1 MGNKSIQKFFA
12 DQNSVIDLSSLGNA
26 KGAKVSLS
34 GPDMNITTPRGSV
47 IIVNGALYS
56 SIKGNNLAVKFKDK
70 TITGAK
76 ILGSVDLKDI
86 QLERIDSSL
95 VDSAQVEK
103 KGNGKRR
110 NKKEEEEL
118 KKQLDDAENA
128 KKEADKAKEEA
139 EKAKEAAEKAL
150 NEAFE
155 VQNSSKQIE
164 EMLQNFLADNVAKD
178 NLAQQSDASQQ
189 NTQAKATQASKQND
203 AEKVLPQPI
212 NKNTSTGK
220 SNSSKN
226 EENKL
231 DAESVKEPLKVTLA
245 LAAES
250 NSGSK
255 DDSITNFTKP
265 QFVGSTAPNATVII
279 KINGI
284 AVGQAVADSLGN
296 FTFTA
301 PETLTDGTYNLEA
314 EAKTADGSGSA
325 KLVITIDS
333 VTDKPTF
340 ELSPESSVSGH
351 KGLTPTLTPSIV
363 GTAEENAKVDI
374 YVDNKLVASVD
385 VDKDGNWSYEFKD
398 NELSEGENSIKVV
411 AVDKA
416 GNKNETTDS
425 IITDT
430 IAPEKPTIELDD
442 SSDSGIKNDNITNST
457 LPTFIGVAEPGS
469 TVSIYLGL
477 KHLGEVIVAKD
488 GTWSYTL
495 TTPLKDG
502 EYNITATATDIA
514 GHTSATANLPFTI
527 DTRIS
532 YFSAEIET
540 TNDSGI
546 VGDNV
551 TNNTRPTFTG
561 KTEPNAIISVI
572 NSETGEEVIF
582 KANDK
587 GEWTFNFTSDSV
599 EGINNLTFTVEDVAG
614 NKKDFSFSYVIDT
627 IAPVPPTVSLE
638 DYVVLPNGIILSGND
653 LPALVGTAEPKST
666 ILLMRDGKLYD
677 SIEVDSNGTWNYQ
690 FSNKFLQGAYDIE
703 IISQDAAG
711 NKSSTVKYSFTIQTE
726 VVPPKAELDA
736 SDDSGAKGDWITNK
750 HNALTLLGTADRFAT
765 VNILIDGKTI
775 GVTTADADGNW
786 NFDISRNLS
795 DNVYKI
801 TVESIDPLGRTSSV
815 DYQLT
820 IDSFTPI
827 PTVMLHDSADSG
839 VKGDMITKI
848 NTPLFTG
855 MAEANAKVSIYVDG
869 VLSGEAIA
877 GDDGVWNFQFTTA
890 LSDGSHDVTVK
901 VEDIAGNTASSSA
914 YNFQIVTQTQ
924 KPTIE
929 LVNDTGVDNT
939 DHIINEKNPA
949 LTGTAA
955 PYSTVKLY
963 IDGALIAEVRTN
975 KDGRWEYTLKA
986 DQGLV
991 DGDHRITASVED
1003 IAGNIAHSDPFLISV
1018 DTAISIPIVSLSP
1031 DSDSGISDDNL
1042 TNIVKPTLHLK
1053 DIDPDIISV
1062 QVWDAMS
1069 DTQIGVA
1076 TQQPDGSWAYTFTS
1090 DLTEG
1095 LHQVYVK
1102 VEDIAGNKANS
1113 AIFDFTIDTTVSTPV
1128 ISLLSK
1134 DDTGVT
1140 GDNLTN
1146 INKPG
1151 FAISGVDADAHRVV
1165 VQVMHNGVSEE
1176 IELSH
1181 LNGSWL
1187 FIPGNT
1193 WADGSYTLTVK
1204 VEDKA
1209 GNTNYSAPLTV
1220 VIDTQIAIDGVEL
1233 VNDSGVKGDNM
1244 TNDDRPHFRVT
1255 VPTDVNEVRL
1265 SIDGGN
1271 SWVQATPGVAG
1282 SWEYIWPTDLA
1293 DGQYTLTV
1301 EATDKAGNTVT
1312 KTIDFA
1318 VDTTLSVPVIVLDSA
1333 DDTGIQGDNMTN
1345 STQPTFALQHIDD
1358 DAVRVTVS
1366 VEHGG
1371 VTTTFDATKGTGG
1384 WTFTPPTSWADG
1396 DYTLSVSVEDKAG
1409 NTSHSASL
1417 TVTVD
1422 TQIAINNIE
1431 LVNDSGIPD
1440 DNLTNNV
1447 RPHFQV
1453 TVPTD
1458 VNVVRLSIDGG
1469 KTWFNATQSATPGV
1483 WDYIWPDDVADGG
1496 YTLTVEATDEAGNKA
1511 TQTLDFTIDT
1521 TLSVPTLSLDSA
1533 DDSGI
1538 AGDNITN
1545 VKTPGF
1551 TLNNIDTDVS
1561 RVIVEVMHNGIKQE
1575 VPLVQTGGQWR
1586 FAPTS
1591 DWADGDYI
1599 LTVKVEDRAGNVKQ
1613 SAPLTVTVDTHIAID
1628 RIELVNDSGIPGD
1641 NLTNEARP
1649 HFQVTVPADVNG
1661 VRLSIDGGKTWFDA
1675 TQSATSGVWD
1685 YTWLTNVANGPHTL
1699 MVEASD
1705 KAGNKTTQ
1713 KLDFT
1718 IDTILSEP
1726 TITLDSADDSAA
1738 GDNITN
1744 VKMPGFTL
1752 GNIDA
1757 DVTKVVVTVAHD
1769 GKNQQIELIKNG
1781 GVWRFTP
1788 GAAWTDGDYTLT
1800 VKVEDKAG
1808 NTNYSAP
1815 LTVTIDTQTSI
1826 DRIELLNDTGI
1837 VGDNLTNEAR
1847 PQFHIT
1853 VPTDVNSVQ
1862 LSLDGGINWV
1872 NATLTSD
1879 GVWEYIWPTDLVE
1892 NTYTLTVKA
1901 TDVAGNT
1908 ATETLNFIIDTT
1920 LSTPTITLDSADDSG
1935 TANDNKTN
1943 VKTPGFIIG
1952 GIDSDVTQVVVQVM
1966 RDGHSE
1972 EVELTQTNGQWRF
1985 VPGSAWTDG
1994 DYTLTVTVKD
2004 EAGNIRHSAPLT
2016 VTIDTQITIDHI
2028 ELVNDSGIP
2037 DDNLTNNV
2045 RPHFQVT
2052 VPTDVNVVRLSI
2064 DGGKTWFNATQSATP
2079 GVWDY
2084 TWLAD
2089 VGEGKHTLTVEAT
2102 DKAGNKTTQQLDFI
2116 IDTLLSEPTIVL
2128 DNTDDSGT
2136 KGDHLTNVNKPT
2148 FLLGNIDADARYV
2161 TVEVQHG
2168 GTKEVLTATKD
2179 ATGNWSVTP
2188 TGTWAD
2194 GDYTLTVRVEDEAG
2208 NEKHSASLTVT
2219 VDTQITIDVI
2229 ELVNDNGI
2237 PGDNMTNDAHPQFR
2251 VTVPGDVNEV
2261 SLSIDG
2267 GVTWVKATQS
2277 ATPGVWNY
2285 TWPGTVPDGDYT
2297 LNVKATDN
2305 AGNTVTETLHFTI
2318 DTTLST
2324 PVIVLDSADD
2334 SGVHG
2339 DNMTNH
2345 TQPTFALQHID
2356 DDAVRVTVSVEHG
2369 GVTTTFDATKDAG
2382 GWTFTPT
2389 GAWADGDY
2397 TLSVSVEDKAGN
2409 TSHSASLT
2417 VTVDTQI
2424 AINNIEL
2431 VNDSG
2436 IPDDNLTNNVRP
2448 HFQVTV
2454 PTDVNVVRLSIDG
2467 GKTWFNATQSATPG
2481 VWDYIWPDDVADG
2494 GYTLTVEATDEAG
2507 NKATQTLDFT
2517 IDTTLSVPTLSLDS
2531 ADDSGIAGDN
2541 ITNVKTPGF
2550 TLNNIDTDV
2559 SRVIVEVMHNGI
2571 KQEVPLV
2578 QTGGQWRFA
2587 PTSDWADGD
2596 YILTVK
2602 VEDRAGNVKQSAPLT
2617 VTVDTHIAIDRI
2629 ELVNDSGIPGDNLTN
2644 EARPHFQVTVPAD
2657 VNGVRL
2663 SIDGGKTWFDATQ
2676 SATSGVWDYT
2686 WLTNVANGPHTLMVE
2701 ASDKAGNKTTQK
2713 LDFTIDTILSEPTIT
2728 LDSADDSA
2736 AGDNITNVKMP
2747 GFTLGNID
2755 ADVTKVVVTVAH
2767 DGKNQ
2772 QIELIKNGGVWRFT
2786 PGAAWTDGDY
2796 TLTVKV
2802 EDKAGNTNYS
2812 APLTVTI
2819 DTQTSIDRIELLN
2832 DTGIVGDNLTNEARP
2847 QFHIT
2852 VPTDVN
2858 SVQLSLDGGINWVN
2872 ATLTSDGVWEYI
2884 WPTDLVEN
2892 TYTLT
2897 VKATDVAGNTATE
2910 TLNFIIDTTLSTPT
2924 ITLDSA
2930 DDSGTAND
2938 NKTNV
2943 KTPGFIIG
2951 GIDSDVTQVVVQ
2963 VMRDGHSEEVELTQ
2977 TNGQW
2982 RFVPG
2987 SAWTDGDYT
2996 LTVTVK
3002 DEAGNIRH
3010 SAPLTVTI
3018 DTQITIDHIELVN
3031 DSGIPDDNLTN
3042 NVRPHFQ
3049 VTVPTDVNVV
3059 RLSID
3064 GGKTWFNATQ
3074 SATPGVWDYTWL
3086 ADVGEGKHTLTVEAT
3101 DKAGNKTTQQLDFII
3116 DTLLSEPTIVLDN
3129 TDDSGTKG
3137 DNLTNVNKPTF
3148 LLGNIDAD
3156 ARYVTVEVQHGGT
3169 KEVLTATKGA
3179 TGIWS
3184 VTPTGTWADGDY
3196 TLTVRVEDD
3205 AGNVKYSAPLTVTV
3219 DTQITID
3226 VIELVNDNGIPGD
3239 NLTNDVR
3246 PHFRV
3251 TVPGDVNEVRLSID
3265 GGNTWVRATQGTAG
3279 IWDYTWPKDVTD
3291 GLHTLTVEATDK
3303 AGNKT
3308 TQTLDFTIDTRLS
3321 TPTIAMD
3328 SRDDTGAIGDHITSV
3343 KRPGF
3348 TIGNI
3353 DADAHSVILRITQ
3366 GGNSQEVTL
3375 TQVGGQWRFTPD
3387 ADWADGSYTLTV
3399 EVTDNAGNVRQ
3410 STPLVV
3416 TVDTQT
3422 SITDITLVNDHGVP
3436 DDNLTN
3442 STRPQFE
3449 ITVPADVNSVQLSID
3464 GGANWVSAT
3473 QGIEGVWGYTWPTD
3487 MGDGKHTL
3495 TVMVTDRAGNTATQ
3509 TLEFFIDTRL
3519 STPTIA
3525 LDSTDDTGTPGD
3537 DMTNRTRPT
3546 FILQNIDS
3554 DVINVTVSVTHN
3566 GTTTSFTATQGAG
3579 GWSFTP
3585 PAPWGDGDYTLT
3597 VTVEDRAGNTRPST
3611 PLTVTVDTQIAIDR
3625 IELVNDSGVPGDNV
3639 TKHVRPQFQI
3649 SVPDDVEKVLLS
3661 IDGGTT
3667 WVTAIKSSTAGIWDY
3682 TWPTDMPEGQHTL
3695 TVEVT
3700 DGAGNKMTETLNFT
3714 IDITLLTPT
3723 IELAPDQDTGQN
3735 KNDNLTSVTQP
3746 VFVLGSI
3753 DKDVRH
3759 VELSIEHNGTF
3770 KTVVLTESAD
3780 GWRYRP
3786 DSALADGSYTFTVTV
3801 TDVAGNQ
3808 QTSAPL
3814 KVTIDGTLTTPVI
3827 ELAAGEDSGTVGDR
3841 LTNHDRPVFD
3851 IHQVD
3856 SDVTRV
3862 MVKVTY
3868 NGKTHEEA
3876 AVFTNGQW
3884 RFTPSASWADG
3895 SYQLAVVVEDL
3906 AGNVKE
3912 SAPFEVRI
3920 DTTTTINNIV
3930 LLNDTGVQND
3940 QLTNVAKPSFRIDVP
3955 GDVVQVRVT
3964 LDGGANWNVIRKN
3977 ADGQWIF
3984 DSPNTLVDGTYTLR
3998 VEATDEAGNIANK
4011 DLVFNIDTNI
4021 QVPTIALDAGQ
4032 DTGANTADNITNIS
4046 RPTFTIG
4053 NVDPDV
4059 IKVVV
4064 TIDGH
4069 DYNATKVGAG
4079 WQFTPG
4085 NAIPDGS
4092 YNITVTVEDKA
4103 GNTATSKPLPVVID
4117 TTAEI
4122 ESVTLVTDSGDSD
4135 VDNITKVDKP
4145 QFSIVT
4151 ADDITH
4157 VRVKIDNAANWIELT
4172 KGGDGRWIFNVGS
4185 ALPDGQHTL
4194 LVDVTDIAGN
4204 VAQETLQFTIDT
4216 TLREPTIVLDPTHDT
4231 GDDTNDN
4238 LTRINKPVFI
4248 IGNVDNDVSHIVVH
4262 IDGRDYTI
4270 ENTGGNLTF
4279 TPDQP
4284 LSDGQHTIS
4293 VTVTDIAGN
4302 TKTSAELR
4310 IEIDTQ
4316 VQIDSVTLTTDSG
4329 VNDHDNVTNATRPSF
4344 EIATPDDVTSVLVS
4358 FDGVNWTPIS
4368 KNAAGQWEFT
4378 AGSALPDGHYTLH
4391 VQATD
4396 RAGNT
4401 ANSTLGFTVDT
4412 QIDGL
4417 SVVMLDDAGKDS
4429 TDGITNITSP
4439 RFEISAREPLQS
4451 VTVILNGKSSTLT
4464 QGAGN
4469 KWLFTPDTPLV
4480 DGTYKIEIVAEDI
4493 AGNKISKEV
4502 SFTIDTIVSDPSIDL
4517 LDADD
4522 TGESAVDNITS
4533 VTTPRFVI
4541 GNVPADIDTVVI
4553 RINGV
4558 SYSVTANGN
4567 NLWEFQVP
4575 VALNDGV
4582 YEAVVVFRDIAGN
4595 TSETKLPFTI
4605 DTTTS
4610 VSVRMEPASDTGN
4623 SNSDNLTNK
4632 QNPKFEGTAEPNAK
4646 LVITIVDD
4654 KSGRE
4659 VLKQTITVGA
4669 DGNWSVTPN
4678 ILPDGMYT
4686 INVVATDVAGNTAQT
4701 QERFTIDTV
4710 TIDPTIRLSDPSIDD
4725 QHEATS
4731 LRPEFK
4737 GFAEAFSTIMIQ
4749 WDGKVVGSANANAN
4763 GEWSWTPPS
4772 VLAPGSYVVSIVAK
4786 DKAGNESSQVD
4797 FPVVIPVIDVT
4808 PPTIKLSEESDSG
4821 ALGDFTTNNKTPTL
4835 IGSTLPNTIVSIYV
4849 DGVKVGEA
4857 TADTA
4862 GRYTFQLSEMKDGH
4876 YVVQVGIV
4884 NPRDNSELRST
4895 AVDVTIDTEVAELVW
4910 NISGMHEGGYINT
4923 VTPEIGG
4930 TSEPNSKITI
4940 FVNGVE
4946 KAIAYTTGAGHW
4958 GVVLPALGNDGNY
4971 ELTFKVEDVAGNIRE
4986 FGPQNVILDTVISP
5000 LTVVLR
5006 EADDSGKVGDWI
5018 TNKSHVTID
5027 GTAEAGSTL
5036 TIRNPQGVVIATLV
5050 VGNDGRWSAEL
5061 DLREGSN
5068 AFVVVSE
5075 DKAGNSQQKEILIEH
5090 DTQIEISDIS
5100 LSRDTNSGDKYD
5112 LITNNKSPV
5121 LVAMTDPGATV
5132 QVYIN
5137 GVLQGTVEAS
5147 SSGNISYTMP
5157 ANSADGEYQVQ
5168 FVATDTAGNRVES
5181 AITTVTIDSQIAV
5194 FDIDEDSL
5202 PALSNNRALS
5212 VSGVGEAGSQVS
5224 IFVDGK
5230 LVNVVMVEADG
5241 TWRAPILL
5249 QDDGTFNIHFSITD
5263 VAGNTEV
5270 SKDYSVDVDSST
5282 DFPTLNLEDASNS
5295 GSLDDLIT
5303 NHNKPVLV
5311 GTAEAGA
5318 TIHIYVDEKI
5328 VANVLVLEDGTWSY
5342 QFDNALKDGEYS
5354 IRVVAEDPAGNT
5366 AESPRL
5372 LVTIDTSTFID
5383 NPAMVAG
5390 SDNGIFSNDSIT
5402 SQTRPTFSIFGE
5414 MNQSVQ
5420 IFIDG
5425 VLVDTITVTDRNQ
5438 VYRPESPLGDGSHS
5452 IYYVITDKAGNTA
5465 TSKTLNFTIDTF
5477 NTTPVAIDSIGGQT
5491 LAEMTGSDGKIYITD
5506 TTRNLLFSG
5515 SAEPNS
5521 KIEIIINGLNVGE
5534 VWVNEKGHWQMP
5546 VNPLYFTE
5554 GQLDITVK
5562 STDRA
5567 GNVNQEKYSIWVD
5580 THIKVFTSELDDNKS
5595 SSKTEWWSNSDL
5607 ITMRGTG
5614 EIGATV
5620 SLIVAGVTLAT
5631 AVVAATGRWELS
5643 TDKLP
5648 EGTYDIS
5655 LVIEDSA
5662 GNRWEDVRE
5671 IFIDRTPPN
5680 APVVTYSDI
5689 VNDLIIMQGTA
5700 EAKSQL
5706 IITDSEGNTYTLTV
5720 PDNGKWSMAI
5730 PYPSEGKF
5738 TITSV
5743 DAIGNRSDDVPLD
5756 IMKEVPVISLSP
5768 DSDSGTVGDNITR
5781 DKQPTFIIGNLES
5794 DVVVVQVD
5802 INGTVYNAE
5811 KNADGVWFF
5820 TPGTPLA
5827 DGSYTISVIASDAAG
5842 NQKNS
5847 LPITVTIDS
5856 TLTVPEIA
5864 LAAGEDNGASDSD
5877 NVTNHTQPKFTLQH
5891 IDADVTGVTVN
5902 VTHNGVTD
5910 IYQATQGADGWTF
5923 TPPAAWNDGN
5933 YTLSVT
5939 VVDRAGNSQQSASLA
5954 VTVDSTVTVTADS
5967 QHDDASDDAT
5977 ATAVT
5982 PPESETVNAESATHL
5997 RTEPSAAEESVVKVT
6012 AYSIT
6017 LLNADSGDEI
6027 DRSIS
6032 QTPSFEISVPENIV
6046 NVSIMFEGE
6055 EFTLPITNQKA
6066 IFEVPLSLEDGE
6078 YTMDVKFIDKDNDF
6092 LIKEK
6097 TFSVDHSSA
6106 DIVNAMN
6113 VRGKTEDDINDS
6125 PSTSSVGHNNNG
6137 AIDVFAVN
6145 EVTLPVDNQEEH
6157 A

>member
-2128 DNTDDSGT
+2128 DSTDDSGT

-2424 AINNIEL
+2424 AINN
-2431 VNDSG
+2431 
-2436 IPDDNLTNNVRP
+2436 
-2448 HFQVTV
+2448 
-2454 PTDVNVVRLSIDG
+2454 
-2467 GKTWFNATQSATPG
+2467 
-2481 VWDYIWPDDVADG
+2481 
-2494 GYTLTVEATDEAG
+2494 
-2507 NKATQTLDFT
+2507 
-2517 IDTTLSVPTLSLDS
+2517 
-2531 ADDSGIAGDN
+2531 
-2541 ITNVKTPGF
+2541 
-2550 TLNNIDTDV
+2550 
-2559 SRVIVEVMHNGI
+2559 
-2571 KQEVPLV
+2571 
-2578 QTGGQWRFA
+2578 
-2587 PTSDWADGD
+2587 
-2596 YILTVK
+2596 
-2602 VEDRAGNVKQSAPLT
+2602 
-2617 VTVDTHIAIDRI
+2617 
-2629 ELVNDSGIPGDNLTN
+2629 
-2644 EARPHFQVTVPAD
+2644 
-2657 VNGVRL
+2657 
-2663 SIDGGKTWFDATQ
+2663 
-2676 SATSGVWDYT
+2676 
-2686 WLTNVANGPHTLMVE
+2686 
-2701 ASDKAGNKTTQK
+2701 
-2713 LDFTIDTILSEPTIT
+2713 
-2728 LDSADDSA
+2728 
-2736 AGDNITNVKMP
+2736 
-2747 GFTLGNID
+2747 
-2755 ADVTKVVVTVAH
+2755 
-2767 DGKNQ
+2767 
-2772 QIELIKNGGVWRFT
+2772 
-2786 PGAAWTDGDY
+2786 
-2796 TLTVKV
+2796 
-2802 EDKAGNTNYS
+2802 
-2812 APLTVTI
+2812 
-2819 DTQTSIDRIELLN
+2819 
-2832 DTGIVGDNLTNEARP
+2832 
-2847 QFHIT
+2847 
-2852 VPTDVN
+2852 
-2858 SVQLSLDGGINWVN
+2858 
-2872 ATLTSDGVWEYI
+2872 
-2884 WPTDLVEN
+2884 
-2892 TYTLT
+2892 
-2897 VKATDVAGNTATE
+2897 
-2910 TLNFIIDTTLSTPT
+2910 
-2924 ITLDSA
+2924 
-2930 DDSGTAND
+2930 
-2938 NKTNV
+2938 
-2943 KTPGFIIG
+2943 
-2951 GIDSDVTQVVVQ
+2951 
-2963 VMRDGHSEEVELTQ
+2963 
-2977 TNGQW
+2977 
-2982 RFVPG
+2982 
-2987 SAWTDGDYT
+2987 
-2996 LTVTVK
+2996 
-3002 DEAGNIRH
+3002 
-3010 SAPLTVTI
+3010 
-3018 DTQITIDHIELVN
+3018 IELVN

-4558 SYSVTANGN
+4558 SYPVTANGN

-5706 IITDSEGNTYTLTV
+5706 IITDSEENTYTLTV

>member
-34 GPDMNITTPRGSV
+34 GPDMNITTPHGSV

-430 IAPEKPTIELDD
+430 IPPEKPTIELDD
-442 SSDSGIKNDNITNST
+442 SSDSGIKNDNVTNST

-540 TNDSGI
+540 TDDSGI

-599 EGINNLTFTVEDVAG
+599 EGVNNLTFTVEDVAG

-627 IAPVPPTVSLE
+627 VAPVPPTVSLE
-638 DYVVLPNGIILSGND
+638 DFVVLPNGIILSGND

-1031 DSDSGISDDNL
+1031 DSDSGIADDNL

-1062 QVWDAMS
+1062 QVWDAAS

-1113 AIFDFTIDTTVSTPV
+1113 AVFDFTIDTTVSTPV

-1181 LNGSWL
+1181 LNDSWL

-1333 DDTGIQGDNMTN
+1333 DDTGVQGDNMTN
-1345 STQPTFALQHIDD
+1345 RTQPTFALQHIDD

-1431 LVNDSGIPD
+1431 LVNDSGIPN

-1469 KTWFNATQSATPGV
+1469 KTWFNATQSATTGV

-2128 DNTDDSGT
+2128 DSTDDSGT
-2136 KGDHLTNVNKPT
+2136 KGDNLTNVNKPT
-2148 FLLGNIDADARYV
+2148 FLLGNIDSDARYV

-2318 DTTLST
+2318 DTTLSV
-2324 PVIVLDSADD
+2324 PVIVLNSADD
-2334 SGVHG
+2334 TGVQG
-2339 DNMTNH
+2339 DNMTNS

-2369 GVTTTFDATKDAG
+2369 GVTTTFDATKGVG
-2382 GWTFTPT
+2382 GWSFTPT

-2448 HFQVTV
+2448 HFQVKV
-2454 PTDVNVVRLSIDG
+2454 PTDVN
-2467 GKTWFNATQSATPG
+2467 
-2481 VWDYIWPDDVADG
+2481 
-2494 GYTLTVEATDEAG
+2494 E
-2507 NKATQTLDFT
+2507 
-2517 IDTTLSVPTLSLDS
+2517 
-2531 ADDSGIAGDN
+2531 
-2541 ITNVKTPGF
+2541 
-2550 TLNNIDTDV
+2550 
-2559 SRVIVEVMHNGI
+2559 
-2571 KQEVPLV
+2571 
-2578 QTGGQWRFA
+2578 
-2587 PTSDWADGD
+2587 
-2596 YILTVK
+2596 
-2602 VEDRAGNVKQSAPLT
+2602 
-2617 VTVDTHIAIDRI
+2617 
-2629 ELVNDSGIPGDNLTN
+2629 
-2644 EARPHFQVTVPAD
+2644 
-2657 VNGVRL
+2657 
-2663 SIDGGKTWFDATQ
+2663 
-2676 SATSGVWDYT
+2676 
-2686 WLTNVANGPHTLMVE
+2686 
-2701 ASDKAGNKTTQK
+2701 
-2713 LDFTIDTILSEPTIT
+2713 
-2728 LDSADDSA
+2728 
-2736 AGDNITNVKMP
+2736 
-2747 GFTLGNID
+2747 
-2755 ADVTKVVVTVAH
+2755 
-2767 DGKNQ
+2767 
-2772 QIELIKNGGVWRFT
+2772 
-2786 PGAAWTDGDY
+2786 
-2796 TLTVKV
+2796 
-2802 EDKAGNTNYS
+2802 
-2812 APLTVTI
+2812 
-2819 DTQTSIDRIELLN
+2819 
-2832 DTGIVGDNLTNEARP
+2832 
-2847 QFHIT
+2847 
-2852 VPTDVN
+2852 
-2858 SVQLSLDGGINWVN
+2858 
-2872 ATLTSDGVWEYI
+2872 
-2884 WPTDLVEN
+2884 
-2892 TYTLT
+2892 
-2897 VKATDVAGNTATE
+2897 
-2910 TLNFIIDTTLSTPT
+2910 
-2924 ITLDSA
+2924 
-2930 DDSGTAND
+2930 
-2938 NKTNV
+2938 
-2943 KTPGFIIG
+2943 
-2951 GIDSDVTQVVVQ
+2951 
-2963 VMRDGHSEEVELTQ
+2963 
-2977 TNGQW
+2977 
-2982 RFVPG
+2982 
-2987 SAWTDGDYT
+2987 
-2996 LTVTVK
+2996 
-3002 DEAGNIRH
+3002 
-3010 SAPLTVTI
+3010 
-3018 DTQITIDHIELVN
+3018 
-3031 DSGIPDDNLTN
+3031 
-3042 NVRPHFQ
+3042 
-3049 VTVPTDVNVV
+3049 V

-3101 DKAGNKTTQQLDFII
+3101 DKAGNQTTQKLDFII
-3116 DTLLSEPTIVLDN
+3116 DTLLSEPTIVLDS

-3137 DNLTNVNKPTF
+3137 DNLTNANKPTF
-3148 LLGNIDAD
+3148 ILGNIDAD

-3279 IWDYTWPKDVTD
+3279 TWDYTWPKDVTD

-3353 DADAHSVILRITQ
+3353 DSDAQSVILRITQ

-3410 STPLVV
+3410 STPLIV

-3611 PLTVTVDTQIAIDR
+3611 PLTVTVDTQIAIDH

-3714 IDITLLTPT
+3714 IDITLMTPT

-3786 DSALADGSYTFTVTV
+3786 DSALVDGSYTFTVTV

-4533 VTTPRFVI
+4533 VTKPRFVI

-4558 SYSVTANGN
+4558 SYPVTANGN

-4654 KSGRE
+4654 KSGQE

-4895 AVDVTIDTEVAELVW
+4895 AVDLTIDTEVAELVW

-5303 NHNKPVLV
+5303 SHNKPVLV

-5383 NPAMVAG
+5383 NPVMMAG

-5402 SQTRPTFSIFGE
+5402 SQTRPAFSIYGE

-5465 TSKTLNFTIDTF
+5465 TSKTLNFTIDTL

-5534 VWVNEKGHWQMP
+5534 VWVNDKGHWQMP

-5580 THIKVFTSELDDNKS
+5580 THIQVFTSELDDNKS
-5595 SSKTEWWSNSDL
+5595 SSKTDWWSNSST
-5607 ITMRGTG
+5607 ITMRGMG

-5631 AVVAATGRWELS
+5631 AVVAANGQWELS
-5643 TDKLP
+5643 TDQLP
-5648 EGTYDIS
+5648 EGKYDITLS
-5655 LVIEDSA
+5655 IEDNA
-5662 GNRWEDVRE
+5662 GNRKEEVHE

-5706 IITDSEGNTYTLTV
+5706 IITDSNGNTYTLTV

-5743 DAIGNRSDDVPLD
+5743 DAIGNRSDDVSLD

-5864 LAAGEDNGASDSD
+5864 LAAGEDNGVSDSD

-5910 IYQATQGADGWTF
+5910 TYQATQGADGWTF
-5923 TPPAAWNDGN
+5923 TPPAAWNDGT

-5997 RTEPSAAEESVVKVT
+5997 RTVPSAAEESVVKET

-6113 VRGKTEDDINDS
+6113 ARGKTEDDINDS

>member
-118 KKQLDDAENA
+118 KKQLDEAENA

-155 VQNSSKQIE
+155 VQNSSKQME
-164 EMLQNFLADNVAKD
+164 EMLQEFLADNVAKD

-442 SSDSGIKNDNITNST
+442 SSDSGIKNDSITNST

-540 TNDSGI
+540 TDDSGI

-599 EGINNLTFTVEDVAG
+599 EGVNNLTFTVEDVAG

-627 IAPVPPTVSLE
+627 VAPVPPTVSLE
-638 DYVVLPNGIILSGND
+638 DFVVLPNGIILSGND

-1031 DSDSGISDDNL
+1031 DSDSGIADDNL

-1113 AIFDFTIDTTVSTPV
+1113 AVFDFTIDTTVSTPV

-1187 FIPGNT
+1187 FTPGNT

-1384 WTFTPPTSWADG
+1384 WSFTPTGAWADG

-1431 LVNDSGIPD
+1431 LVNDSGIPN

-1469 KTWFNATQSATPGV
+1469 KTWFNATQSATPGA

-1496 YTLTVEATDEAGNKA
+1496 YTLTVEATDKAGNKT
-1511 TQTLDFTIDT
+1511 TQELDFTIDT

-1561 RVIVEVMHNGIKQE
+1561 RVTVEVMHNGIKQE

-1675 TQSATSGVWD
+1675 TQSATPGVWD

-1713 KLDFT
+1713 KLDFI
-1718 IDTILSEP
+1718 IDTMLSEP

-2016 VTIDTQITIDHI
+2016 VTIDTQIAIDHI

-2037 DDNLTNNV
+2037 DDNLTN
-2045 RPHFQVT
+2045 
-2052 VPTDVNVVRLSI
+2052 
-2064 DGGKTWFNATQSATP
+2064 
-2079 GVWDY
+2079 
-2084 TWLAD
+2084 
-2089 VGEGKHTLTVEAT
+2089 EA
-2102 DKAGNKTTQQLDFI
+2102 
-2116 IDTLLSEPTIVL
+2116 
-2128 DNTDDSGT
+2128 
-2136 KGDHLTNVNKPT
+2136 
-2148 FLLGNIDADARYV
+2148 
-2161 TVEVQHG
+2161 
-2168 GTKEVLTATKD
+2168 
-2179 ATGNWSVTP
+2179 
-2188 TGTWAD
+2188 
-2194 GDYTLTVRVEDEAG
+2194 
-2208 NEKHSASLTVT
+2208 
-2219 VDTQITIDVI
+2219 
-2229 ELVNDNGI
+2229 
-2237 PGDNMTNDAHPQFR
+2237 
-2251 VTVPGDVNEV
+2251 
-2261 SLSIDG
+2261 
-2267 GVTWVKATQS
+2267 
-2277 ATPGVWNY
+2277 
-2285 TWPGTVPDGDYT
+2285 
-2297 LNVKATDN
+2297 
-2305 AGNTVTETLHFTI
+2305 
-2318 DTTLST
+2318 
-2324 PVIVLDSADD
+2324 
-2334 SGVHG
+2334 
-2339 DNMTNH
+2339 
-2345 TQPTFALQHID
+2345 
-2356 DDAVRVTVSVEHG
+2356 
-2369 GVTTTFDATKDAG
+2369 
-2382 GWTFTPT
+2382 
-2389 GAWADGDY
+2389 
-2397 TLSVSVEDKAGN
+2397 
-2409 TSHSASLT
+2409 
-2417 VTVDTQI
+2417 
-2424 AINNIEL
+2424 
-2431 VNDSG
+2431 
-2436 IPDDNLTNNVRP
+2436 
-2448 HFQVTV
+2448 
-2454 PTDVNVVRLSIDG
+2454 
-2467 GKTWFNATQSATPG
+2467 
-2481 VWDYIWPDDVADG
+2481 
-2494 GYTLTVEATDEAG
+2494 
-2507 NKATQTLDFT
+2507 
-2517 IDTTLSVPTLSLDS
+2517 
-2531 ADDSGIAGDN
+2531 
-2541 ITNVKTPGF
+2541 
-2550 TLNNIDTDV
+2550 
-2559 SRVIVEVMHNGI
+2559 
-2571 KQEVPLV
+2571 
-2578 QTGGQWRFA
+2578 
-2587 PTSDWADGD
+2587 
-2596 YILTVK
+2596 
-2602 VEDRAGNVKQSAPLT
+2602 
-2617 VTVDTHIAIDRI
+2617 
-2629 ELVNDSGIPGDNLTN
+2629 
-2644 EARPHFQVTVPAD
+2644 
-2657 VNGVRL
+2657 
-2663 SIDGGKTWFDATQ
+2663 
-2676 SATSGVWDYT
+2676 
-2686 WLTNVANGPHTLMVE
+2686 
-2701 ASDKAGNKTTQK
+2701 
-2713 LDFTIDTILSEPTIT
+2713 
-2728 LDSADDSA
+2728 
-2736 AGDNITNVKMP
+2736 
-2747 GFTLGNID
+2747 
-2755 ADVTKVVVTVAH
+2755 
-2767 DGKNQ
+2767 
-2772 QIELIKNGGVWRFT
+2772 
-2786 PGAAWTDGDY
+2786 
-2796 TLTVKV
+2796 
-2802 EDKAGNTNYS
+2802 
-2812 APLTVTI
+2812 
-2819 DTQTSIDRIELLN
+2819 
-2832 DTGIVGDNLTNEARP
+2832 
-2847 QFHIT
+2847 
-2852 VPTDVN
+2852 
-2858 SVQLSLDGGINWVN
+2858 
-2872 ATLTSDGVWEYI
+2872 
-2884 WPTDLVEN
+2884 
-2892 TYTLT
+2892 
-2897 VKATDVAGNTATE
+2897 
-2910 TLNFIIDTTLSTPT
+2910 
-2924 ITLDSA
+2924 
-2930 DDSGTAND
+2930 
-2938 NKTNV
+2938 
-2943 KTPGFIIG
+2943 
-2951 GIDSDVTQVVVQ
+2951 
-2963 VMRDGHSEEVELTQ
+2963 
-2977 TNGQW
+2977 
-2982 RFVPG
+2982 
-2987 SAWTDGDYT
+2987 
-2996 LTVTVK
+2996 
-3002 DEAGNIRH
+3002 
-3010 SAPLTVTI
+3010 
-3018 DTQITIDHIELVN
+3018 
-3031 DSGIPDDNLTN
+3031 
-3042 NVRPHFQ
+3042 RPHFQ

-3169 KEVLTATKGA
+3169 KEVLTATKDATGNWSVTPTGTWADGDYTLTVRVEDEAGNEKHSASLTVTVDTQITIDAIELVNDNGIPGDNMTNDAHPQFRVTVPGDVNEVSLSIDGGVTWVKATQSATPGVWNYTWPGTVPDGDYTLNVKATDNAGNTVTETLHFTIDTTLSTPVIVLDSADDTGIQGDNMTNRTQPTFNLQHIDDDAVRVTVSVEHGGVTTTFDATKGVGGWTFTPPTSWGAGDYTLSVSVEDKAGNTSHSASLTVTVDTQIAINNIELVNDSGIPDDNLTNNVRPQFQVKVPTDVNEVRLSIDGGKTWFNATQSATPGVWDYTWLADVGEGKHTLTVEATDKAGNQTTQKLDFIIDTLLSEPTIVLDSTDDSGTKGDNLTNANKPTFLLGNIDADARYVTVEVQHGSTKEVLTATKGA

-3196 TLTVRVEDD
+3196 TLTVRVEDE

-3226 VIELVNDNGIPGD
+3226 AIELVNDNGIPGD

-3321 TPTIAMD
+3321 TPTITMD

-3343 KRPGF
+3343 ERPGF

-3353 DADAHSVILRITQ
+3353 DSDAQSVILRITQ

-3410 STPLVV
+3410 STPLIV

-3464 GGANWVSAT
+3464 GGANWVSAA

-3487 MGDGKHTL
+3487 MGDGKHIL

-3611 PLTVTVDTQIAIDR
+3611 PLTVTVDTQIAIDH

-3695 TVEVT
+3695 IVEVT
-3700 DGAGNKMTETLNFT
+3700 DGAGNKMTGTLDFT

-3746 VFVLGSI
+3746 IFVLGSI

-3851 IHQVD
+3851 IRQVD

-3955 GDVVQVRVT
+3955 GDVIQVRVT

-3998 VEATDEAGNIANK
+3998 VEATDQAGNIANK

-4185 ALPDGQHTL
+4185 ALPDGKHTL

-4302 TKTSAELR
+4302 TKTSAELQ

-4533 VTTPRFVI
+4533 VTKPRFVI

-4558 SYSVTANGN
+4558 SYPVTANGN

-4610 VSVRMEPASDTGN
+4610 VSVRMEPASDTGS

-4659 VLKQTITVGA
+4659 VLKHTITVGA

-4725 QHEATS
+4725 QYEATS

-4737 GFAEAFSTIMIQ
+4737 GLAEAFSTIMIQ

-4835 IGSTLPNTIVSIYV
+4835 VGNTLPNAIVSIYV

-4971 ELTFKVEDVAGNIRE
+4971 VLTFKVEDVAGNIRE

-5075 DKAGNSQQKEILIEH
+5075 DKAGNSQQKDILIEH

-5303 NHNKPVLV
+5303 SHNKPVLV

-5383 NPAMVAG
+5383 NPVMMAG

-5402 SQTRPTFSIFGE
+5402 SQTRPAFSIYGE

-5534 VWVNEKGHWQMP
+5534 VWVNDKGHWQMP

-5580 THIKVFTSELDDNKS
+5580 THIQVFTSELDDNKS
-5595 SSKTEWWSNSDL
+5595 SSKTDWWSNSST
-5607 ITMRGTG
+5607 ITMRGMG

-5631 AVVAATGRWELS
+5631 AVVAANGQWELS
-5643 TDKLP
+5643 TDQLP
-5648 EGTYDIS
+5648 EGKYDITLS
-5655 LVIEDSA
+5655 IEDNA
-5662 GNRWEDVRE
+5662 GNRKEEVHE

-5706 IITDSEGNTYTLTV
+5706 IITDSNGNTYTLTV

-5756 IMKEVPVISLSP
+5756 IMKETPVISLSP

-5781 DKQPTFIIGNLES
+5781 DNQPTFIIGNLES

-5864 LAAGEDNGASDSD
+5864 LAAGEGNGASDSD
-5877 NVTNHTQPKFTLQH
+5877 NVTNHNHTQPKFTLQH

-5923 TPPAAWNDGN
+5923 TPPAAWNDGT

-5939 VVDRAGNSQQSASLA
+5939 VVDRAGNSLQSASLE

-5997 RTEPSAAEESVVKVT
+5997 RTVPSAAEESVVKET

-6046 NVSIMFEGE
+6046 NVSVMFEGE

-6078 YTMDVKFIDKDNDF
+6078 YTMDVKFIDKDDDF

-6113 VRGKTEDDINDS
+6113 ARGKTEDDINDS

>member
-118 KKQLDDAENA
+118 KKQLDEAENA

-155 VQNSSKQIE
+155 VQNSSKQME
-164 EMLQNFLADNVAKD
+164 EMLQEFLADNVAKD

-212 NKNTSTGK
+212 NKNTSAGK

-442 SSDSGIKNDNITNST
+442 SSDSGIKNDSITNST

-540 TNDSGI
+540 TDDSGI

-599 EGINNLTFTVEDVAG
+599 EGVNNLTFTVEDVAG

-627 IAPVPPTVSLE
+627 VAPVPPTVSLE
-638 DYVVLPNGIILSGND
+638 DFVVLPNGIILSGND

-1031 DSDSGISDDNL
+1031 DSDSGIADDNL

-1113 AIFDFTIDTTVSTPV
+1113 AVFDFTIDTTVSTPV

-1187 FIPGNT
+1187 FTPGNT

-1384 WTFTPPTSWADG
+1384 WSFTPTGAWADG

-1431 LVNDSGIPD
+1431 LVNDSGIPN

-1469 KTWFNATQSATPGV
+1469 KTWFNATQSATPGA

-1496 YTLTVEATDEAGNKA
+1496 YTLTVEATDKAGNKT
-1511 TQTLDFTIDT
+1511 TQELDFTIDT

-1561 RVIVEVMHNGIKQE
+1561 RVTVEVMHNGIKQE

-1675 TQSATSGVWD
+1675 TQSATPGVWD

-1713 KLDFT
+1713 KLDFI
-1718 IDTILSEP
+1718 IDTMLSEP

-2016 VTIDTQITIDHI
+2016 VTIDTQIAIDHI

-2037 DDNLTNNV
+2037 DDNLTN
-2045 RPHFQVT
+2045 
-2052 VPTDVNVVRLSI
+2052 
-2064 DGGKTWFNATQSATP
+2064 
-2079 GVWDY
+2079 
-2084 TWLAD
+2084 
-2089 VGEGKHTLTVEAT
+2089 EA
-2102 DKAGNKTTQQLDFI
+2102 
-2116 IDTLLSEPTIVL
+2116 
-2128 DNTDDSGT
+2128 
-2136 KGDHLTNVNKPT
+2136 
-2148 FLLGNIDADARYV
+2148 
-2161 TVEVQHG
+2161 
-2168 GTKEVLTATKD
+2168 
-2179 ATGNWSVTP
+2179 
-2188 TGTWAD
+2188 
-2194 GDYTLTVRVEDEAG
+2194 
-2208 NEKHSASLTVT
+2208 
-2219 VDTQITIDVI
+2219 
-2229 ELVNDNGI
+2229 
-2237 PGDNMTNDAHPQFR
+2237 
-2251 VTVPGDVNEV
+2251 
-2261 SLSIDG
+2261 
-2267 GVTWVKATQS
+2267 
-2277 ATPGVWNY
+2277 
-2285 TWPGTVPDGDYT
+2285 
-2297 LNVKATDN
+2297 
-2305 AGNTVTETLHFTI
+2305 
-2318 DTTLST
+2318 
-2324 PVIVLDSADD
+2324 
-2334 SGVHG
+2334 
-2339 DNMTNH
+2339 
-2345 TQPTFALQHID
+2345 
-2356 DDAVRVTVSVEHG
+2356 
-2369 GVTTTFDATKDAG
+2369 
-2382 GWTFTPT
+2382 
-2389 GAWADGDY
+2389 
-2397 TLSVSVEDKAGN
+2397 
-2409 TSHSASLT
+2409 
-2417 VTVDTQI
+2417 
-2424 AINNIEL
+2424 
-2431 VNDSG
+2431 
-2436 IPDDNLTNNVRP
+2436 
-2448 HFQVTV
+2448 
-2454 PTDVNVVRLSIDG
+2454 
-2467 GKTWFNATQSATPG
+2467 
-2481 VWDYIWPDDVADG
+2481 
-2494 GYTLTVEATDEAG
+2494 
-2507 NKATQTLDFT
+2507 
-2517 IDTTLSVPTLSLDS
+2517 
-2531 ADDSGIAGDN
+2531 
-2541 ITNVKTPGF
+2541 
-2550 TLNNIDTDV
+2550 
-2559 SRVIVEVMHNGI
+2559 
-2571 KQEVPLV
+2571 
-2578 QTGGQWRFA
+2578 
-2587 PTSDWADGD
+2587 
-2596 YILTVK
+2596 
-2602 VEDRAGNVKQSAPLT
+2602 
-2617 VTVDTHIAIDRI
+2617 
-2629 ELVNDSGIPGDNLTN
+2629 
-2644 EARPHFQVTVPAD
+2644 
-2657 VNGVRL
+2657 
-2663 SIDGGKTWFDATQ
+2663 
-2676 SATSGVWDYT
+2676 
-2686 WLTNVANGPHTLMVE
+2686 
-2701 ASDKAGNKTTQK
+2701 
-2713 LDFTIDTILSEPTIT
+2713 
-2728 LDSADDSA
+2728 
-2736 AGDNITNVKMP
+2736 
-2747 GFTLGNID
+2747 
-2755 ADVTKVVVTVAH
+2755 
-2767 DGKNQ
+2767 
-2772 QIELIKNGGVWRFT
+2772 
-2786 PGAAWTDGDY
+2786 
-2796 TLTVKV
+2796 
-2802 EDKAGNTNYS
+2802 
-2812 APLTVTI
+2812 
-2819 DTQTSIDRIELLN
+2819 
-2832 DTGIVGDNLTNEARP
+2832 
-2847 QFHIT
+2847 
-2852 VPTDVN
+2852 
-2858 SVQLSLDGGINWVN
+2858 
-2872 ATLTSDGVWEYI
+2872 
-2884 WPTDLVEN
+2884 
-2892 TYTLT
+2892 
-2897 VKATDVAGNTATE
+2897 
-2910 TLNFIIDTTLSTPT
+2910 
-2924 ITLDSA
+2924 
-2930 DDSGTAND
+2930 
-2938 NKTNV
+2938 
-2943 KTPGFIIG
+2943 
-2951 GIDSDVTQVVVQ
+2951 
-2963 VMRDGHSEEVELTQ
+2963 
-2977 TNGQW
+2977 
-2982 RFVPG
+2982 
-2987 SAWTDGDYT
+2987 
-2996 LTVTVK
+2996 
-3002 DEAGNIRH
+3002 
-3010 SAPLTVTI
+3010 
-3018 DTQITIDHIELVN
+3018 
-3031 DSGIPDDNLTN
+3031 
-3042 NVRPHFQ
+3042 RPHFQ

-3169 KEVLTATKGA
+3169 KEVLTATKDATGNWSVTPTGTWADGDYTLTVRVEDEAGNEKHSASLTVTVDTQITIDAIELVNDNGIPGDNMTNDAHPQFRVTVPGDVNEVSLSIDGGVTWVKATQSATPGVWNYTWPGTVPDGDYTLNVKATDNAGNTVTETLHFTIDTTLSTPVIVLDSADDTGIQGDNMTNRTQPTFNLQHIDDDAVRVTVSVEHGGVTTTFDATKGVGGWTFTPPTSWGAGDYTLSVSVEDKAGNTSHSASLTVTVDTQIAINNIELVNDSGIPDDNLTNNVRPQFQVKVPTDVNEVRLSIDGGKTWFNATQSATPGVWDYTWLADVGEGKHTLTVEATDKAGNQTTQKLDFIIDTLLSEPTIVLDSTDDSGTKGDNLTNANKPTFLLGNIDADARYVTVEVQHGSTKEVLTATKGA

-3196 TLTVRVEDD
+3196 TLTVRVEDE

-3226 VIELVNDNGIPGD
+3226 AIELVNDNGIPGD

-3321 TPTIAMD
+3321 TPTITMD

-3353 DADAHSVILRITQ
+3353 DSDAQSVILRITQ

-3410 STPLVV
+3410 STPLIV

-3464 GGANWVSAT
+3464 GGANWVSAA

-3487 MGDGKHTL
+3487 MGDGKHIL

-3611 PLTVTVDTQIAIDR
+3611 PLTVTVDTQIAIDH

-3695 TVEVT
+3695 IVEVT
-3700 DGAGNKMTETLNFT
+3700 DGAGNKMTGTLDFT

-3746 VFVLGSI
+3746 IFVLGSI

-3851 IHQVD
+3851 IRQVD

-3955 GDVVQVRVT
+3955 GDVIQVRVT

-3998 VEATDEAGNIANK
+3998 VEATDQAGNIANK

-4185 ALPDGQHTL
+4185 ALPDGKHTL

-4302 TKTSAELR
+4302 TKTSAELQ

-4533 VTTPRFVI
+4533 VTKPRFVI

-4558 SYSVTANGN
+4558 SYPVTANGN

-4610 VSVRMEPASDTGN
+4610 VSVRMEPASDTGS

-4659 VLKQTITVGA
+4659 VLKHTITVGA

-4725 QHEATS
+4725 QYEATS

-4737 GFAEAFSTIMIQ
+4737 GLAEAFSTIMIQ

-4835 IGSTLPNTIVSIYV
+4835 VGNTLPNAIVSIYV

-4971 ELTFKVEDVAGNIRE
+4971 VLTFKVEDVAGNIRE

-5075 DKAGNSQQKEILIEH
+5075 DKAGNSQQKDILIEH

-5303 NHNKPVLV
+5303 SHNKPVLV

-5383 NPAMVAG
+5383 NPVMMAG

-5402 SQTRPTFSIFGE
+5402 SQTRPAFSIYGE

-5534 VWVNEKGHWQMP
+5534 VWVNDKGHWQMP

-5580 THIKVFTSELDDNKS
+5580 THIQVFTSELDDNKS
-5595 SSKTEWWSNSDL
+5595 SSKTDWWSNSST
-5607 ITMRGTG
+5607 ITMRGMG

-5631 AVVAATGRWELS
+5631 AVVAANGQWELS
-5643 TDKLP
+5643 TDQLP
-5648 EGTYDIS
+5648 EGKYDITLS
-5655 LVIEDSA
+5655 IEDNA
-5662 GNRWEDVRE
+5662 GNRKEEVHE

-5706 IITDSEGNTYTLTV
+5706 IITDSNGNTYTLTV

-5756 IMKEVPVISLSP
+5756 IMKETPVISLSP

-5781 DKQPTFIIGNLES
+5781 DNQPTFIIGNLES

-5864 LAAGEDNGASDSD
+5864 LAAGEGNGASDSD
-5877 NVTNHTQPKFTLQH
+5877 NVTNHNHTQPKFTLQH

-5923 TPPAAWNDGN
+5923 TPPAAWNDGT

-5939 VVDRAGNSQQSASLA
+5939 VVDRAGNSLQSASLE

-5997 RTEPSAAEESVVKVT
+5997 RTVPSAAEESVVKET

-6046 NVSIMFEGE
+6046 NVSVMFEGE

-6078 YTMDVKFIDKDNDF
+6078 YTMDVKFIDKDDDF

-6113 VRGKTEDDINDS
+6113 ARGKTEDDINDS

>member
-2128 DNTDDSGT
+2128 DSTDDSGT

-2424 AINNIEL
+2424 AINN
-2431 VNDSG
+2431 
-2436 IPDDNLTNNVRP
+2436 
-2448 HFQVTV
+2448 
-2454 PTDVNVVRLSIDG
+2454 
-2467 GKTWFNATQSATPG
+2467 
-2481 VWDYIWPDDVADG
+2481 
-2494 GYTLTVEATDEAG
+2494 
-2507 NKATQTLDFT
+2507 
-2517 IDTTLSVPTLSLDS
+2517 
-2531 ADDSGIAGDN
+2531 
-2541 ITNVKTPGF
+2541 
-2550 TLNNIDTDV
+2550 
-2559 SRVIVEVMHNGI
+2559 
-2571 KQEVPLV
+2571 
-2578 QTGGQWRFA
+2578 
-2587 PTSDWADGD
+2587 
-2596 YILTVK
+2596 
-2602 VEDRAGNVKQSAPLT
+2602 
-2617 VTVDTHIAIDRI
+2617 
-2629 ELVNDSGIPGDNLTN
+2629 
-2644 EARPHFQVTVPAD
+2644 
-2657 VNGVRL
+2657 
-2663 SIDGGKTWFDATQ
+2663 
-2676 SATSGVWDYT
+2676 
-2686 WLTNVANGPHTLMVE
+2686 
-2701 ASDKAGNKTTQK
+2701 
-2713 LDFTIDTILSEPTIT
+2713 
-2728 LDSADDSA
+2728 
-2736 AGDNITNVKMP
+2736 
-2747 GFTLGNID
+2747 
-2755 ADVTKVVVTVAH
+2755 
-2767 DGKNQ
+2767 
-2772 QIELIKNGGVWRFT
+2772 
-2786 PGAAWTDGDY
+2786 
-2796 TLTVKV
+2796 
-2802 EDKAGNTNYS
+2802 
-2812 APLTVTI
+2812 
-2819 DTQTSIDRIELLN
+2819 
-2832 DTGIVGDNLTNEARP
+2832 
-2847 QFHIT
+2847 
-2852 VPTDVN
+2852 
-2858 SVQLSLDGGINWVN
+2858 
-2872 ATLTSDGVWEYI
+2872 
-2884 WPTDLVEN
+2884 
-2892 TYTLT
+2892 
-2897 VKATDVAGNTATE
+2897 
-2910 TLNFIIDTTLSTPT
+2910 
-2924 ITLDSA
+2924 
-2930 DDSGTAND
+2930 
-2938 NKTNV
+2938 
-2943 KTPGFIIG
+2943 
-2951 GIDSDVTQVVVQ
+2951 
-2963 VMRDGHSEEVELTQ
+2963 
-2977 TNGQW
+2977 
-2982 RFVPG
+2982 
-2987 SAWTDGDYT
+2987 
-2996 LTVTVK
+2996 
-3002 DEAGNIRH
+3002 
-3010 SAPLTVTI
+3010 
-3018 DTQITIDHIELVN
+3018 IELVN

-4558 SYSVTANGN
+4558 SYPVTANGN

-6106 DIVNAMN
+6106 DIVNTMN

>member
-653 LPALVGTAEPKST
+653 LPALVGTTEPKST

-1333 DDTGIQGDNMTN
+1333 DDTGIPGDNMTN

-2128 DNTDDSGT
+2128 DSTDDSGT

-2424 AINNIEL
+2424 AINN
-2431 VNDSG
+2431 
-2436 IPDDNLTNNVRP
+2436 
-2448 HFQVTV
+2448 
-2454 PTDVNVVRLSIDG
+2454 
-2467 GKTWFNATQSATPG
+2467 
-2481 VWDYIWPDDVADG
+2481 
-2494 GYTLTVEATDEAG
+2494 
-2507 NKATQTLDFT
+2507 
-2517 IDTTLSVPTLSLDS
+2517 
-2531 ADDSGIAGDN
+2531 
-2541 ITNVKTPGF
+2541 
-2550 TLNNIDTDV
+2550 
-2559 SRVIVEVMHNGI
+2559 
-2571 KQEVPLV
+2571 
-2578 QTGGQWRFA
+2578 
-2587 PTSDWADGD
+2587 
-2596 YILTVK
+2596 
-2602 VEDRAGNVKQSAPLT
+2602 
-2617 VTVDTHIAIDRI
+2617 
-2629 ELVNDSGIPGDNLTN
+2629 
-2644 EARPHFQVTVPAD
+2644 
-2657 VNGVRL
+2657 
-2663 SIDGGKTWFDATQ
+2663 
-2676 SATSGVWDYT
+2676 
-2686 WLTNVANGPHTLMVE
+2686 
-2701 ASDKAGNKTTQK
+2701 
-2713 LDFTIDTILSEPTIT
+2713 
-2728 LDSADDSA
+2728 
-2736 AGDNITNVKMP
+2736 
-2747 GFTLGNID
+2747 
-2755 ADVTKVVVTVAH
+2755 
-2767 DGKNQ
+2767 
-2772 QIELIKNGGVWRFT
+2772 
-2786 PGAAWTDGDY
+2786 
-2796 TLTVKV
+2796 
-2802 EDKAGNTNYS
+2802 
-2812 APLTVTI
+2812 
-2819 DTQTSIDRIELLN
+2819 
-2832 DTGIVGDNLTNEARP
+2832 
-2847 QFHIT
+2847 
-2852 VPTDVN
+2852 
-2858 SVQLSLDGGINWVN
+2858 
-2872 ATLTSDGVWEYI
+2872 
-2884 WPTDLVEN
+2884 
-2892 TYTLT
+2892 
-2897 VKATDVAGNTATE
+2897 
-2910 TLNFIIDTTLSTPT
+2910 
-2924 ITLDSA
+2924 
-2930 DDSGTAND
+2930 
-2938 NKTNV
+2938 
-2943 KTPGFIIG
+2943 
-2951 GIDSDVTQVVVQ
+2951 
-2963 VMRDGHSEEVELTQ
+2963 
-2977 TNGQW
+2977 
-2982 RFVPG
+2982 
-2987 SAWTDGDYT
+2987 
-2996 LTVTVK
+2996 
-3002 DEAGNIRH
+3002 
-3010 SAPLTVTI
+3010 
-3018 DTQITIDHIELVN
+3018 IELVN

-4558 SYSVTANGN
+4558 SYPVTANGN

>member
-1 MGNKSIQKFFA
+1 
-12 DQNSVIDLSSLGNA
+12 A

-430 IAPEKPTIELDD
+430 IPPEKPTIELDD

-638 DYVVLPNGIILSGND
+638 DFVVLPNGIILSGND

-1062 QVWDAMS
+1062 QVWDAAS

-1113 AIFDFTIDTTVSTPV
+1113 AVFDFTIDTTVSTPV

-1371 VTTTFDATKGTGG
+1371 VTTTLDATKGTGG
-1384 WTFTPPTSWADG
+1384 WSFTPTGAWADG

-1431 LVNDSGIPD
+1431 LVNDSGIPN

-1469 KTWFNATQSATPGV
+1469 KTWFNATQSATPGA

-1496 YTLTVEATDEAGNKA
+1496 YTLTVEATDKAGNKT
-1511 TQTLDFTIDT
+1511 TQELDFTIDT

-1628 RIELVNDSGIPGD
+1628 RIELVNDSGIPDD

-2128 DNTDDSGT
+2128 DSTDDSGT

-2334 SGVHG
+2334 TGIQG
-2339 DNMTNH
+2339 DNMTNR
-2345 TQPTFALQHID
+2345 TQPTFNLQHID

-2369 GVTTTFDATKDAG
+2369 GVTTTFDATKGVG
-2382 GWTFTPT
+2382 GWTFTPPT
-2389 GAWADGDY
+2389 SWGAGDY

-2448 HFQVTV
+2448 HFQVKV
-2454 PTDVNVVRLSIDG
+2454 PTDVN
-2467 GKTWFNATQSATPG
+2467 
-2481 VWDYIWPDDVADG
+2481 
-2494 GYTLTVEATDEAG
+2494 E
-2507 NKATQTLDFT
+2507 
-2517 IDTTLSVPTLSLDS
+2517 
-2531 ADDSGIAGDN
+2531 
-2541 ITNVKTPGF
+2541 
-2550 TLNNIDTDV
+2550 
-2559 SRVIVEVMHNGI
+2559 
-2571 KQEVPLV
+2571 
-2578 QTGGQWRFA
+2578 
-2587 PTSDWADGD
+2587 
-2596 YILTVK
+2596 
-2602 VEDRAGNVKQSAPLT
+2602 
-2617 VTVDTHIAIDRI
+2617 
-2629 ELVNDSGIPGDNLTN
+2629 
-2644 EARPHFQVTVPAD
+2644 
-2657 VNGVRL
+2657 
-2663 SIDGGKTWFDATQ
+2663 
-2676 SATSGVWDYT
+2676 
-2686 WLTNVANGPHTLMVE
+2686 
-2701 ASDKAGNKTTQK
+2701 
-2713 LDFTIDTILSEPTIT
+2713 
-2728 LDSADDSA
+2728 
-2736 AGDNITNVKMP
+2736 
-2747 GFTLGNID
+2747 
-2755 ADVTKVVVTVAH
+2755 
-2767 DGKNQ
+2767 
-2772 QIELIKNGGVWRFT
+2772 
-2786 PGAAWTDGDY
+2786 
-2796 TLTVKV
+2796 
-2802 EDKAGNTNYS
+2802 
-2812 APLTVTI
+2812 
-2819 DTQTSIDRIELLN
+2819 
-2832 DTGIVGDNLTNEARP
+2832 
-2847 QFHIT
+2847 
-2852 VPTDVN
+2852 
-2858 SVQLSLDGGINWVN
+2858 
-2872 ATLTSDGVWEYI
+2872 
-2884 WPTDLVEN
+2884 
-2892 TYTLT
+2892 
-2897 VKATDVAGNTATE
+2897 
-2910 TLNFIIDTTLSTPT
+2910 
-2924 ITLDSA
+2924 
-2930 DDSGTAND
+2930 
-2938 NKTNV
+2938 
-2943 KTPGFIIG
+2943 
-2951 GIDSDVTQVVVQ
+2951 
-2963 VMRDGHSEEVELTQ
+2963 
-2977 TNGQW
+2977 
-2982 RFVPG
+2982 
-2987 SAWTDGDYT
+2987 
-2996 LTVTVK
+2996 
-3002 DEAGNIRH
+3002 
-3010 SAPLTVTI
+3010 
-3018 DTQITIDHIELVN
+3018 
-3031 DSGIPDDNLTN
+3031 
-3042 NVRPHFQ
+3042 
-3049 VTVPTDVNVV
+3049 V

-3101 DKAGNKTTQQLDFII
+3101 DKAGNQTTQKLDFII
-3116 DTLLSEPTIVLDN
+3116 DTLLSEPTIVLDS

-3137 DNLTNVNKPTF
+3137 DNLTNANKPTF
-3148 LLGNIDAD
+3148 ILGNIDAD

-3279 IWDYTWPKDVTD
+3279 TWDYTWPKDVTD

-3321 TPTIAMD
+3321 TPTITMD

-3399 EVTDNAGNVRQ
+3399 EVQDNAGNVRQ
-3410 STPLVV
+3410 STPLIV

-3464 GGANWVSAT
+3464 GGANWVSAA

-3611 PLTVTVDTQIAIDR
+3611 PLTVTVDTQIAIDH

-3714 IDITLLTPT
+3714 IDITLMTPT

-3851 IHQVD
+3851 IRQVD

-3998 VEATDEAGNIANK
+3998 VEATDEAGNIAN
-4011 DLVFNIDTNI
+4011 
-4021 QVPTIALDAGQ
+4021 
-4032 DTGANTADNITNIS
+4032 
-4046 RPTFTIG
+4046 
-4053 NVDPDV
+4053 
-4059 IKVVV
+4059 
-4064 TIDGH
+4064 
-4069 DYNATKVGAG
+4069 
-4079 WQFTPG
+4079 
-4085 NAIPDGS
+4085 
-4092 YNITVTVEDKA
+4092 
-4103 GNTATSKPLPVVID
+4103 
-4117 TTAEI
+4117 
-4122 ESVTLVTDSGDSD
+4122 
-4135 VDNITKVDKP
+4135 
-4145 QFSIVT
+4145 
-4151 ADDITH
+4151 
-4157 VRVKIDNAANWIELT
+4157 
-4172 KGGDGRWIFNVGS
+4172 
-4185 ALPDGQHTL
+4185 
-4194 LVDVTDIAGN
+4194 
-4204 VAQETLQFTIDT
+4204 
-4216 TLREPTIVLDPTHDT
+4216 
-4231 GDDTNDN
+4231 
-4238 LTRINKPVFI
+4238 
-4248 IGNVDNDVSHIVVH
+4248 
-4262 IDGRDYTI
+4262 
-4270 ENTGGNLTF
+4270 
-4279 TPDQP
+4279 
-4284 LSDGQHTIS
+4284 
-4293 VTVTDIAGN
+4293 
-4302 TKTSAELR
+4302 
-4310 IEIDTQ
+4310 
-4316 VQIDSVTLTTDSG
+4316 
-4329 VNDHDNVTNATRPSF
+4329 
-4344 EIATPDDVTSVLVS
+4344 
-4358 FDGVNWTPIS
+4358 
-4368 KNAAGQWEFT
+4368 
-4378 AGSALPDGHYTLH
+4378 
-4391 VQATD
+4391 
-4396 RAGNT
+4396 
-4401 ANSTLGFTVDT
+4401 
-4412 QIDGL
+4412 
-4417 SVVMLDDAGKDS
+4417 
-4429 TDGITNITSP
+4429 
-4439 RFEISAREPLQS
+4439 
-4451 VTVILNGKSSTLT
+4451 
-4464 QGAGN
+4464 
-4469 KWLFTPDTPLV
+4469 
-4480 DGTYKIEIVAEDI
+4480 
-4493 AGNKISKEV
+4493 
-4502 SFTIDTIVSDPSIDL
+4502 
-4517 LDADD
+4517 
-4522 TGESAVDNITS
+4522 
-4533 VTTPRFVI
+4533 
-4541 GNVPADIDTVVI
+4541 
-4553 RINGV
+4553 
-4558 SYSVTANGN
+4558 
-4567 NLWEFQVP
+4567 
-4575 VALNDGV
+4575 
-4582 YEAVVVFRDIAGN
+4582 
-4595 TSETKLPFTI
+4595 
-4605 DTTTS
+4605 
-4610 VSVRMEPASDTGN
+4610 
-4623 SNSDNLTNK
+4623 
-4632 QNPKFEGTAEPNAK
+4632 
-4646 LVITIVDD
+4646 
-4654 KSGRE
+4654 
-4659 VLKQTITVGA
+4659 
-4669 DGNWSVTPN
+4669 
-4678 ILPDGMYT
+4678 
-4686 INVVATDVAGNTAQT
+4686 
-4701 QERFTIDTV
+4701 
-4710 TIDPTIRLSDPSIDD
+4710 
-4725 QHEATS
+4725 
-4731 LRPEFK
+4731 
-4737 GFAEAFSTIMIQ
+4737 
-4749 WDGKVVGSANANAN
+4749 
-4763 GEWSWTPPS
+4763 
-4772 VLAPGSYVVSIVAK
+4772 
-4786 DKAGNESSQVD
+4786 
-4797 FPVVIPVIDVT
+4797 
-4808 PPTIKLSEESDSG
+4808 
-4821 ALGDFTTNNKTPTL
+4821 
-4835 IGSTLPNTIVSIYV
+4835 
-4849 DGVKVGEA
+4849 
-4857 TADTA
+4857 
-4862 GRYTFQLSEMKDGH
+4862 
-4876 YVVQVGIV
+4876 
-4884 NPRDNSELRST
+4884 
-4895 AVDVTIDTEVAELVW
+4895 
-4910 NISGMHEGGYINT
+4910 
-4923 VTPEIGG
+4923 
-4930 TSEPNSKITI
+4930 
-4940 FVNGVE
+4940 
-4946 KAIAYTTGAGHW
+4946 
-4958 GVVLPALGNDGNY
+4958 
-4971 ELTFKVEDVAGNIRE
+4971 
-4986 FGPQNVILDTVISP
+4986 
-5000 LTVVLR
+5000 
-5006 EADDSGKVGDWI
+5006 
-5018 TNKSHVTID
+5018 
-5027 GTAEAGSTL
+5027 
-5036 TIRNPQGVVIATLV
+5036 
-5050 VGNDGRWSAEL
+5050 
-5061 DLREGSN
+5061 
-5068 AFVVVSE
+5068 
-5075 DKAGNSQQKEILIEH
+5075 
-5090 DTQIEISDIS
+5090 
-5100 LSRDTNSGDKYD
+5100 
-5112 LITNNKSPV
+5112 
-5121 LVAMTDPGATV
+5121 
-5132 QVYIN
+5132 
-5137 GVLQGTVEAS
+5137 
-5147 SSGNISYTMP
+5147 
-5157 ANSADGEYQVQ
+5157 
-5168 FVATDTAGNRVES
+5168 
-5181 AITTVTIDSQIAV
+5181 
-5194 FDIDEDSL
+5194 
-5202 PALSNNRALS
+5202 
-5212 VSGVGEAGSQVS
+5212 
-5224 IFVDGK
+5224 
-5230 LVNVVMVEADG
+5230 
-5241 TWRAPILL
+5241 
-5249 QDDGTFNIHFSITD
+5249 
-5263 VAGNTEV
+5263 
-5270 SKDYSVDVDSST
+5270 
-5282 DFPTLNLEDASNS
+5282 
-5295 GSLDDLIT
+5295 
-5303 NHNKPVLV
+5303 
-5311 GTAEAGA
+5311 
-5318 TIHIYVDEKI
+5318 
-5328 VANVLVLEDGTWSY
+5328 
-5342 QFDNALKDGEYS
+5342 
-5354 IRVVAEDPAGNT
+5354 
-5366 AESPRL
+5366 
-5372 LVTIDTSTFID
+5372 
-5383 NPAMVAG
+5383 
-5390 SDNGIFSNDSIT
+5390 
-5402 SQTRPTFSIFGE
+5402 
-5414 MNQSVQ
+5414 
-5420 IFIDG
+5420 
-5425 VLVDTITVTDRNQ
+5425 
-5438 VYRPESPLGDGSHS
+5438 
-5452 IYYVITDKAGNTA
+5452 
-5465 TSKTLNFTIDTF
+5465 
-5477 NTTPVAIDSIGGQT
+5477 
-5491 LAEMTGSDGKIYITD
+5491 
-5506 TTRNLLFSG
+5506 
-5515 SAEPNS
+5515 
-5521 KIEIIINGLNVGE
+5521 
-5534 VWVNEKGHWQMP
+5534 
-5546 VNPLYFTE
+5546 
-5554 GQLDITVK
+5554 
-5562 STDRA
+5562 
-5567 GNVNQEKYSIWVD
+5567 
-5580 THIKVFTSELDDNKS
+5580 
-5595 SSKTEWWSNSDL
+5595 
-5607 ITMRGTG
+5607 
-5614 EIGATV
+5614 
-5620 SLIVAGVTLAT
+5620 
-5631 AVVAATGRWELS
+5631 
-5643 TDKLP
+5643 
-5648 EGTYDIS
+5648 
-5655 LVIEDSA
+5655 
-5662 GNRWEDVRE
+5662 
-5671 IFIDRTPPN
+5671 
-5680 APVVTYSDI
+5680 
-5689 VNDLIIMQGTA
+5689 
-5700 EAKSQL
+5700 
-5706 IITDSEGNTYTLTV
+5706 
-5720 PDNGKWSMAI
+5720 
-5730 PYPSEGKF
+5730 
-5738 TITSV
+5738 
-5743 DAIGNRSDDVPLD
+5743 
-5756 IMKEVPVISLSP
+5756 
-5768 DSDSGTVGDNITR
+5768 
-5781 DKQPTFIIGNLES
+5781 
-5794 DVVVVQVD
+5794 
-5802 INGTVYNAE
+5802 
-5811 KNADGVWFF
+5811 
-5820 TPGTPLA
+5820 
-5827 DGSYTISVIASDAAG
+5827 
-5842 NQKNS
+5842 
-5847 LPITVTIDS
+5847 
-5856 TLTVPEIA
+5856 
-5864 LAAGEDNGASDSD
+5864 
-5877 NVTNHTQPKFTLQH
+5877 
-5891 IDADVTGVTVN
+5891 
-5902 VTHNGVTD
+5902 
-5910 IYQATQGADGWTF
+5910 
-5923 TPPAAWNDGN
+5923 
-5933 YTLSVT
+5933 
-5939 VVDRAGNSQQSASLA
+5939 
-5954 VTVDSTVTVTADS
+5954 
-5967 QHDDASDDAT
+5967 
-5977 ATAVT
+5977 
-5982 PPESETVNAESATHL
+5982 
-5997 RTEPSAAEESVVKVT
+5997 
-6012 AYSIT
+6012 
-6017 LLNADSGDEI
+6017 
-6027 DRSIS
+6027 
-6032 QTPSFEISVPENIV
+6032 
-6046 NVSIMFEGE
+6046 
-6055 EFTLPITNQKA
+6055 
-6066 IFEVPLSLEDGE
+6066 
-6078 YTMDVKFIDKDNDF
+6078 
-6092 LIKEK
+6092 
-6097 TFSVDHSSA
+6097 
-6106 DIVNAMN
+6106 
-6113 VRGKTEDDINDS
+6113 
-6125 PSTSSVGHNNNG
+6125 
-6137 AIDVFAVN
+6137 
-6145 EVTLPVDNQEEH
+6145 
-6157 A
+6157 

>member
-1003 IAGNIAHSDPFLISV
+1003 IAGNITHSDPFLISV

-2128 DNTDDSGT
+2128 DSTDDSGT

-2424 AINNIEL
+2424 AINN
-2431 VNDSG
+2431 
-2436 IPDDNLTNNVRP
+2436 
-2448 HFQVTV
+2448 
-2454 PTDVNVVRLSIDG
+2454 
-2467 GKTWFNATQSATPG
+2467 
-2481 VWDYIWPDDVADG
+2481 
-2494 GYTLTVEATDEAG
+2494 
-2507 NKATQTLDFT
+2507 
-2517 IDTTLSVPTLSLDS
+2517 
-2531 ADDSGIAGDN
+2531 
-2541 ITNVKTPGF
+2541 
-2550 TLNNIDTDV
+2550 
-2559 SRVIVEVMHNGI
+2559 
-2571 KQEVPLV
+2571 
-2578 QTGGQWRFA
+2578 
-2587 PTSDWADGD
+2587 
-2596 YILTVK
+2596 
-2602 VEDRAGNVKQSAPLT
+2602 
-2617 VTVDTHIAIDRI
+2617 
-2629 ELVNDSGIPGDNLTN
+2629 
-2644 EARPHFQVTVPAD
+2644 
-2657 VNGVRL
+2657 
-2663 SIDGGKTWFDATQ
+2663 
-2676 SATSGVWDYT
+2676 
-2686 WLTNVANGPHTLMVE
+2686 
-2701 ASDKAGNKTTQK
+2701 
-2713 LDFTIDTILSEPTIT
+2713 
-2728 LDSADDSA
+2728 
-2736 AGDNITNVKMP
+2736 
-2747 GFTLGNID
+2747 
-2755 ADVTKVVVTVAH
+2755 
-2767 DGKNQ
+2767 
-2772 QIELIKNGGVWRFT
+2772 
-2786 PGAAWTDGDY
+2786 
-2796 TLTVKV
+2796 
-2802 EDKAGNTNYS
+2802 
-2812 APLTVTI
+2812 
-2819 DTQTSIDRIELLN
+2819 
-2832 DTGIVGDNLTNEARP
+2832 
-2847 QFHIT
+2847 
-2852 VPTDVN
+2852 
-2858 SVQLSLDGGINWVN
+2858 
-2872 ATLTSDGVWEYI
+2872 
-2884 WPTDLVEN
+2884 
-2892 TYTLT
+2892 
-2897 VKATDVAGNTATE
+2897 
-2910 TLNFIIDTTLSTPT
+2910 
-2924 ITLDSA
+2924 
-2930 DDSGTAND
+2930 
-2938 NKTNV
+2938 
-2943 KTPGFIIG
+2943 
-2951 GIDSDVTQVVVQ
+2951 
-2963 VMRDGHSEEVELTQ
+2963 
-2977 TNGQW
+2977 
-2982 RFVPG
+2982 
-2987 SAWTDGDYT
+2987 
-2996 LTVTVK
+2996 
-3002 DEAGNIRH
+3002 
-3010 SAPLTVTI
+3010 
-3018 DTQITIDHIELVN
+3018 IELVN

-4558 SYSVTANGN
+4558 SYPVTANGN

>member
-430 IAPEKPTIELDD
+430 IPPEKPTIELDD

-638 DYVVLPNGIILSGND
+638 DFVVLPNGIILSGND

-1031 DSDSGISDDNL
+1031 DSDSGIADDNL

-1076 TQQPDGSWAYTFTS
+1076 TQQSDGSWAYTFTS

-1113 AIFDFTIDTTVSTPV
+1113 AVFDFTIDTTVSTPV

-1187 FIPGNT
+1187 FTPGNT

-1209 GNTNYSAPLTV
+1209 GNTSYSAPLTV

-1318 VDTTLSVPVIVLDSA
+1318 VDTTLSVPVIVLNSA
-1333 DDTGIQGDNMTN
+1333 DDTGVQGDNMTN
-1345 STQPTFALQHIDD
+1345 RTQPTFALQHIDD

-1469 KTWFNATQSATPGV
+1469 KTWFNATQSATPGA

-1496 YTLTVEATDEAGNKA
+1496 YTLTVEATDKAGNKT
-1511 TQTLDFTIDT
+1511 TQELDFTIDT

-1713 KLDFT
+1713 KLDFI
-1718 IDTILSEP
+1718 IDTLLSEP

-2016 VTIDTQITIDHI
+2016 VTIDTQI
-2028 ELVNDSGIP
+2028 
-2037 DDNLTNNV
+2037 
-2045 RPHFQVT
+2045 
-2052 VPTDVNVVRLSI
+2052 
-2064 DGGKTWFNATQSATP
+2064 A
-2079 GVWDY
+2079 
-2084 TWLAD
+2084 
-2089 VGEGKHTLTVEAT
+2089 
-2102 DKAGNKTTQQLDFI
+2102 
-2116 IDTLLSEPTIVL
+2116 
-2128 DNTDDSGT
+2128 
-2136 KGDHLTNVNKPT
+2136 
-2148 FLLGNIDADARYV
+2148 
-2161 TVEVQHG
+2161 
-2168 GTKEVLTATKD
+2168 
-2179 ATGNWSVTP
+2179 
-2188 TGTWAD
+2188 
-2194 GDYTLTVRVEDEAG
+2194 
-2208 NEKHSASLTVT
+2208 
-2219 VDTQITIDVI
+2219 
-2229 ELVNDNGI
+2229 
-2237 PGDNMTNDAHPQFR
+2237 
-2251 VTVPGDVNEV
+2251 
-2261 SLSIDG
+2261 
-2267 GVTWVKATQS
+2267 
-2277 ATPGVWNY
+2277 
-2285 TWPGTVPDGDYT
+2285 
-2297 LNVKATDN
+2297 
-2305 AGNTVTETLHFTI
+2305 
-2318 DTTLST
+2318 
-2324 PVIVLDSADD
+2324 
-2334 SGVHG
+2334 
-2339 DNMTNH
+2339 
-2345 TQPTFALQHID
+2345 
-2356 DDAVRVTVSVEHG
+2356 
-2369 GVTTTFDATKDAG
+2369 
-2382 GWTFTPT
+2382 
-2389 GAWADGDY
+2389 
-2397 TLSVSVEDKAGN
+2397 
-2409 TSHSASLT
+2409 
-2417 VTVDTQI
+2417 
-2424 AINNIEL
+2424 
-2431 VNDSG
+2431 
-2436 IPDDNLTNNVRP
+2436 
-2448 HFQVTV
+2448 
-2454 PTDVNVVRLSIDG
+2454 
-2467 GKTWFNATQSATPG
+2467 
-2481 VWDYIWPDDVADG
+2481 
-2494 GYTLTVEATDEAG
+2494 
-2507 NKATQTLDFT
+2507 
-2517 IDTTLSVPTLSLDS
+2517 
-2531 ADDSGIAGDN
+2531 
-2541 ITNVKTPGF
+2541 
-2550 TLNNIDTDV
+2550 
-2559 SRVIVEVMHNGI
+2559 
-2571 KQEVPLV
+2571 
-2578 QTGGQWRFA
+2578 
-2587 PTSDWADGD
+2587 
-2596 YILTVK
+2596 
-2602 VEDRAGNVKQSAPLT
+2602 
-2617 VTVDTHIAIDRI
+2617 
-2629 ELVNDSGIPGDNLTN
+2629 
-2644 EARPHFQVTVPAD
+2644 
-2657 VNGVRL
+2657 
-2663 SIDGGKTWFDATQ
+2663 
-2676 SATSGVWDYT
+2676 
-2686 WLTNVANGPHTLMVE
+2686 
-2701 ASDKAGNKTTQK
+2701 
-2713 LDFTIDTILSEPTIT
+2713 
-2728 LDSADDSA
+2728 
-2736 AGDNITNVKMP
+2736 
-2747 GFTLGNID
+2747 
-2755 ADVTKVVVTVAH
+2755 
-2767 DGKNQ
+2767 
-2772 QIELIKNGGVWRFT
+2772 
-2786 PGAAWTDGDY
+2786 
-2796 TLTVKV
+2796 
-2802 EDKAGNTNYS
+2802 
-2812 APLTVTI
+2812 
-2819 DTQTSIDRIELLN
+2819 
-2832 DTGIVGDNLTNEARP
+2832 
-2847 QFHIT
+2847 
-2852 VPTDVN
+2852 
-2858 SVQLSLDGGINWVN
+2858 
-2872 ATLTSDGVWEYI
+2872 
-2884 WPTDLVEN
+2884 
-2892 TYTLT
+2892 
-2897 VKATDVAGNTATE
+2897 
-2910 TLNFIIDTTLSTPT
+2910 
-2924 ITLDSA
+2924 
-2930 DDSGTAND
+2930 
-2938 NKTNV
+2938 
-2943 KTPGFIIG
+2943 
-2951 GIDSDVTQVVVQ
+2951 
-2963 VMRDGHSEEVELTQ
+2963 
-2977 TNGQW
+2977 
-2982 RFVPG
+2982 
-2987 SAWTDGDYT
+2987 
-2996 LTVTVK
+2996 
-3002 DEAGNIRH
+3002 
-3010 SAPLTVTI
+3010 
-3018 DTQITIDHIELVN
+3018 IDHIELVN

-3169 KEVLTATKGA
+3169 KEVLTATKDATGNWSVTPTGTWADGDYTLTVRVEDEAGNEKHSASLTVTVDTQITIDAIELVNDNGIPGDNMTNDAHPQFRVTVPGDVNEVSLSIDGGVTWVKATQSATPGVWNYTWPGTVPDGDYTLNVKATDNAGNTVTETLHFTIDTTLSVPVIVLNSADDTGVQGDNMTNSTQPTFALQHIDDDAVRVTVSVEHGGVTTTFDATKGVGGWSFTPTGAWADGDYTLSVSVEDKAGNTSHSASLTVTVDTQIAINNIELVNDSGIPDDNLTNNVRPHFQVKVPTDVNEVRLSIDGGKTWFNATQSATPGVWDYTWLADVGEGKHTLTVEATDKTGNQTTQKLDFIIDTMLSEPTIVLDSTDDSGTKGDNLTNANKPTFILGNIDADARYVTVEVQYGGTKEVLTATKGA

-3196 TLTVRVEDD
+3196 MLTVRVEDD

-3321 TPTIAMD
+3321 TPTITMD

-3353 DADAHSVILRITQ
+3353 DSDAQSVILRITQ

-3410 STPLVV
+3410 STPLIV

-3464 GGANWVSAT
+3464 GGANWVSAA

-3611 PLTVTVDTQIAIDR
+3611 PLTVTVDTQIAIDH

-3714 IDITLLTPT
+3714 IDITLMTPT

-3998 VEATDEAGNIANK
+3998 VEVTDEAGNIANK

-4533 VTTPRFVI
+4533 VTKPRFVI

-4558 SYSVTANGN
+4558 SYPVTANGN

-4835 IGSTLPNTIVSIYV
+4835 VGNTLPNAIVSIYV

-4971 ELTFKVEDVAGNIRE
+4971 VLTFKVEDVAGNIRE

-5036 TIRNPQGVVIATLV
+5036 TIRSPQGVVIATLV

-5075 DKAGNSQQKEILIEH
+5075 DKAGNSQQKDILIEH

-5402 SQTRPTFSIFGE
+5402 SQTRPTFSISGE

-5580 THIKVFTSELDDNKS
+5580 THIQVFTSELDDNKS
-5595 SSKTEWWSNSDL
+5595 SSKTDWWSNSST
-5607 ITMRGTG
+5607 ITMRGMG

-5631 AVVAATGRWELS
+5631 AVVAANGQWELS
-5643 TDKLP
+5643 TDQLP
-5648 EGTYDIS
+5648 EGKYDITLS
-5655 LVIEDSA
+5655 IEDNA
-5662 GNRWEDVRE
+5662 GNRKEEVHE

-5706 IITDSEGNTYTLTV
+5706 IITDSNGNTYTLTV

-5743 DAIGNRSDDVPLD
+5743 DAIGNRSDDVSLD

-5864 LAAGEDNGASDSD
+5864 LAAGEDNGVSDSD

-5910 IYQATQGADGWTF
+5910 TYQATQGADGWTF
-5923 TPPAAWNDGN
+5923 TPPAAWNDGT

-5997 RTEPSAAEESVVKVT
+5997 RTVPSAAEESVVKET

-6113 VRGKTEDDINDS
+6113 ARGKTEDDINDS

>member
-690 FSNKFLQGAYDIE
+690 FSNKFLQGAYNIE

-2128 DNTDDSGT
+2128 DSTDDSGT

-2424 AINNIEL
+2424 AINN
-2431 VNDSG
+2431 
-2436 IPDDNLTNNVRP
+2436 
-2448 HFQVTV
+2448 
-2454 PTDVNVVRLSIDG
+2454 
-2467 GKTWFNATQSATPG
+2467 
-2481 VWDYIWPDDVADG
+2481 
-2494 GYTLTVEATDEAG
+2494 
-2507 NKATQTLDFT
+2507 
-2517 IDTTLSVPTLSLDS
+2517 
-2531 ADDSGIAGDN
+2531 
-2541 ITNVKTPGF
+2541 
-2550 TLNNIDTDV
+2550 
-2559 SRVIVEVMHNGI
+2559 
-2571 KQEVPLV
+2571 
-2578 QTGGQWRFA
+2578 
-2587 PTSDWADGD
+2587 
-2596 YILTVK
+2596 
-2602 VEDRAGNVKQSAPLT
+2602 
-2617 VTVDTHIAIDRI
+2617 
-2629 ELVNDSGIPGDNLTN
+2629 
-2644 EARPHFQVTVPAD
+2644 
-2657 VNGVRL
+2657 
-2663 SIDGGKTWFDATQ
+2663 
-2676 SATSGVWDYT
+2676 
-2686 WLTNVANGPHTLMVE
+2686 
-2701 ASDKAGNKTTQK
+2701 
-2713 LDFTIDTILSEPTIT
+2713 
-2728 LDSADDSA
+2728 
-2736 AGDNITNVKMP
+2736 
-2747 GFTLGNID
+2747 
-2755 ADVTKVVVTVAH
+2755 
-2767 DGKNQ
+2767 
-2772 QIELIKNGGVWRFT
+2772 
-2786 PGAAWTDGDY
+2786 
-2796 TLTVKV
+2796 
-2802 EDKAGNTNYS
+2802 
-2812 APLTVTI
+2812 
-2819 DTQTSIDRIELLN
+2819 
-2832 DTGIVGDNLTNEARP
+2832 
-2847 QFHIT
+2847 
-2852 VPTDVN
+2852 
-2858 SVQLSLDGGINWVN
+2858 
-2872 ATLTSDGVWEYI
+2872 
-2884 WPTDLVEN
+2884 
-2892 TYTLT
+2892 
-2897 VKATDVAGNTATE
+2897 
-2910 TLNFIIDTTLSTPT
+2910 
-2924 ITLDSA
+2924 
-2930 DDSGTAND
+2930 
-2938 NKTNV
+2938 
-2943 KTPGFIIG
+2943 
-2951 GIDSDVTQVVVQ
+2951 
-2963 VMRDGHSEEVELTQ
+2963 
-2977 TNGQW
+2977 
-2982 RFVPG
+2982 
-2987 SAWTDGDYT
+2987 
-2996 LTVTVK
+2996 
-3002 DEAGNIRH
+3002 
-3010 SAPLTVTI
+3010 
-3018 DTQITIDHIELVN
+3018 IELVN

-4558 SYSVTANGN
+4558 SYPVTANGN

>member
-1422 TQIAINNIE
+1422 TQIAINN
-1431 LVNDSGIPD
+1431 
-1440 DNLTNNV
+1440 
-1447 RPHFQV
+1447 
-1453 TVPTD
+1453 
-1458 VNVVRLSIDGG
+1458 
-1469 KTWFNATQSATPGV
+1469 
-1483 WDYIWPDDVADGG
+1483 
-1496 YTLTVEATDEAGNKA
+1496 
-1511 TQTLDFTIDT
+1511 
-1521 TLSVPTLSLDSA
+1521 
-1533 DDSGI
+1533 
-1538 AGDNITN
+1538 
-1545 VKTPGF
+1545 
-1551 TLNNIDTDVS
+1551 
-1561 RVIVEVMHNGIKQE
+1561 
-1575 VPLVQTGGQWR
+1575 
-1586 FAPTS
+1586 
-1591 DWADGDYI
+1591 
-1599 LTVKVEDRAGNVKQ
+1599 
-1613 SAPLTVTVDTHIAID
+1613 
-1628 RIELVNDSGIPGD
+1628 
-1641 NLTNEARP
+1641 
-1649 HFQVTVPADVNG
+1649 
-1661 VRLSIDGGKTWFDA
+1661 
-1675 TQSATSGVWD
+1675 
-1685 YTWLTNVANGPHTL
+1685 
-1699 MVEASD
+1699 
-1705 KAGNKTTQ
+1705 
-1713 KLDFT
+1713 
-1718 IDTILSEP
+1718 
-1726 TITLDSADDSAA
+1726 
-1738 GDNITN
+1738 
-1744 VKMPGFTL
+1744 
-1752 GNIDA
+1752 
-1757 DVTKVVVTVAHD
+1757 
-1769 GKNQQIELIKNG
+1769 
-1781 GVWRFTP
+1781 
-1788 GAAWTDGDYTLT
+1788 
-1800 VKVEDKAG
+1800 
-1808 NTNYSAP
+1808 
-1815 LTVTIDTQTSI
+1815 
-1826 DRIELLNDTGI
+1826 
-1837 VGDNLTNEAR
+1837 
-1847 PQFHIT
+1847 
-1853 VPTDVNSVQ
+1853 
-1862 LSLDGGINWV
+1862 
-1872 NATLTSD
+1872 
-1879 GVWEYIWPTDLVE
+1879 
-1892 NTYTLTVKA
+1892 
-1901 TDVAGNT
+1901 
-1908 ATETLNFIIDTT
+1908 
-1920 LSTPTITLDSADDSG
+1920 
-1935 TANDNKTN
+1935 
-1943 VKTPGFIIG
+1943 
-1952 GIDSDVTQVVVQVM
+1952 
-1966 RDGHSE
+1966 
-1972 EVELTQTNGQWRF
+1972 
-1985 VPGSAWTDG
+1985 
-1994 DYTLTVTVKD
+1994 
-2004 EAGNIRHSAPLT
+2004 
-2016 VTIDTQITIDHI
+2016 
-2028 ELVNDSGIP
+2028 
-2037 DDNLTNNV
+2037 
-2045 RPHFQVT
+2045 
-2052 VPTDVNVVRLSI
+2052 
-2064 DGGKTWFNATQSATP
+2064 
-2079 GVWDY
+2079 
-2084 TWLAD
+2084 
-2089 VGEGKHTLTVEAT
+2089 
-2102 DKAGNKTTQQLDFI
+2102 
-2116 IDTLLSEPTIVL
+2116 
-2128 DNTDDSGT
+2128 
-2136 KGDHLTNVNKPT
+2136 
-2148 FLLGNIDADARYV
+2148 
-2161 TVEVQHG
+2161 
-2168 GTKEVLTATKD
+2168 
-2179 ATGNWSVTP
+2179 
-2188 TGTWAD
+2188 
-2194 GDYTLTVRVEDEAG
+2194 
-2208 NEKHSASLTVT
+2208 
-2219 VDTQITIDVI
+2219 
-2229 ELVNDNGI
+2229 
-2237 PGDNMTNDAHPQFR
+2237 
-2251 VTVPGDVNEV
+2251 
-2261 SLSIDG
+2261 
-2267 GVTWVKATQS
+2267 
-2277 ATPGVWNY
+2277 
-2285 TWPGTVPDGDYT
+2285 
-2297 LNVKATDN
+2297 
-2305 AGNTVTETLHFTI
+2305 
-2318 DTTLST
+2318 
-2324 PVIVLDSADD
+2324 
-2334 SGVHG
+2334 
-2339 DNMTNH
+2339 
-2345 TQPTFALQHID
+2345 
-2356 DDAVRVTVSVEHG
+2356 
-2369 GVTTTFDATKDAG
+2369 
-2382 GWTFTPT
+2382 
-2389 GAWADGDY
+2389 
-2397 TLSVSVEDKAGN
+2397 
-2409 TSHSASLT
+2409 
-2417 VTVDTQI
+2417 
-2424 AINNIEL
+2424 
-2431 VNDSG
+2431 
-2436 IPDDNLTNNVRP
+2436 
-2448 HFQVTV
+2448 
-2454 PTDVNVVRLSIDG
+2454 
-2467 GKTWFNATQSATPG
+2467 
-2481 VWDYIWPDDVADG
+2481 
-2494 GYTLTVEATDEAG
+2494 
-2507 NKATQTLDFT
+2507 
-2517 IDTTLSVPTLSLDS
+2517 
-2531 ADDSGIAGDN
+2531 
-2541 ITNVKTPGF
+2541 
-2550 TLNNIDTDV
+2550 
-2559 SRVIVEVMHNGI
+2559 
-2571 KQEVPLV
+2571 
-2578 QTGGQWRFA
+2578 
-2587 PTSDWADGD
+2587 
-2596 YILTVK
+2596 
-2602 VEDRAGNVKQSAPLT
+2602 
-2617 VTVDTHIAIDRI
+2617 
-2629 ELVNDSGIPGDNLTN
+2629 
-2644 EARPHFQVTVPAD
+2644 
-2657 VNGVRL
+2657 
-2663 SIDGGKTWFDATQ
+2663 
-2676 SATSGVWDYT
+2676 
-2686 WLTNVANGPHTLMVE
+2686 
-2701 ASDKAGNKTTQK
+2701 
-2713 LDFTIDTILSEPTIT
+2713 
-2728 LDSADDSA
+2728 
-2736 AGDNITNVKMP
+2736 
-2747 GFTLGNID
+2747 
-2755 ADVTKVVVTVAH
+2755 
-2767 DGKNQ
+2767 
-2772 QIELIKNGGVWRFT
+2772 
-2786 PGAAWTDGDY
+2786 
-2796 TLTVKV
+2796 
-2802 EDKAGNTNYS
+2802 
-2812 APLTVTI
+2812 
-2819 DTQTSIDRIELLN
+2819 
-2832 DTGIVGDNLTNEARP
+2832 
-2847 QFHIT
+2847 
-2852 VPTDVN
+2852 
-2858 SVQLSLDGGINWVN
+2858 
-2872 ATLTSDGVWEYI
+2872 
-2884 WPTDLVEN
+2884 
-2892 TYTLT
+2892 
-2897 VKATDVAGNTATE
+2897 
-2910 TLNFIIDTTLSTPT
+2910 
-2924 ITLDSA
+2924 
-2930 DDSGTAND
+2930 
-2938 NKTNV
+2938 
-2943 KTPGFIIG
+2943 
-2951 GIDSDVTQVVVQ
+2951 
-2963 VMRDGHSEEVELTQ
+2963 
-2977 TNGQW
+2977 
-2982 RFVPG
+2982 
-2987 SAWTDGDYT
+2987 
-2996 LTVTVK
+2996 
-3002 DEAGNIRH
+3002 
-3010 SAPLTVTI
+3010 
-3018 DTQITIDHIELVN
+3018 IELVN

-4558 SYSVTANGN
+4558 SYPVTANGN

>member
-540 TNDSGI
+540 TDDSGI

-599 EGINNLTFTVEDVAG
+599 EGVNNLTFTVEDVAG

-627 IAPVPPTVSLE
+627 VAPVPPTVSLE
-638 DYVVLPNGIILSGND
+638 DFVVLPNGIILSGND

-1031 DSDSGISDDNL
+1031 DSDSGIADDNL

-1113 AIFDFTIDTTVSTPV
+1113 AVFDFTIDTTVSTPV

-1187 FIPGNT
+1187 FTPGNT

-1209 GNTNYSAPLTV
+1209 GNTSYSAPLTV

-1384 WTFTPPTSWADG
+1384 WSFTPTGAWADG

-1431 LVNDSGIPD
+1431 LVNDSGIPN

-1469 KTWFNATQSATPGV
+1469 KTWFNATQSATPGA

-1496 YTLTVEATDEAGNKA
+1496 YTLTVEATDKAGNKT
-1511 TQTLDFTIDT
+1511 TQELDFTIDT

-1879 GVWEYIWPTDLVE
+1879 GVWEYIWPTDLIE

-2016 VTIDTQITIDHI
+2016 VTIDTQI
-2028 ELVNDSGIP
+2028 
-2037 DDNLTNNV
+2037 
-2045 RPHFQVT
+2045 
-2052 VPTDVNVVRLSI
+2052 
-2064 DGGKTWFNATQSATP
+2064 A
-2079 GVWDY
+2079 
-2084 TWLAD
+2084 
-2089 VGEGKHTLTVEAT
+2089 
-2102 DKAGNKTTQQLDFI
+2102 
-2116 IDTLLSEPTIVL
+2116 
-2128 DNTDDSGT
+2128 
-2136 KGDHLTNVNKPT
+2136 
-2148 FLLGNIDADARYV
+2148 
-2161 TVEVQHG
+2161 
-2168 GTKEVLTATKD
+2168 
-2179 ATGNWSVTP
+2179 
-2188 TGTWAD
+2188 
-2194 GDYTLTVRVEDEAG
+2194 
-2208 NEKHSASLTVT
+2208 
-2219 VDTQITIDVI
+2219 
-2229 ELVNDNGI
+2229 
-2237 PGDNMTNDAHPQFR
+2237 
-2251 VTVPGDVNEV
+2251 
-2261 SLSIDG
+2261 
-2267 GVTWVKATQS
+2267 
-2277 ATPGVWNY
+2277 
-2285 TWPGTVPDGDYT
+2285 
-2297 LNVKATDN
+2297 
-2305 AGNTVTETLHFTI
+2305 
-2318 DTTLST
+2318 
-2324 PVIVLDSADD
+2324 
-2334 SGVHG
+2334 
-2339 DNMTNH
+2339 
-2345 TQPTFALQHID
+2345 
-2356 DDAVRVTVSVEHG
+2356 
-2369 GVTTTFDATKDAG
+2369 
-2382 GWTFTPT
+2382 
-2389 GAWADGDY
+2389 
-2397 TLSVSVEDKAGN
+2397 
-2409 TSHSASLT
+2409 
-2417 VTVDTQI
+2417 
-2424 AINNIEL
+2424 
-2431 VNDSG
+2431 
-2436 IPDDNLTNNVRP
+2436 
-2448 HFQVTV
+2448 
-2454 PTDVNVVRLSIDG
+2454 
-2467 GKTWFNATQSATPG
+2467 
-2481 VWDYIWPDDVADG
+2481 
-2494 GYTLTVEATDEAG
+2494 
-2507 NKATQTLDFT
+2507 
-2517 IDTTLSVPTLSLDS
+2517 
-2531 ADDSGIAGDN
+2531 
-2541 ITNVKTPGF
+2541 
-2550 TLNNIDTDV
+2550 
-2559 SRVIVEVMHNGI
+2559 
-2571 KQEVPLV
+2571 
-2578 QTGGQWRFA
+2578 
-2587 PTSDWADGD
+2587 
-2596 YILTVK
+2596 
-2602 VEDRAGNVKQSAPLT
+2602 
-2617 VTVDTHIAIDRI
+2617 
-2629 ELVNDSGIPGDNLTN
+2629 
-2644 EARPHFQVTVPAD
+2644 
-2657 VNGVRL
+2657 
-2663 SIDGGKTWFDATQ
+2663 
-2676 SATSGVWDYT
+2676 
-2686 WLTNVANGPHTLMVE
+2686 
-2701 ASDKAGNKTTQK
+2701 
-2713 LDFTIDTILSEPTIT
+2713 
-2728 LDSADDSA
+2728 
-2736 AGDNITNVKMP
+2736 
-2747 GFTLGNID
+2747 
-2755 ADVTKVVVTVAH
+2755 
-2767 DGKNQ
+2767 
-2772 QIELIKNGGVWRFT
+2772 
-2786 PGAAWTDGDY
+2786 
-2796 TLTVKV
+2796 
-2802 EDKAGNTNYS
+2802 
-2812 APLTVTI
+2812 
-2819 DTQTSIDRIELLN
+2819 
-2832 DTGIVGDNLTNEARP
+2832 
-2847 QFHIT
+2847 
-2852 VPTDVN
+2852 
-2858 SVQLSLDGGINWVN
+2858 
-2872 ATLTSDGVWEYI
+2872 
-2884 WPTDLVEN
+2884 
-2892 TYTLT
+2892 
-2897 VKATDVAGNTATE
+2897 
-2910 TLNFIIDTTLSTPT
+2910 
-2924 ITLDSA
+2924 
-2930 DDSGTAND
+2930 
-2938 NKTNV
+2938 
-2943 KTPGFIIG
+2943 
-2951 GIDSDVTQVVVQ
+2951 
-2963 VMRDGHSEEVELTQ
+2963 
-2977 TNGQW
+2977 
-2982 RFVPG
+2982 
-2987 SAWTDGDYT
+2987 
-2996 LTVTVK
+2996 
-3002 DEAGNIRH
+3002 
-3010 SAPLTVTI
+3010 
-3018 DTQITIDHIELVN
+3018 IDHIELVN

-3156 ARYVTVEVQHGGT
+3156 ARYVTVEVQHGGTKEVLTATKDATGNWSVTPTGTWADGDYTLTVRVEDEAGNEKHSASLTVTVDTQITIDAIELVNDNGIPGDNMTNDAHPQFRVTVPGDVNEVSLSIDGGVTWVKATQSATPGVWNYTWPGTVPDGDYTLNVKATDNAGNTVTETLHFTIDTTLSVPVIVLNSADDTGVQGDNMTNSTQPTFALQHIDDDAVRVTVSVEHGGVTTTFDATKGVGGWSFTPTGAWADGDYTLSVSVEDKAGNTSHSASLTVTVDTQIAINNIELVNDSGIPDDNLTNNVRPHFQVKVPTDVNEVRLSIDGGKTWFNATQSATPGVWDYTWLADVGEGKHTLTVEATDKAGNQTTQKLDFIIDTMLSEPTIVLDSTDDSGTKGDNLTNANKPTFILGNIDADARYVTVEVQYGGT

-3321 TPTIAMD
+3321 TPTITMD

-3353 DADAHSVILRITQ
+3353 DSDAQSVILRITQ

-3410 STPLVV
+3410 STPLIV

-3464 GGANWVSAT
+3464 GGANWVSAA

-3611 PLTVTVDTQIAIDR
+3611 PLTVTVDTQIAIDH

-3714 IDITLLTPT
+3714 IDITLMTPT

-3851 IHQVD
+3851 IRQVD

-4117 TTAEI
+4117 T
-4122 ESVTLVTDSGDSD
+4122 
-4135 VDNITKVDKP
+4135 
-4145 QFSIVT
+4145 
-4151 ADDITH
+4151 
-4157 VRVKIDNAANWIELT
+4157 
-4172 KGGDGRWIFNVGS
+4172 
-4185 ALPDGQHTL
+4185 
-4194 LVDVTDIAGN
+4194 
-4204 VAQETLQFTIDT
+4204 
-4216 TLREPTIVLDPTHDT
+4216 
-4231 GDDTNDN
+4231 
-4238 LTRINKPVFI
+4238 
-4248 IGNVDNDVSHIVVH
+4248 
-4262 IDGRDYTI
+4262 
-4270 ENTGGNLTF
+4270 
-4279 TPDQP
+4279 
-4284 LSDGQHTIS
+4284 
-4293 VTVTDIAGN
+4293 
-4302 TKTSAELR
+4302 
-4310 IEIDTQ
+4310 
-4316 VQIDSVTLTTDSG
+4316 
-4329 VNDHDNVTNATRPSF
+4329 
-4344 EIATPDDVTSVLVS
+4344 
-4358 FDGVNWTPIS
+4358 
-4368 KNAAGQWEFT
+4368 
-4378 AGSALPDGHYTLH
+4378 
-4391 VQATD
+4391 
-4396 RAGNT
+4396 
-4401 ANSTLGFTVDT
+4401 
-4412 QIDGL
+4412 
-4417 SVVMLDDAGKDS
+4417 
-4429 TDGITNITSP
+4429 
-4439 RFEISAREPLQS
+4439 
-4451 VTVILNGKSSTLT
+4451 
-4464 QGAGN
+4464 
-4469 KWLFTPDTPLV
+4469 
-4480 DGTYKIEIVAEDI
+4480 
-4493 AGNKISKEV
+4493 
-4502 SFTIDTIVSDPSIDL
+4502 
-4517 LDADD
+4517 
-4522 TGESAVDNITS
+4522 
-4533 VTTPRFVI
+4533 
-4541 GNVPADIDTVVI
+4541 
-4553 RINGV
+4553 
-4558 SYSVTANGN
+4558 
-4567 NLWEFQVP
+4567 
-4575 VALNDGV
+4575 
-4582 YEAVVVFRDIAGN
+4582 
-4595 TSETKLPFTI
+4595 
-4605 DTTTS
+4605 
-4610 VSVRMEPASDTGN
+4610 
-4623 SNSDNLTNK
+4623 
-4632 QNPKFEGTAEPNAK
+4632 
-4646 LVITIVDD
+4646 
-4654 KSGRE
+4654 
-4659 VLKQTITVGA
+4659 
-4669 DGNWSVTPN
+4669 
-4678 ILPDGMYT
+4678 
-4686 INVVATDVAGNTAQT
+4686 
-4701 QERFTIDTV
+4701 
-4710 TIDPTIRLSDPSIDD
+4710 
-4725 QHEATS
+4725 
-4731 LRPEFK
+4731 
-4737 GFAEAFSTIMIQ
+4737 
-4749 WDGKVVGSANANAN
+4749 
-4763 GEWSWTPPS
+4763 
-4772 VLAPGSYVVSIVAK
+4772 
-4786 DKAGNESSQVD
+4786 
-4797 FPVVIPVIDVT
+4797 
-4808 PPTIKLSEESDSG
+4808 
-4821 ALGDFTTNNKTPTL
+4821 
-4835 IGSTLPNTIVSIYV
+4835 
-4849 DGVKVGEA
+4849 
-4857 TADTA
+4857 
-4862 GRYTFQLSEMKDGH
+4862 
-4876 YVVQVGIV
+4876 
-4884 NPRDNSELRST
+4884 
-4895 AVDVTIDTEVAELVW
+4895 
-4910 NISGMHEGGYINT
+4910 
-4923 VTPEIGG
+4923 
-4930 TSEPNSKITI
+4930 
-4940 FVNGVE
+4940 
-4946 KAIAYTTGAGHW
+4946 
-4958 GVVLPALGNDGNY
+4958 
-4971 ELTFKVEDVAGNIRE
+4971 
-4986 FGPQNVILDTVISP
+4986 
-5000 LTVVLR
+5000 
-5006 EADDSGKVGDWI
+5006 
-5018 TNKSHVTID
+5018 
-5027 GTAEAGSTL
+5027 
-5036 TIRNPQGVVIATLV
+5036 
-5050 VGNDGRWSAEL
+5050 
-5061 DLREGSN
+5061 
-5068 AFVVVSE
+5068 
-5075 DKAGNSQQKEILIEH
+5075 
-5090 DTQIEISDIS
+5090 
-5100 LSRDTNSGDKYD
+5100 
-5112 LITNNKSPV
+5112 
-5121 LVAMTDPGATV
+5121 
-5132 QVYIN
+5132 
-5137 GVLQGTVEAS
+5137 
-5147 SSGNISYTMP
+5147 
-5157 ANSADGEYQVQ
+5157 
-5168 FVATDTAGNRVES
+5168 
-5181 AITTVTIDSQIAV
+5181 
-5194 FDIDEDSL
+5194 
-5202 PALSNNRALS
+5202 
-5212 VSGVGEAGSQVS
+5212 
-5224 IFVDGK
+5224 
-5230 LVNVVMVEADG
+5230 
-5241 TWRAPILL
+5241 
-5249 QDDGTFNIHFSITD
+5249 
-5263 VAGNTEV
+5263 
-5270 SKDYSVDVDSST
+5270 
-5282 DFPTLNLEDASNS
+5282 
-5295 GSLDDLIT
+5295 
-5303 NHNKPVLV
+5303 
-5311 GTAEAGA
+5311 
-5318 TIHIYVDEKI
+5318 
-5328 VANVLVLEDGTWSY
+5328 
-5342 QFDNALKDGEYS
+5342 
-5354 IRVVAEDPAGNT
+5354 
-5366 AESPRL
+5366 
-5372 LVTIDTSTFID
+5372 
-5383 NPAMVAG
+5383 
-5390 SDNGIFSNDSIT
+5390 
-5402 SQTRPTFSIFGE
+5402 
-5414 MNQSVQ
+5414 
-5420 IFIDG
+5420 
-5425 VLVDTITVTDRNQ
+5425 
-5438 VYRPESPLGDGSHS
+5438 
-5452 IYYVITDKAGNTA
+5452 
-5465 TSKTLNFTIDTF
+5465 
-5477 NTTPVAIDSIGGQT
+5477 
-5491 LAEMTGSDGKIYITD
+5491 
-5506 TTRNLLFSG
+5506 
-5515 SAEPNS
+5515 
-5521 KIEIIINGLNVGE
+5521 
-5534 VWVNEKGHWQMP
+5534 
-5546 VNPLYFTE
+5546 
-5554 GQLDITVK
+5554 
-5562 STDRA
+5562 
-5567 GNVNQEKYSIWVD
+5567 
-5580 THIKVFTSELDDNKS
+5580 
-5595 SSKTEWWSNSDL
+5595 
-5607 ITMRGTG
+5607 
-5614 EIGATV
+5614 
-5620 SLIVAGVTLAT
+5620 
-5631 AVVAATGRWELS
+5631 
-5643 TDKLP
+5643 
-5648 EGTYDIS
+5648 
-5655 LVIEDSA
+5655 
-5662 GNRWEDVRE
+5662 
-5671 IFIDRTPPN
+5671 
-5680 APVVTYSDI
+5680 
-5689 VNDLIIMQGTA
+5689 
-5700 EAKSQL
+5700 
-5706 IITDSEGNTYTLTV
+5706 
-5720 PDNGKWSMAI
+5720 
-5730 PYPSEGKF
+5730 
-5738 TITSV
+5738 
-5743 DAIGNRSDDVPLD
+5743 
-5756 IMKEVPVISLSP
+5756 
-5768 DSDSGTVGDNITR
+5768 
-5781 DKQPTFIIGNLES
+5781 
-5794 DVVVVQVD
+5794 
-5802 INGTVYNAE
+5802 
-5811 KNADGVWFF
+5811 
-5820 TPGTPLA
+5820 
-5827 DGSYTISVIASDAAG
+5827 
-5842 NQKNS
+5842 
-5847 LPITVTIDS
+5847 
-5856 TLTVPEIA
+5856 
-5864 LAAGEDNGASDSD
+5864 
-5877 NVTNHTQPKFTLQH
+5877 
-5891 IDADVTGVTVN
+5891 
-5902 VTHNGVTD
+5902 
-5910 IYQATQGADGWTF
+5910 
-5923 TPPAAWNDGN
+5923 
-5933 YTLSVT
+5933 
-5939 VVDRAGNSQQSASLA
+5939 
-5954 VTVDSTVTVTADS
+5954 
-5967 QHDDASDDAT
+5967 
-5977 ATAVT
+5977 
-5982 PPESETVNAESATHL
+5982 
-5997 RTEPSAAEESVVKVT
+5997 
-6012 AYSIT
+6012 
-6017 LLNADSGDEI
+6017 
-6027 DRSIS
+6027 
-6032 QTPSFEISVPENIV
+6032 
-6046 NVSIMFEGE
+6046 
-6055 EFTLPITNQKA
+6055 
-6066 IFEVPLSLEDGE
+6066 
-6078 YTMDVKFIDKDNDF
+6078 
-6092 LIKEK
+6092 
-6097 TFSVDHSSA
+6097 
-6106 DIVNAMN
+6106 
-6113 VRGKTEDDINDS
+6113 
-6125 PSTSSVGHNNNG
+6125 
-6137 AIDVFAVN
+6137 
-6145 EVTLPVDNQEEH
+6145 
-6157 A
+6157 

>member
-34 GPDMNITTPRGSV
+34 GPDMNITTPHGSV

-540 TNDSGI
+540 TDDSGI

-599 EGINNLTFTVEDVAG
+599 EGVNNLTFTVEDVAG

-627 IAPVPPTVSLE
+627 VAPVPPTVSLE
-638 DYVVLPNGIILSGND
+638 DFVVLPNGIILSGND

-690 FSNKFLQGAYDIE
+690 FSNKFLQGSYDIE

-1031 DSDSGISDDNL
+1031 DSDSGIADDNL

-1113 AIFDFTIDTTVSTPV
+1113 AVFDFTIDTTVSTPV

-1187 FIPGNT
+1187 FTPGNT

-1209 GNTNYSAPLTV
+1209 GNTSYSAPLTV

-1384 WTFTPPTSWADG
+1384 WSFTPTGAWADG

-1431 LVNDSGIPD
+1431 LVNDSGIPN

-1469 KTWFNATQSATPGV
+1469 KTWFNATQSATPGA

-1496 YTLTVEATDEAGNKA
+1496 YTLTVEATDKAGNKT
-1511 TQTLDFTIDT
+1511 TQELDFTIDT

-2128 DNTDDSGT
+2128 DSTDDSGT

-2318 DTTLST
+2318 DTTLSV
-2324 PVIVLDSADD
+2324 PVIVLNSADD
-2334 SGVHG
+2334 TGVQG
-2339 DNMTNH
+2339 DNMTNS

-2369 GVTTTFDATKDAG
+2369 GVTTTFDATKGVG
-2382 GWTFTPT
+2382 GWSFTPT

-2436 IPDDNLTNNVRP
+2436 IPNDNLTNNVRP
-2448 HFQVTV
+2448 HFQVKV
-2454 PTDVNVVRLSIDG
+2454 PTDVN
-2467 GKTWFNATQSATPG
+2467 
-2481 VWDYIWPDDVADG
+2481 
-2494 GYTLTVEATDEAG
+2494 E
-2507 NKATQTLDFT
+2507 
-2517 IDTTLSVPTLSLDS
+2517 
-2531 ADDSGIAGDN
+2531 
-2541 ITNVKTPGF
+2541 
-2550 TLNNIDTDV
+2550 
-2559 SRVIVEVMHNGI
+2559 
-2571 KQEVPLV
+2571 
-2578 QTGGQWRFA
+2578 
-2587 PTSDWADGD
+2587 
-2596 YILTVK
+2596 
-2602 VEDRAGNVKQSAPLT
+2602 
-2617 VTVDTHIAIDRI
+2617 
-2629 ELVNDSGIPGDNLTN
+2629 
-2644 EARPHFQVTVPAD
+2644 
-2657 VNGVRL
+2657 
-2663 SIDGGKTWFDATQ
+2663 
-2676 SATSGVWDYT
+2676 
-2686 WLTNVANGPHTLMVE
+2686 
-2701 ASDKAGNKTTQK
+2701 
-2713 LDFTIDTILSEPTIT
+2713 
-2728 LDSADDSA
+2728 
-2736 AGDNITNVKMP
+2736 
-2747 GFTLGNID
+2747 
-2755 ADVTKVVVTVAH
+2755 
-2767 DGKNQ
+2767 
-2772 QIELIKNGGVWRFT
+2772 
-2786 PGAAWTDGDY
+2786 
-2796 TLTVKV
+2796 
-2802 EDKAGNTNYS
+2802 
-2812 APLTVTI
+2812 
-2819 DTQTSIDRIELLN
+2819 
-2832 DTGIVGDNLTNEARP
+2832 
-2847 QFHIT
+2847 
-2852 VPTDVN
+2852 
-2858 SVQLSLDGGINWVN
+2858 
-2872 ATLTSDGVWEYI
+2872 
-2884 WPTDLVEN
+2884 
-2892 TYTLT
+2892 
-2897 VKATDVAGNTATE
+2897 
-2910 TLNFIIDTTLSTPT
+2910 
-2924 ITLDSA
+2924 
-2930 DDSGTAND
+2930 
-2938 NKTNV
+2938 
-2943 KTPGFIIG
+2943 
-2951 GIDSDVTQVVVQ
+2951 
-2963 VMRDGHSEEVELTQ
+2963 
-2977 TNGQW
+2977 
-2982 RFVPG
+2982 
-2987 SAWTDGDYT
+2987 
-2996 LTVTVK
+2996 
-3002 DEAGNIRH
+3002 
-3010 SAPLTVTI
+3010 
-3018 DTQITIDHIELVN
+3018 
-3031 DSGIPDDNLTN
+3031 
-3042 NVRPHFQ
+3042 
-3049 VTVPTDVNVV
+3049 V

-3101 DKAGNKTTQQLDFII
+3101 DKAGNQTTQKLDFII
-3116 DTLLSEPTIVLDN
+3116 DTMLSEPTIVLDS

-3137 DNLTNVNKPTF
+3137 DNLTNANKPTF
-3148 LLGNIDAD
+3148 ILGNIDAD
-3156 ARYVTVEVQHGGT
+3156 ARYVTVEVQYGGT

-3399 EVTDNAGNVRQ
+3399 EVQDNAGNVRQ

-3519 STPTIA
+3519 STPTIE

-3714 IDITLLTPT
+3714 IDITLMTPT

-3851 IHQVD
+3851 IRQVD

-4302 TKTSAELR
+4302 TKTSAELK

-4533 VTTPRFVI
+4533 VTKPRFVI

-4558 SYSVTANGN
+4558 SYPVTANGN

-4835 IGSTLPNTIVSIYV
+4835 VGNTLPNAIVSIYV

-4971 ELTFKVEDVAGNIRE
+4971 VLTFKVEDVAGNIRE

-5036 TIRNPQGVVIATLV
+5036 TIRSPQGVVIATLV

-5075 DKAGNSQQKEILIEH
+5075 DKAGNSQQKDILIEH

-5402 SQTRPTFSIFGE
+5402 SQTRPTFSISGE

-5580 THIKVFTSELDDNKS
+5580 THIQVFTSELDDNKS
-5595 SSKTEWWSNSDL
+5595 SSKTDWWSNSST
-5607 ITMRGTG
+5607 ITMRGMG

-5631 AVVAATGRWELS
+5631 AVVAANGQWELS
-5643 TDKLP
+5643 TDQLP
-5648 EGTYDIS
+5648 EGKYDITLS
-5655 LVIEDSA
+5655 IEDNA
-5662 GNRWEDVRE
+5662 GNRKEEVHE

-5706 IITDSEGNTYTLTV
+5706 IITDSNGNTYTLTV

-5820 TPGTPLA
+5820 TPGTPLT

-5923 TPPAAWNDGN
+5923 TPPAAWNDGT

-5997 RTEPSAAEESVVKVT
+5997 RTVPSAAEESVVKET

-6046 NVSIMFEGE
+6046 NVSVMFEGE

>member
-2128 DNTDDSGT
+2128 DSTDDSGT

-2424 AINNIEL
+2424 AINN
-2431 VNDSG
+2431 
-2436 IPDDNLTNNVRP
+2436 
-2448 HFQVTV
+2448 
-2454 PTDVNVVRLSIDG
+2454 
-2467 GKTWFNATQSATPG
+2467 
-2481 VWDYIWPDDVADG
+2481 
-2494 GYTLTVEATDEAG
+2494 
-2507 NKATQTLDFT
+2507 
-2517 IDTTLSVPTLSLDS
+2517 
-2531 ADDSGIAGDN
+2531 
-2541 ITNVKTPGF
+2541 
-2550 TLNNIDTDV
+2550 
-2559 SRVIVEVMHNGI
+2559 
-2571 KQEVPLV
+2571 
-2578 QTGGQWRFA
+2578 
-2587 PTSDWADGD
+2587 
-2596 YILTVK
+2596 
-2602 VEDRAGNVKQSAPLT
+2602 
-2617 VTVDTHIAIDRI
+2617 
-2629 ELVNDSGIPGDNLTN
+2629 
-2644 EARPHFQVTVPAD
+2644 
-2657 VNGVRL
+2657 
-2663 SIDGGKTWFDATQ
+2663 
-2676 SATSGVWDYT
+2676 
-2686 WLTNVANGPHTLMVE
+2686 
-2701 ASDKAGNKTTQK
+2701 
-2713 LDFTIDTILSEPTIT
+2713 
-2728 LDSADDSA
+2728 
-2736 AGDNITNVKMP
+2736 
-2747 GFTLGNID
+2747 
-2755 ADVTKVVVTVAH
+2755 
-2767 DGKNQ
+2767 
-2772 QIELIKNGGVWRFT
+2772 
-2786 PGAAWTDGDY
+2786 
-2796 TLTVKV
+2796 
-2802 EDKAGNTNYS
+2802 
-2812 APLTVTI
+2812 
-2819 DTQTSIDRIELLN
+2819 
-2832 DTGIVGDNLTNEARP
+2832 
-2847 QFHIT
+2847 
-2852 VPTDVN
+2852 
-2858 SVQLSLDGGINWVN
+2858 
-2872 ATLTSDGVWEYI
+2872 
-2884 WPTDLVEN
+2884 
-2892 TYTLT
+2892 
-2897 VKATDVAGNTATE
+2897 
-2910 TLNFIIDTTLSTPT
+2910 
-2924 ITLDSA
+2924 
-2930 DDSGTAND
+2930 
-2938 NKTNV
+2938 
-2943 KTPGFIIG
+2943 
-2951 GIDSDVTQVVVQ
+2951 
-2963 VMRDGHSEEVELTQ
+2963 
-2977 TNGQW
+2977 
-2982 RFVPG
+2982 
-2987 SAWTDGDYT
+2987 
-2996 LTVTVK
+2996 
-3002 DEAGNIRH
+3002 
-3010 SAPLTVTI
+3010 
-3018 DTQITIDHIELVN
+3018 IELVN

-4558 SYSVTANGN
+4558 SYPVTANGN

-5982 PPESETVNAESATHL
+5982 PPESETVNAESAMHL

>member
-155 VQNSSKQIE
+155 VQNSSKQME
-164 EMLQNFLADNVAKD
+164 EMLQEFLADNVAKD

-385 VDKDGNWSYEFKD
+385 VDKDGNWSYEFRD

-430 IAPEKPTIELDD
+430 IPPEKPTIELDD
-442 SSDSGIKNDNITNST
+442 NSDSGIKNDNITNST

-540 TNDSGI
+540 TDDSGI

-627 IAPVPPTVSLE
+627 IAPLPPTVSLE

-726 VVPPKAELDA
+726 VVSPKAELDA

-963 IDGALIAEVRTN
+963 VDGALIAEVRTN

-1031 DSDSGISDDNL
+1031 DSDSGIADDNL

-1113 AIFDFTIDTTVSTPV
+1113 AVFDFTIDTTVSTPV

-1187 FIPGNT
+1187 FTPGNT

-1209 GNTNYSAPLTV
+1209 GNTSYSAPLTV

-1318 VDTTLSVPVIVLDSA
+1318 VDTTLSVPVIVLNSA
-1333 DDTGIQGDNMTN
+1333 DDTGVQGDNMTN
-1345 STQPTFALQHIDD
+1345 RTQPTFALQHIDD

-1384 WTFTPPTSWADG
+1384 WTFTPTASWTDG

-1431 LVNDSGIPD
+1431 LVNDSGIPN

-1469 KTWFNATQSATPGV
+1469 KTWVTAAQKAAGV
-1483 WDYIWPDDVADGG
+1483 WEYIWPDDVTDGSH
-1496 YTLTVEATDEAGNKA
+1496 TLTVEATDEAGNKA

-1538 AGDNITN
+1538 AGDNITS

-1628 RIELVNDSGIPGD
+1628 RIELVNDSGIPDD

-1685 YTWLTNVANGPHTL
+1685 YTWL
-1699 MVEASD
+1699 
-1705 KAGNKTTQ
+1705 
-1713 KLDFT
+1713 
-1718 IDTILSEP
+1718 
-1726 TITLDSADDSAA
+1726 
-1738 GDNITN
+1738 
-1744 VKMPGFTL
+1744 
-1752 GNIDA
+1752 
-1757 DVTKVVVTVAHD
+1757 
-1769 GKNQQIELIKNG
+1769 
-1781 GVWRFTP
+1781 
-1788 GAAWTDGDYTLT
+1788 
-1800 VKVEDKAG
+1800 
-1808 NTNYSAP
+1808 
-1815 LTVTIDTQTSI
+1815 
-1826 DRIELLNDTGI
+1826 
-1837 VGDNLTNEAR
+1837 
-1847 PQFHIT
+1847 
-1853 VPTDVNSVQ
+1853 
-1862 LSLDGGINWV
+1862 
-1872 NATLTSD
+1872 
-1879 GVWEYIWPTDLVE
+1879 
-1892 NTYTLTVKA
+1892 
-1901 TDVAGNT
+1901 
-1908 ATETLNFIIDTT
+1908 
-1920 LSTPTITLDSADDSG
+1920 
-1935 TANDNKTN
+1935 
-1943 VKTPGFIIG
+1943 
-1952 GIDSDVTQVVVQVM
+1952 
-1966 RDGHSE
+1966 
-1972 EVELTQTNGQWRF
+1972 
-1985 VPGSAWTDG
+1985 
-1994 DYTLTVTVKD
+1994 
-2004 EAGNIRHSAPLT
+2004 
-2016 VTIDTQITIDHI
+2016 
-2028 ELVNDSGIP
+2028 
-2037 DDNLTNNV
+2037 
-2045 RPHFQVT
+2045 
-2052 VPTDVNVVRLSI
+2052 
-2064 DGGKTWFNATQSATP
+2064 
-2079 GVWDY
+2079 
-2084 TWLAD
+2084 AD

-2102 DKAGNKTTQQLDFI
+2102 DKAGNQ
-2116 IDTLLSEPTIVL
+2116 
-2128 DNTDDSGT
+2128 
-2136 KGDHLTNVNKPT
+2136 
-2148 FLLGNIDADARYV
+2148 
-2161 TVEVQHG
+2161 
-2168 GTKEVLTATKD
+2168 
-2179 ATGNWSVTP
+2179 
-2188 TGTWAD
+2188 
-2194 GDYTLTVRVEDEAG
+2194 
-2208 NEKHSASLTVT
+2208 
-2219 VDTQITIDVI
+2219 
-2229 ELVNDNGI
+2229 
-2237 PGDNMTNDAHPQFR
+2237 
-2251 VTVPGDVNEV
+2251 
-2261 SLSIDG
+2261 
-2267 GVTWVKATQS
+2267 
-2277 ATPGVWNY
+2277 
-2285 TWPGTVPDGDYT
+2285 
-2297 LNVKATDN
+2297 
-2305 AGNTVTETLHFTI
+2305 
-2318 DTTLST
+2318 
-2324 PVIVLDSADD
+2324 
-2334 SGVHG
+2334 
-2339 DNMTNH
+2339 
-2345 TQPTFALQHID
+2345 
-2356 DDAVRVTVSVEHG
+2356 
-2369 GVTTTFDATKDAG
+2369 
-2382 GWTFTPT
+2382 
-2389 GAWADGDY
+2389 
-2397 TLSVSVEDKAGN
+2397 
-2409 TSHSASLT
+2409 
-2417 VTVDTQI
+2417 
-2424 AINNIEL
+2424 
-2431 VNDSG
+2431 
-2436 IPDDNLTNNVRP
+2436 
-2448 HFQVTV
+2448 
-2454 PTDVNVVRLSIDG
+2454 
-2467 GKTWFNATQSATPG
+2467 
-2481 VWDYIWPDDVADG
+2481 
-2494 GYTLTVEATDEAG
+2494 
-2507 NKATQTLDFT
+2507 
-2517 IDTTLSVPTLSLDS
+2517 
-2531 ADDSGIAGDN
+2531 
-2541 ITNVKTPGF
+2541 
-2550 TLNNIDTDV
+2550 
-2559 SRVIVEVMHNGI
+2559 
-2571 KQEVPLV
+2571 
-2578 QTGGQWRFA
+2578 
-2587 PTSDWADGD
+2587 
-2596 YILTVK
+2596 
-2602 VEDRAGNVKQSAPLT
+2602 
-2617 VTVDTHIAIDRI
+2617 
-2629 ELVNDSGIPGDNLTN
+2629 
-2644 EARPHFQVTVPAD
+2644 
-2657 VNGVRL
+2657 
-2663 SIDGGKTWFDATQ
+2663 
-2676 SATSGVWDYT
+2676 
-2686 WLTNVANGPHTLMVE
+2686 
-2701 ASDKAGNKTTQK
+2701 
-2713 LDFTIDTILSEPTIT
+2713 
-2728 LDSADDSA
+2728 
-2736 AGDNITNVKMP
+2736 
-2747 GFTLGNID
+2747 
-2755 ADVTKVVVTVAH
+2755 
-2767 DGKNQ
+2767 
-2772 QIELIKNGGVWRFT
+2772 
-2786 PGAAWTDGDY
+2786 
-2796 TLTVKV
+2796 
-2802 EDKAGNTNYS
+2802 
-2812 APLTVTI
+2812 
-2819 DTQTSIDRIELLN
+2819 
-2832 DTGIVGDNLTNEARP
+2832 
-2847 QFHIT
+2847 
-2852 VPTDVN
+2852 
-2858 SVQLSLDGGINWVN
+2858 
-2872 ATLTSDGVWEYI
+2872 
-2884 WPTDLVEN
+2884 
-2892 TYTLT
+2892 
-2897 VKATDVAGNTATE
+2897 
-2910 TLNFIIDTTLSTPT
+2910 
-2924 ITLDSA
+2924 
-2930 DDSGTAND
+2930 
-2938 NKTNV
+2938 
-2943 KTPGFIIG
+2943 
-2951 GIDSDVTQVVVQ
+2951 
-2963 VMRDGHSEEVELTQ
+2963 
-2977 TNGQW
+2977 
-2982 RFVPG
+2982 
-2987 SAWTDGDYT
+2987 
-2996 LTVTVK
+2996 
-3002 DEAGNIRH
+3002 
-3010 SAPLTVTI
+3010 
-3018 DTQITIDHIELVN
+3018 
-3031 DSGIPDDNLTN
+3031 
-3042 NVRPHFQ
+3042 
-3049 VTVPTDVNVV
+3049 
-3059 RLSID
+3059 
-3064 GGKTWFNATQ
+3064 
-3074 SATPGVWDYTWL
+3074 
-3086 ADVGEGKHTLTVEAT
+3086 
-3101 DKAGNKTTQQLDFII
+3101 TTQQLDFII

-3148 LLGNIDAD
+3148 LLGNIDVD
-3156 ARYVTVEVQHGGT
+3156 ARYVTVEVLHGGT

-3399 EVTDNAGNVRQ
+3399 EVQDNAGNVRQ
-3410 STPLVV
+3410 STPLIV

-3464 GGANWVSAT
+3464 GGANWVSAA

-3487 MGDGKHTL
+3487 MGDGKHIL

-4069 DYNATKVGAG
+4069 DYNAIKVGAG

-4302 TKTSAELR
+4302 TKTSAELQ

-4368 KNAAGQWEFT
+4368 KNAAGQWQFT

-4502 SFTIDTIVSDPSIDL
+4502 SFTIDTVVSDPRIDL

-4533 VTTPRFVI
+4533 ITKPRFVI

-4558 SYSVTANGN
+4558 SYPVTANGN

-4610 VSVRMEPASDTGN
+4610 VSVRMEPASDTGS

-4659 VLKQTITVGA
+4659 VLKHTITVGA

-4725 QHEATS
+4725 QYEATS

-4737 GFAEAFSTIMIQ
+4737 GLAEAFSTIMIQ

-4835 IGSTLPNTIVSIYV
+4835 VGNTLPNAIVSIYV

-4946 KAIAYTTGAGHW
+4946 KAIAYTTGTGHW

-5075 DKAGNSQQKEILIEH
+5075 DKAGNSQQKDILIEH

-5249 QDDGTFNIHFSITD
+5249 QDDGKFNIHFSITD

-5303 NHNKPVLV
+5303 SHNKPVLV

-5383 NPAMVAG
+5383 NPVMMAG

-5402 SQTRPTFSIFGE
+5402 SQTRPAFSIFGE

-5534 VWVNEKGHWQMP
+5534 VWVNDKGHWQMP

-5580 THIKVFTSELDDNKS
+5580 THIQVFTSELDDNKS
-5595 SSKTEWWSNSDL
+5595 SSKTDWWSNSST
-5607 ITMRGTG
+5607 ITMRGMG

-5631 AVVAATGRWELS
+5631 AVVAANGQWELS
-5643 TDKLP
+5643 TDQLP
-5648 EGTYDIS
+5648 EGKYDITLS
-5655 LVIEDSA
+5655 IEDNA
-5662 GNRWEDVRE
+5662 GNRKEEVHE

-5706 IITDSEGNTYTLTV
+5706 IITDSNGNTYTLTV

-5743 DAIGNRSDDVPLD
+5743 DAIGNRSDDVSLD
-5756 IMKEVPVISLSP
+5756 IMKETPVISLSP
-5768 DSDSGTVGDNITR
+5768 DSDSGTAGDNITR
-5781 DKQPTFIIGNLES
+5781 DNQPTFIIGNLES

-5877 NVTNHTQPKFTLQH
+5877 NVTNHNHTQPKFTLQH

-5910 IYQATQGADGWTF
+5910 TYQATQGADGWTF
-5923 TPPAAWNDGN
+5923 TPPAAWNDGT

-5939 VVDRAGNSQQSASLA
+5939 VVDRAGNSLQSASLE

-5977 ATAVT
+5977 PTAVT

-5997 RTEPSAAEESVVKVT
+5997 RTVASAAEESVVKET

-6046 NVSIMFEGE
+6046 NVSVMFEGE

-6078 YTMDVKFIDKDNDF
+6078 YTMDVKFIDKDDDF

-6113 VRGKTEDDINDS
+6113 ARGKTEDDINDS

>member
-430 IAPEKPTIELDD
+430 IPPEKPTIELDD

-540 TNDSGI
+540 TDDSGI

-582 KANDK
+582 KANDQ

-599 EGINNLTFTVEDVAG
+599 EGVNNLTFTVEDVAG

-627 IAPVPPTVSLE
+627 VAPVPPTVSLE
-638 DYVVLPNGIILSGND
+638 DFVVLPNGIILSGND

-1062 QVWDAMS
+1062 QVWDAAS

-1113 AIFDFTIDTTVSTPV
+1113 AVFDFTIDTTVSTPV

-1384 WTFTPPTSWADG
+1384 WSFTPTGAWADG

-1431 LVNDSGIPD
+1431 LVNDSGIPN

-1469 KTWFNATQSATPGV
+1469 KTWFNATQSATPGA

-1496 YTLTVEATDEAGNKA
+1496 YTLTVEATDKAGNKT
-1511 TQTLDFTIDT
+1511 TQELDFTIDT

-1575 VPLVQTGGQWR
+1575 VPLVQAGGQWR

-1628 RIELVNDSGIPGD
+1628 RIELVNDSGIPDD

-2128 DNTDDSGT
+2128 DSTDDSGT
-2136 KGDHLTNVNKPT
+2136 KGDNLTNVNKPT

-2318 DTTLST
+2318 DTTLSV
-2324 PVIVLDSADD
+2324 PVIVLNSADD
-2334 SGVHG
+2334 TGVQG
-2339 DNMTNH
+2339 DNMTNS

-2369 GVTTTFDATKDAG
+2369 GVTTTFDATKGVG
-2382 GWTFTPT
+2382 GWSFTPT

-2448 HFQVTV
+2448 HFQVKV
-2454 PTDVNVVRLSIDG
+2454 PTDVN
-2467 GKTWFNATQSATPG
+2467 
-2481 VWDYIWPDDVADG
+2481 
-2494 GYTLTVEATDEAG
+2494 E
-2507 NKATQTLDFT
+2507 
-2517 IDTTLSVPTLSLDS
+2517 
-2531 ADDSGIAGDN
+2531 
-2541 ITNVKTPGF
+2541 
-2550 TLNNIDTDV
+2550 
-2559 SRVIVEVMHNGI
+2559 
-2571 KQEVPLV
+2571 
-2578 QTGGQWRFA
+2578 
-2587 PTSDWADGD
+2587 
-2596 YILTVK
+2596 
-2602 VEDRAGNVKQSAPLT
+2602 
-2617 VTVDTHIAIDRI
+2617 
-2629 ELVNDSGIPGDNLTN
+2629 
-2644 EARPHFQVTVPAD
+2644 
-2657 VNGVRL
+2657 
-2663 SIDGGKTWFDATQ
+2663 
-2676 SATSGVWDYT
+2676 
-2686 WLTNVANGPHTLMVE
+2686 
-2701 ASDKAGNKTTQK
+2701 
-2713 LDFTIDTILSEPTIT
+2713 
-2728 LDSADDSA
+2728 
-2736 AGDNITNVKMP
+2736 
-2747 GFTLGNID
+2747 
-2755 ADVTKVVVTVAH
+2755 
-2767 DGKNQ
+2767 
-2772 QIELIKNGGVWRFT
+2772 
-2786 PGAAWTDGDY
+2786 
-2796 TLTVKV
+2796 
-2802 EDKAGNTNYS
+2802 
-2812 APLTVTI
+2812 
-2819 DTQTSIDRIELLN
+2819 
-2832 DTGIVGDNLTNEARP
+2832 
-2847 QFHIT
+2847 
-2852 VPTDVN
+2852 
-2858 SVQLSLDGGINWVN
+2858 
-2872 ATLTSDGVWEYI
+2872 
-2884 WPTDLVEN
+2884 
-2892 TYTLT
+2892 
-2897 VKATDVAGNTATE
+2897 
-2910 TLNFIIDTTLSTPT
+2910 
-2924 ITLDSA
+2924 
-2930 DDSGTAND
+2930 
-2938 NKTNV
+2938 
-2943 KTPGFIIG
+2943 
-2951 GIDSDVTQVVVQ
+2951 
-2963 VMRDGHSEEVELTQ
+2963 
-2977 TNGQW
+2977 
-2982 RFVPG
+2982 
-2987 SAWTDGDYT
+2987 
-2996 LTVTVK
+2996 
-3002 DEAGNIRH
+3002 
-3010 SAPLTVTI
+3010 
-3018 DTQITIDHIELVN
+3018 
-3031 DSGIPDDNLTN
+3031 
-3042 NVRPHFQ
+3042 
-3049 VTVPTDVNVV
+3049 V

-3101 DKAGNKTTQQLDFII
+3101 DKAGNQTTQKLDFII
-3116 DTLLSEPTIVLDN
+3116 DTMLSEPTIVLDS

-3137 DNLTNVNKPTF
+3137 DNLTNANKPTF
-3148 LLGNIDAD
+3148 ILGNIDAD

-3184 VTPTGTWADGDY
+3184 VTPTSTWADGDY

-3279 IWDYTWPKDVTD
+3279 TWDYTWPKDVTD

-3375 TQVGGQWRFTPD
+3375 TQAGGQWRFTPD

-3399 EVTDNAGNVRQ
+3399 EVQDNAGNVRQ
-3410 STPLVV
+3410 STPLIV

-3464 GGANWVSAT
+3464 GGANWVSAA

-3611 PLTVTVDTQIAIDR
+3611 PLTVTVDTQIAIDH

-3714 IDITLLTPT
+3714 IDITLMTPT

-3851 IHQVD
+3851 IRQVD

-4558 SYSVTANGN
+4558 SYPVTANGN

-4895 AVDVTIDTEVAELVW
+4895 AVDLTIDTEVAELVW

-4971 ELTFKVEDVAGNIRE
+4971 VLTFKVEDVAGNIRE

-5303 NHNKPVLV
+5303 SHNKPVLV

-5383 NPAMVAG
+5383 NPVMMAG

-5402 SQTRPTFSIFGE
+5402 SQTRPAFSIYGE

-5534 VWVNEKGHWQMP
+5534 VWANDKGHWQMP

-5554 GQLDITVK
+5554 GQLDINVK

-5580 THIKVFTSELDDNKS
+5580 THIQVFTSELDDNKS
-5595 SSKTEWWSNSDL
+5595 SSKTDWWSNSST
-5607 ITMRGTG
+5607 ITMRGMG

-5631 AVVAATGRWELS
+5631 AVVAANGKWELS
-5643 TDKLP
+5643 TDQLP
-5648 EGTYDIS
+5648 EGKYDITLS
-5655 LVIEDSA
+5655 IEDNA
-5662 GNRWEDVRE
+5662 GNRKEEVHE

-5706 IITDSEGNTYTLTV
+5706 IITDSNGNTYTLTV

-5910 IYQATQGADGWTF
+5910 TYQATQGADGWTF
-5923 TPPAAWNDGN
+5923 TPPAAWNDGT

-5967 QHDDASDDAT
+5967 QHNDASDDAT

-5997 RTEPSAAEESVVKVT
+5997 RTVPSVAEESVVKET

-6046 NVSIMFEGE
+6046 NVSVMFEGE

-6078 YTMDVKFIDKDNDF
+6078 YTMDVKFIDKDDDF

-6113 VRGKTEDDINDS
+6113 ARGKTEDDINDS

>member
-34 GPDMNITTPRGSV
+34 GPDMNITTPHGSV

-540 TNDSGI
+540 TDDSGI

-599 EGINNLTFTVEDVAG
+599 EGVNNLTFTVEDVAG

-627 IAPVPPTVSLE
+627 VAPVPPTVSLE
-638 DYVVLPNGIILSGND
+638 DFVVLPNGIILSGND

-1031 DSDSGISDDNL
+1031 DSDSGIADDNL

-1113 AIFDFTIDTTVSTPV
+1113 AVFDFTIDTTVSTPV

-1384 WTFTPPTSWADG
+1384 WSFTPTGAWADG

-1431 LVNDSGIPD
+1431 LVNDSGIPN

-1469 KTWFNATQSATPGV
+1469 KTWFNATQSATPGA

-1496 YTLTVEATDEAGNKA
+1496 YTLTVEATDKAGNKT
-1511 TQTLDFTIDT
+1511 TQELDFTIDT

-2128 DNTDDSGT
+2128 DSTDDSGT
-2136 KGDHLTNVNKPT
+2136 KGDNLTNVNKPT

-2208 NEKHSASLTVT
+2208 NEKHSAPLTV
-2219 VDTQITIDVI
+2219 VIDTQIAIDGV
-2229 ELVNDNGI
+2229 ELVNDSGVK
-2237 PGDNMTNDAHPQFR
+2237 GDNMTNDDRPHFR
-2251 VTVPGDVNEV
+2251 VTVPTDVNEV
-2261 SLSIDG
+2261 RLSIDG
-2267 GVTWVKATQS
+2267 GNSWVQ
-2277 ATPGVWNY
+2277 ATPGVAGSWEY
-2285 TWPGTVPDGDYT
+2285 IWPTDLADGQYT
-2297 LNVKATDN
+2297 LTVEATDK
-2305 AGNTVTETLHFTI
+2305 AGNTVTKTI
-2318 DTTLST
+2318 DFAVDTTLSV

-2334 SGVHG
+2334 TGIQG
-2339 DNMTNH
+2339 DNMTNS
-2345 TQPTFALQHID
+2345 TQPTFALQHLD

-2369 GVTTTFDATKDAG
+2369 GVTTTFDATKGTG
-2382 GWTFTPT
+2382 GWSFTPT

-2436 IPDDNLTNNVRP
+2436 IPN
-2448 HFQVTV
+2448 
-2454 PTDVNVVRLSIDG
+2454 
-2467 GKTWFNATQSATPG
+2467 
-2481 VWDYIWPDDVADG
+2481 
-2494 GYTLTVEATDEAG
+2494 
-2507 NKATQTLDFT
+2507 
-2517 IDTTLSVPTLSLDS
+2517 
-2531 ADDSGIAGDN
+2531 
-2541 ITNVKTPGF
+2541 
-2550 TLNNIDTDV
+2550 
-2559 SRVIVEVMHNGI
+2559 
-2571 KQEVPLV
+2571 
-2578 QTGGQWRFA
+2578 
-2587 PTSDWADGD
+2587 
-2596 YILTVK
+2596 
-2602 VEDRAGNVKQSAPLT
+2602 
-2617 VTVDTHIAIDRI
+2617 
-2629 ELVNDSGIPGDNLTN
+2629 
-2644 EARPHFQVTVPAD
+2644 
-2657 VNGVRL
+2657 
-2663 SIDGGKTWFDATQ
+2663 
-2676 SATSGVWDYT
+2676 
-2686 WLTNVANGPHTLMVE
+2686 
-2701 ASDKAGNKTTQK
+2701 
-2713 LDFTIDTILSEPTIT
+2713 
-2728 LDSADDSA
+2728 
-2736 AGDNITNVKMP
+2736 
-2747 GFTLGNID
+2747 
-2755 ADVTKVVVTVAH
+2755 
-2767 DGKNQ
+2767 
-2772 QIELIKNGGVWRFT
+2772 
-2786 PGAAWTDGDY
+2786 
-2796 TLTVKV
+2796 
-2802 EDKAGNTNYS
+2802 
-2812 APLTVTI
+2812 
-2819 DTQTSIDRIELLN
+2819 
-2832 DTGIVGDNLTNEARP
+2832 
-2847 QFHIT
+2847 
-2852 VPTDVN
+2852 
-2858 SVQLSLDGGINWVN
+2858 
-2872 ATLTSDGVWEYI
+2872 
-2884 WPTDLVEN
+2884 
-2892 TYTLT
+2892 
-2897 VKATDVAGNTATE
+2897 
-2910 TLNFIIDTTLSTPT
+2910 
-2924 ITLDSA
+2924 
-2930 DDSGTAND
+2930 
-2938 NKTNV
+2938 
-2943 KTPGFIIG
+2943 
-2951 GIDSDVTQVVVQ
+2951 
-2963 VMRDGHSEEVELTQ
+2963 
-2977 TNGQW
+2977 
-2982 RFVPG
+2982 
-2987 SAWTDGDYT
+2987 
-2996 LTVTVK
+2996 
-3002 DEAGNIRH
+3002 
-3010 SAPLTVTI
+3010 
-3018 DTQITIDHIELVN
+3018 
-3031 DSGIPDDNLTN
+3031 DNLTN

-3101 DKAGNKTTQQLDFII
+3101 DKAGNQTTQKLDFII
-3116 DTLLSEPTIVLDN
+3116 DTMLSEPTIVLDS

-3137 DNLTNVNKPTF
+3137 DNLTNANKPTF
-3148 LLGNIDAD
+3148 ILGNIDAD
-3156 ARYVTVEVQHGGT
+3156 ARYVTVEVQYGGT

-3321 TPTIAMD
+3321 TPTITMD

-3353 DADAHSVILRITQ
+3353 DSDAQSVILRITQ

-3410 STPLVV
+3410 STPLIV

-3464 GGANWVSAT
+3464 GGANWVSAA

-3611 PLTVTVDTQIAIDR
+3611 PLTVTVDTQIAIDH

-3714 IDITLLTPT
+3714 IDITLMTPT

-3851 IHQVD
+3851 IRQVD

-4270 ENTGGNLTF
+4270 EKTGGNLTF

-4302 TKTSAELR
+4302 TKTSAELK

-4533 VTTPRFVI
+4533 VTKPRFVI

-4558 SYSVTANGN
+4558 SYPVTANGN

-4895 AVDVTIDTEVAELVW
+4895 AVDLTIDTEVAELVW

-5303 NHNKPVLV
+5303 SHNKPVLV

-5383 NPAMVAG
+5383 NPVMMAG

-5402 SQTRPTFSIFGE
+5402 SQTRPAFSIYGE

-5465 TSKTLNFTIDTF
+5465 TSKTLNFTIDTL

-5534 VWVNEKGHWQMP
+5534 VWVNDKGHWQMP

-5580 THIKVFTSELDDNKS
+5580 THIQVFTSELDDNKS
-5595 SSKTEWWSNSDL
+5595 SSKTDWWSNSST
-5607 ITMRGTG
+5607 ITMRGMG

-5631 AVVAATGRWELS
+5631 AVVAANGQWELS
-5643 TDKLP
+5643 TDQLP
-5648 EGTYDIS
+5648 EGKYDITLS
-5655 LVIEDSA
+5655 IEDNA
-5662 GNRWEDVRE
+5662 GNRKEEVHE

-5706 IITDSEGNTYTLTV
+5706 IITDSNGNTYTLTV

-5923 TPPAAWNDGN
+5923 TPPAAWNDGT

-5967 QHDDASDDAT
+5967 QHNDASDDAT

-5997 RTEPSAAEESVVKVT
+5997 RTVPSVAEESVVKET

-6046 NVSIMFEGE
+6046 NVSVMFEGE

-6078 YTMDVKFIDKDNDF
+6078 YTMDVKFIDKDDDF

-6113 VRGKTEDDINDS
+6113 ARGKAEDDINDS

>member
-430 IAPEKPTIELDD
+430 IPPEKPTIELDD

-638 DYVVLPNGIILSGND
+638 DFVVLPNGIILSGND

-1031 DSDSGISDDNL
+1031 DSDSGIADDNL

-1113 AIFDFTIDTTVSTPV
+1113 AVFDFTIDTTVSTPV

-1187 FIPGNT
+1187 FTPGNT

-1209 GNTNYSAPLTV
+1209 GNTSYSAPLTV

-1318 VDTTLSVPVIVLDSA
+1318 VDTTLSVPVIVLNSA
-1333 DDTGIQGDNMTN
+1333 DDTGVQGDNMTN

-1469 KTWFNATQSATPGV
+1469 KTWFNATQSATPGA

-1496 YTLTVEATDEAGNKA
+1496 YTLTVEATDKAGNKT
-1511 TQTLDFTIDT
+1511 TQELDFTIDT

-1713 KLDFT
+1713 KLDFI
-1718 IDTILSEP
+1718 IDTLLSEP

-2128 DNTDDSGT
+2128 DSTDDSGT
-2136 KGDHLTNVNKPT
+2136 KGDNLTNVNKPT

-2318 DTTLST
+2318 DTTLSV
-2324 PVIVLDSADD
+2324 PVIVLNSADD
-2334 SGVHG
+2334 TGVQG
-2339 DNMTNH
+2339 DNMTNS

-2369 GVTTTFDATKDAG
+2369 GVTTTFDATKGVG
-2382 GWTFTPT
+2382 GWSFTPT

-2448 HFQVTV
+2448 HFQVKV
-2454 PTDVNVVRLSIDG
+2454 PTDVN
-2467 GKTWFNATQSATPG
+2467 
-2481 VWDYIWPDDVADG
+2481 
-2494 GYTLTVEATDEAG
+2494 E
-2507 NKATQTLDFT
+2507 
-2517 IDTTLSVPTLSLDS
+2517 
-2531 ADDSGIAGDN
+2531 
-2541 ITNVKTPGF
+2541 
-2550 TLNNIDTDV
+2550 
-2559 SRVIVEVMHNGI
+2559 
-2571 KQEVPLV
+2571 
-2578 QTGGQWRFA
+2578 
-2587 PTSDWADGD
+2587 
-2596 YILTVK
+2596 
-2602 VEDRAGNVKQSAPLT
+2602 
-2617 VTVDTHIAIDRI
+2617 
-2629 ELVNDSGIPGDNLTN
+2629 
-2644 EARPHFQVTVPAD
+2644 
-2657 VNGVRL
+2657 
-2663 SIDGGKTWFDATQ
+2663 
-2676 SATSGVWDYT
+2676 
-2686 WLTNVANGPHTLMVE
+2686 
-2701 ASDKAGNKTTQK
+2701 
-2713 LDFTIDTILSEPTIT
+2713 
-2728 LDSADDSA
+2728 
-2736 AGDNITNVKMP
+2736 
-2747 GFTLGNID
+2747 
-2755 ADVTKVVVTVAH
+2755 
-2767 DGKNQ
+2767 
-2772 QIELIKNGGVWRFT
+2772 
-2786 PGAAWTDGDY
+2786 
-2796 TLTVKV
+2796 
-2802 EDKAGNTNYS
+2802 
-2812 APLTVTI
+2812 
-2819 DTQTSIDRIELLN
+2819 
-2832 DTGIVGDNLTNEARP
+2832 
-2847 QFHIT
+2847 
-2852 VPTDVN
+2852 
-2858 SVQLSLDGGINWVN
+2858 
-2872 ATLTSDGVWEYI
+2872 
-2884 WPTDLVEN
+2884 
-2892 TYTLT
+2892 
-2897 VKATDVAGNTATE
+2897 
-2910 TLNFIIDTTLSTPT
+2910 
-2924 ITLDSA
+2924 
-2930 DDSGTAND
+2930 
-2938 NKTNV
+2938 
-2943 KTPGFIIG
+2943 
-2951 GIDSDVTQVVVQ
+2951 
-2963 VMRDGHSEEVELTQ
+2963 
-2977 TNGQW
+2977 
-2982 RFVPG
+2982 
-2987 SAWTDGDYT
+2987 
-2996 LTVTVK
+2996 
-3002 DEAGNIRH
+3002 
-3010 SAPLTVTI
+3010 
-3018 DTQITIDHIELVN
+3018 
-3031 DSGIPDDNLTN
+3031 
-3042 NVRPHFQ
+3042 
-3049 VTVPTDVNVV
+3049 V

-3101 DKAGNKTTQQLDFII
+3101 DKAGNQTTQKLDFII
-3116 DTLLSEPTIVLDN
+3116 DTMLSEPTIVLDS

-3137 DNLTNVNKPTF
+3137 DNLTNANKPTF
-3148 LLGNIDAD
+3148 ILGNIDAD
-3156 ARYVTVEVQHGGT
+3156 ARYVTVEVQYGGT

-3321 TPTIAMD
+3321 TPTITMD

-3353 DADAHSVILRITQ
+3353 DSDAQSVILRITQ

-3410 STPLVV
+3410 STPLIV

-3464 GGANWVSAT
+3464 GGANWVSAA

-3611 PLTVTVDTQIAIDR
+3611 PLTVTVDTQIAIDH

-3714 IDITLLTPT
+3714 IDITLMTPT

-3851 IHQVD
+3851 IRQVD

-4302 TKTSAELR
+4302 TKTSAELK

-4533 VTTPRFVI
+4533 VTKPRFVI

-4558 SYSVTANGN
+4558 SYPVTANGN

-4737 GFAEAFSTIMIQ
+4737 GFAEAFSTIMIE

-4835 IGSTLPNTIVSIYV
+4835 VGNTLPNAIVSIYV

-4971 ELTFKVEDVAGNIRE
+4971 VLTFKVEDVAGNIRE

-5036 TIRNPQGVVIATLV
+5036 TIRSPQGVVIATLV

-5075 DKAGNSQQKEILIEH
+5075 DKAGNSQQKDILIEH

-5402 SQTRPTFSIFGE
+5402 SQTRPTFSISGE

-5580 THIKVFTSELDDNKS
+5580 THIQVFTSELDDNKS
-5595 SSKTEWWSNSDL
+5595 SSKTDWWSNSST
-5607 ITMRGTG
+5607 ITMRGMG

-5631 AVVAATGRWELS
+5631 AVVAANGQWELS
-5643 TDKLP
+5643 TDQLP
-5648 EGTYDIS
+5648 EGKYDITLS
-5655 LVIEDSA
+5655 IEDNA
-5662 GNRWEDVRE
+5662 GNRKEEVHE

-5706 IITDSEGNTYTLTV
+5706 IITDSNGNTYTLTV

-5743 DAIGNRSDDVPLD
+5743 DAIGNRSDDVSLD

-5864 LAAGEDNGASDSD
+5864 LAAGEDNGVSDSD

-5910 IYQATQGADGWTF
+5910 TYQATQGADGWTF
-5923 TPPAAWNDGN
+5923 TPPAAWNDGT

-5997 RTEPSAAEESVVKVT
+5997 RTVPSAAEESVVKET

-6113 VRGKTEDDINDS
+6113 ARGKTEDDINDS

>member
-34 GPDMNITTPRGSV
+34 GPDMNITTPHGSV

-118 KKQLDDAENA
+118 KKQLDEAENA

-442 SSDSGIKNDNITNST
+442 SSDSGIKNDSITNST

-540 TNDSGI
+540 TDDSGI

-599 EGINNLTFTVEDVAG
+599 EGVNNLTFTVEDVAG

-627 IAPVPPTVSLE
+627 VAPVPPTVSLE
-638 DYVVLPNGIILSGND
+638 DFVVLPNGIILSGND

-1062 QVWDAMS
+1062 QVWDAAS

-1113 AIFDFTIDTTVSTPV
+1113 AVFDFTIDTTVSTPV

-1187 FIPGNT
+1187 FTPGNT

-1318 VDTTLSVPVIVLDSA
+1318 VDTTLSVPVIVLNSA
-1333 DDTGIQGDNMTN
+1333 DDTGVQGDNMTN

-1371 VTTTFDATKGTGG
+1371 VTTTFDATKGVGG
-1384 WTFTPPTSWADG
+1384 WSFTPTGAWADG

-1431 LVNDSGIPD
+1431 LVNDSGIPN

-1469 KTWFNATQSATPGV
+1469 KTWFNATQNATPGV

-1496 YTLTVEATDEAGNKA
+1496 YTLTVEATDEAGNKT

-1561 RVIVEVMHNGIKQE
+1561 RVTVEVMHNGIKQE

-1628 RIELVNDSGIPGD
+1628 RIELVNDSGIPDD

-1675 TQSATSGVWD
+1675 TQSATPGVWD

-1713 KLDFT
+1713 KLDFI
-1718 IDTILSEP
+1718 IDTMLSEP

-2016 VTIDTQITIDHI
+2016 VTIDTQIAIDHI

-2136 KGDHLTNVNKPT
+2136 KGDNLTNVNKPT

-2334 SGVHG
+2334 TGIQG
-2339 DNMTNH
+2339 DNMTNR
-2345 TQPTFALQHID
+2345 TQPTFNLQHID

-2369 GVTTTFDATKDAG
+2369 GVTTTFDATKGVG
-2382 GWTFTPT
+2382 GWTFTPPT
-2389 GAWADGDY
+2389 SWGAGDY

-2448 HFQVTV
+2448 QFQVKV
-2454 PTDVNVVRLSIDG
+2454 PTDVN
-2467 GKTWFNATQSATPG
+2467 
-2481 VWDYIWPDDVADG
+2481 
-2494 GYTLTVEATDEAG
+2494 E
-2507 NKATQTLDFT
+2507 
-2517 IDTTLSVPTLSLDS
+2517 
-2531 ADDSGIAGDN
+2531 
-2541 ITNVKTPGF
+2541 
-2550 TLNNIDTDV
+2550 
-2559 SRVIVEVMHNGI
+2559 
-2571 KQEVPLV
+2571 
-2578 QTGGQWRFA
+2578 
-2587 PTSDWADGD
+2587 
-2596 YILTVK
+2596 
-2602 VEDRAGNVKQSAPLT
+2602 
-2617 VTVDTHIAIDRI
+2617 
-2629 ELVNDSGIPGDNLTN
+2629 
-2644 EARPHFQVTVPAD
+2644 
-2657 VNGVRL
+2657 
-2663 SIDGGKTWFDATQ
+2663 
-2676 SATSGVWDYT
+2676 
-2686 WLTNVANGPHTLMVE
+2686 
-2701 ASDKAGNKTTQK
+2701 
-2713 LDFTIDTILSEPTIT
+2713 
-2728 LDSADDSA
+2728 
-2736 AGDNITNVKMP
+2736 
-2747 GFTLGNID
+2747 
-2755 ADVTKVVVTVAH
+2755 
-2767 DGKNQ
+2767 
-2772 QIELIKNGGVWRFT
+2772 
-2786 PGAAWTDGDY
+2786 
-2796 TLTVKV
+2796 
-2802 EDKAGNTNYS
+2802 
-2812 APLTVTI
+2812 
-2819 DTQTSIDRIELLN
+2819 
-2832 DTGIVGDNLTNEARP
+2832 
-2847 QFHIT
+2847 
-2852 VPTDVN
+2852 
-2858 SVQLSLDGGINWVN
+2858 
-2872 ATLTSDGVWEYI
+2872 
-2884 WPTDLVEN
+2884 
-2892 TYTLT
+2892 
-2897 VKATDVAGNTATE
+2897 
-2910 TLNFIIDTTLSTPT
+2910 
-2924 ITLDSA
+2924 
-2930 DDSGTAND
+2930 
-2938 NKTNV
+2938 
-2943 KTPGFIIG
+2943 
-2951 GIDSDVTQVVVQ
+2951 
-2963 VMRDGHSEEVELTQ
+2963 
-2977 TNGQW
+2977 
-2982 RFVPG
+2982 
-2987 SAWTDGDYT
+2987 
-2996 LTVTVK
+2996 
-3002 DEAGNIRH
+3002 
-3010 SAPLTVTI
+3010 
-3018 DTQITIDHIELVN
+3018 
-3031 DSGIPDDNLTN
+3031 
-3042 NVRPHFQ
+3042 
-3049 VTVPTDVNVV
+3049 V

-3101 DKAGNKTTQQLDFII
+3101 DKAGNQTTQKLDFII
-3116 DTLLSEPTIVLDN
+3116 DTMLSEPTIVLDS

-3137 DNLTNVNKPTF
+3137 DNLTNANKPTF
-3148 LLGNIDAD
+3148 ILGNIDAD

-3196 TLTVRVEDD
+3196 TLTVRVEDE

-3321 TPTIAMD
+3321 TPTITMD

-3353 DADAHSVILRITQ
+3353 DSDAQSVILRITQ

-3410 STPLVV
+3410 STPLIV

-3464 GGANWVSAT
+3464 GGANWVSAA

-3611 PLTVTVDTQIAIDR
+3611 PLTVTVDTQIAIDH
-3625 IELVNDSGVPGDNV
+3625 IELVNDSGVPGDNI

-3695 TVEVT
+3695 IVEVT
-3700 DGAGNKMTETLNFT
+3700 DGAGNKMTGTLDFT

-3851 IHQVD
+3851 IRQVD

-3912 SAPFEVRI
+3912 SAPLEVRI

-3955 GDVVQVRVT
+3955 GDVIQVRVT

-4185 ALPDGQHTL
+4185 ALPDGKHTL

-4302 TKTSAELR
+4302 TKTSAELQ

-4533 VTTPRFVI
+4533 VTKPRFVI

-4558 SYSVTANGN
+4558 SYPVTANGN

-4610 VSVRMEPASDTGN
+4610 VSVRMEPASDTGS

-4659 VLKQTITVGA
+4659 VLKHTITVGA

-4725 QHEATS
+4725 QYEATS

-4737 GFAEAFSTIMIQ
+4737 GLAEAFSTIMIQ

-4835 IGSTLPNTIVSIYV
+4835 VGNTLPNAIVSIYV

-4971 ELTFKVEDVAGNIRE
+4971 VLTFKVEDVAGNIRE

-5075 DKAGNSQQKEILIEH
+5075 DKAGNSQQKDILIEH

-5303 NHNKPVLV
+5303 SHNKPVLV

-5383 NPAMVAG
+5383 NPVMMAG

-5402 SQTRPTFSIFGE
+5402 SQTRPAFSIYGE

-5534 VWVNEKGHWQMP
+5534 VWVNDKGHWQMP

-5580 THIKVFTSELDDNKS
+5580 THIQVFTSELDDNKS
-5595 SSKTEWWSNSDL
+5595 SSKTDWWSNSST
-5607 ITMRGTG
+5607 ITMRGMG

-5631 AVVAATGRWELS
+5631 AVVAANGQWELS
-5643 TDKLP
+5643 TDQLP
-5648 EGTYDIS
+5648 EGKYDITLS
-5655 LVIEDSA
+5655 IEDNA
-5662 GNRWEDVRE
+5662 GNRKEEVHE

-5706 IITDSEGNTYTLTV
+5706 IITDSNGNTYTLTV

-5756 IMKEVPVISLSP
+5756 IMKETPVISLSP

-5781 DKQPTFIIGNLES
+5781 DNQPTFIIGNLES

-5864 LAAGEDNGASDSD
+5864 LAAGEGNGASDSD
-5877 NVTNHTQPKFTLQH
+5877 NVTNHNHTQPKFTLQH

-5910 IYQATQGADGWTF
+5910 IYQATQGADGWIF
-5923 TPPAAWNDGN
+5923 TPPAAWNDGT

-5939 VVDRAGNSQQSASLA
+5939 VVDRAGNSLQSASLE

-5977 ATAVT
+5977 PTAVT

-5997 RTEPSAAEESVVKVT
+5997 RTVPSAAEESVVKET

-6046 NVSIMFEGE
+6046 NVSVMFEGE

-6078 YTMDVKFIDKDNDF
+6078 YTMDVKFLDKDDDF

-6113 VRGKTEDDINDS
+6113 ARGKTEDDINDS

-6137 AIDVFAVN
+6137 AIEVFAVN

>member
-1447 RPHFQV
+1447 RPNFQV

-2128 DNTDDSGT
+2128 DSTDDSGT

-2424 AINNIEL
+2424 AINN
-2431 VNDSG
+2431 
-2436 IPDDNLTNNVRP
+2436 
-2448 HFQVTV
+2448 
-2454 PTDVNVVRLSIDG
+2454 
-2467 GKTWFNATQSATPG
+2467 
-2481 VWDYIWPDDVADG
+2481 
-2494 GYTLTVEATDEAG
+2494 
-2507 NKATQTLDFT
+2507 
-2517 IDTTLSVPTLSLDS
+2517 
-2531 ADDSGIAGDN
+2531 
-2541 ITNVKTPGF
+2541 
-2550 TLNNIDTDV
+2550 
-2559 SRVIVEVMHNGI
+2559 
-2571 KQEVPLV
+2571 
-2578 QTGGQWRFA
+2578 
-2587 PTSDWADGD
+2587 
-2596 YILTVK
+2596 
-2602 VEDRAGNVKQSAPLT
+2602 
-2617 VTVDTHIAIDRI
+2617 
-2629 ELVNDSGIPGDNLTN
+2629 
-2644 EARPHFQVTVPAD
+2644 
-2657 VNGVRL
+2657 
-2663 SIDGGKTWFDATQ
+2663 
-2676 SATSGVWDYT
+2676 
-2686 WLTNVANGPHTLMVE
+2686 
-2701 ASDKAGNKTTQK
+2701 
-2713 LDFTIDTILSEPTIT
+2713 
-2728 LDSADDSA
+2728 
-2736 AGDNITNVKMP
+2736 
-2747 GFTLGNID
+2747 
-2755 ADVTKVVVTVAH
+2755 
-2767 DGKNQ
+2767 
-2772 QIELIKNGGVWRFT
+2772 
-2786 PGAAWTDGDY
+2786 
-2796 TLTVKV
+2796 
-2802 EDKAGNTNYS
+2802 
-2812 APLTVTI
+2812 
-2819 DTQTSIDRIELLN
+2819 
-2832 DTGIVGDNLTNEARP
+2832 
-2847 QFHIT
+2847 
-2852 VPTDVN
+2852 
-2858 SVQLSLDGGINWVN
+2858 
-2872 ATLTSDGVWEYI
+2872 
-2884 WPTDLVEN
+2884 
-2892 TYTLT
+2892 
-2897 VKATDVAGNTATE
+2897 
-2910 TLNFIIDTTLSTPT
+2910 
-2924 ITLDSA
+2924 
-2930 DDSGTAND
+2930 
-2938 NKTNV
+2938 
-2943 KTPGFIIG
+2943 
-2951 GIDSDVTQVVVQ
+2951 
-2963 VMRDGHSEEVELTQ
+2963 
-2977 TNGQW
+2977 
-2982 RFVPG
+2982 
-2987 SAWTDGDYT
+2987 
-2996 LTVTVK
+2996 
-3002 DEAGNIRH
+3002 
-3010 SAPLTVTI
+3010 
-3018 DTQITIDHIELVN
+3018 IELVN

-4558 SYSVTANGN
+4558 SYPVTANGN

>member
-1 MGNKSIQKFFA
+1 
-12 DQNSVIDLSSLGNA
+12 
-26 KGAKVSLS
+26 
-34 GPDMNITTPRGSV
+34 
-47 IIVNGALYS
+47 
-56 SIKGNNLAVKFKDK
+56 
-70 TITGAK
+70 
-76 ILGSVDLKDI
+76 
-86 QLERIDSSL
+86 
-95 VDSAQVEK
+95 SAQVEK

-430 IAPEKPTIELDD
+430 IPPEKPTIELDD

-638 DYVVLPNGIILSGND
+638 DFVVLPNGIILSGND

-1031 DSDSGISDDNL
+1031 DSDSGIADDNL

-1113 AIFDFTIDTTVSTPV
+1113 AVFDFTIDTTVSTPV

-1187 FIPGNT
+1187 FTPGNT

-1209 GNTNYSAPLTV
+1209 GNTSYSAPLTV

-1318 VDTTLSVPVIVLDSA
+1318 VDTTLSVPVIVLNSA
-1333 DDTGIQGDNMTN
+1333 DDTGVQGDNMTN
-1345 STQPTFALQHIDD
+1345 RTQPTFALQHIDD

-1469 KTWFNATQSATPGV
+1469 KTWFNATQSATPGA

-1496 YTLTVEATDEAGNKA
+1496 YTLTVEATDKAGNKT
-1511 TQTLDFTIDT
+1511 TQELDFTIDT

-1713 KLDFT
+1713 KLDFI
-1718 IDTILSEP
+1718 IDTLLSEP

-2128 DNTDDSGT
+2128 DSTDDSGT
-2136 KGDHLTNVNKPT
+2136 KGDNLTNVNKPT

-2318 DTTLST
+2318 DTTLSV
-2324 PVIVLDSADD
+2324 PVIVLNSADD
-2334 SGVHG
+2334 TGVQG
-2339 DNMTNH
+2339 DNMTNS

-2369 GVTTTFDATKDAG
+2369 GVTTTFDATKGVG
-2382 GWTFTPT
+2382 GWSFTPT

-2448 HFQVTV
+2448 HFQVKV
-2454 PTDVNVVRLSIDG
+2454 PTDVN
-2467 GKTWFNATQSATPG
+2467 
-2481 VWDYIWPDDVADG
+2481 
-2494 GYTLTVEATDEAG
+2494 E
-2507 NKATQTLDFT
+2507 
-2517 IDTTLSVPTLSLDS
+2517 
-2531 ADDSGIAGDN
+2531 
-2541 ITNVKTPGF
+2541 
-2550 TLNNIDTDV
+2550 
-2559 SRVIVEVMHNGI
+2559 
-2571 KQEVPLV
+2571 
-2578 QTGGQWRFA
+2578 
-2587 PTSDWADGD
+2587 
-2596 YILTVK
+2596 
-2602 VEDRAGNVKQSAPLT
+2602 
-2617 VTVDTHIAIDRI
+2617 
-2629 ELVNDSGIPGDNLTN
+2629 
-2644 EARPHFQVTVPAD
+2644 
-2657 VNGVRL
+2657 
-2663 SIDGGKTWFDATQ
+2663 
-2676 SATSGVWDYT
+2676 
-2686 WLTNVANGPHTLMVE
+2686 
-2701 ASDKAGNKTTQK
+2701 
-2713 LDFTIDTILSEPTIT
+2713 
-2728 LDSADDSA
+2728 
-2736 AGDNITNVKMP
+2736 
-2747 GFTLGNID
+2747 
-2755 ADVTKVVVTVAH
+2755 
-2767 DGKNQ
+2767 
-2772 QIELIKNGGVWRFT
+2772 
-2786 PGAAWTDGDY
+2786 
-2796 TLTVKV
+2796 
-2802 EDKAGNTNYS
+2802 
-2812 APLTVTI
+2812 
-2819 DTQTSIDRIELLN
+2819 
-2832 DTGIVGDNLTNEARP
+2832 
-2847 QFHIT
+2847 
-2852 VPTDVN
+2852 
-2858 SVQLSLDGGINWVN
+2858 
-2872 ATLTSDGVWEYI
+2872 
-2884 WPTDLVEN
+2884 
-2892 TYTLT
+2892 
-2897 VKATDVAGNTATE
+2897 
-2910 TLNFIIDTTLSTPT
+2910 
-2924 ITLDSA
+2924 
-2930 DDSGTAND
+2930 
-2938 NKTNV
+2938 
-2943 KTPGFIIG
+2943 
-2951 GIDSDVTQVVVQ
+2951 
-2963 VMRDGHSEEVELTQ
+2963 
-2977 TNGQW
+2977 
-2982 RFVPG
+2982 
-2987 SAWTDGDYT
+2987 
-2996 LTVTVK
+2996 
-3002 DEAGNIRH
+3002 
-3010 SAPLTVTI
+3010 
-3018 DTQITIDHIELVN
+3018 
-3031 DSGIPDDNLTN
+3031 
-3042 NVRPHFQ
+3042 
-3049 VTVPTDVNVV
+3049 V

-3101 DKAGNKTTQQLDFII
+3101 DKAGNQTTQKLDFII
-3116 DTLLSEPTIVLDN
+3116 DTMLSEPTIVLDS

-3137 DNLTNVNKPTF
+3137 DNLTNANKPTF
-3148 LLGNIDAD
+3148 ILGNIDAD
-3156 ARYVTVEVQHGGT
+3156 ARYVTVEVQYGGT

-3321 TPTIAMD
+3321 TPTITMD

-3353 DADAHSVILRITQ
+3353 DSDAQSVILRITQ

-3410 STPLVV
+3410 STPLIV

-3464 GGANWVSAT
+3464 GGANWVSAA

-3611 PLTVTVDTQIAIDR
+3611 PLTVTVDTQIAIDH

-3714 IDITLLTPT
+3714 IDITLMTPT

-3851 IHQVD
+3851 IRQVD

-4302 TKTSAELR
+4302 TKTSAELK

-4533 VTTPRFVI
+4533 VTKPRFVI

-4558 SYSVTANGN
+4558 SYPVTANGN

-4835 IGSTLPNTIVSIYV
+4835 VGNTLPNAIVSIYV

-4971 ELTFKVEDVAGNIRE
+4971 VLTFKVEDVAGNIRE

-5036 TIRNPQGVVIATLV
+5036 TIRSPQGVVIATLV

-5075 DKAGNSQQKEILIEH
+5075 DKAGNSQQKDILIEH

-5342 QFDNALKDGEYS
+5342 QFDNVLKDGEYS

-5402 SQTRPTFSIFGE
+5402 SQTRPTFSISGE

-5580 THIKVFTSELDDNKS
+5580 THIQVFTSEIDDNKS
-5595 SSKTEWWSNSDL
+5595 SSKTDWWSNSST
-5607 ITMRGTG
+5607 ITMRGMG

-5631 AVVAATGRWELS
+5631 AVVAANGQWELS
-5643 TDKLP
+5643 TDQLP
-5648 EGTYDIS
+5648 EGKYDITLS
-5655 LVIEDSA
+5655 IEDNA
-5662 GNRWEDVRE
+5662 GNRKEEVHE

-5706 IITDSEGNTYTLTV
+5706 IITDSNGNTYTLTV

-5743 DAIGNRSDDVPLD
+5743 DAIGNRSDDVSLD

-5864 LAAGEDNGASDSD
+5864 LAAGEDNGVSDSD

-5910 IYQATQGADGWTF
+5910 TYQATQGADGWTF
-5923 TPPAAWNDGN
+5923 TPPAAWNDGT

-5997 RTEPSAAEESVVKVT
+5997 RTVPSAAEESVVKET

-6113 VRGKTEDDINDS
+6113 ARGKTEDDINDS

>member
-430 IAPEKPTIELDD
+430 IPPEKPTIELDD

-638 DYVVLPNGIILSGND
+638 DFVVLPNGIILSGND

-1113 AIFDFTIDTTVSTPV
+1113 AVFDFTIDTTVSTPV

-1187 FIPGNT
+1187 FTPGNT
-1193 WADGSYTLTVK
+1193 WTDGSYTLTVK

-1209 GNTNYSAPLTV
+1209 GNTNYSTPLTV

-1384 WTFTPPTSWADG
+1384 WSFTPTGAWADG

-1431 LVNDSGIPD
+1431 LVNDSGIPN

-1469 KTWFNATQSATPGV
+1469 KTWFNATQSATPGA

-1496 YTLTVEATDEAGNKA
+1496 YTLTVEATDKAGNKT
-1511 TQTLDFTIDT
+1511 TQELDFTIDT

-1628 RIELVNDSGIPGD
+1628 RIELVNDSGIPDD

-1943 VKTPGFIIG
+1943 IKTPGFIIG

-2016 VTIDTQITIDHI
+2016 VTIDTQIAIDHI

-2037 DDNLTNNV
+2037 NDNLTNEA

-2128 DNTDDSGT
+2128 DSTDDSGT
-2136 KGDHLTNVNKPT
+2136 KGDNLTNVNKPT

-2334 SGVHG
+2334 TGIQG
-2339 DNMTNH
+2339 DNMTNS
-2345 TQPTFALQHID
+2345 TQPTFNLQHID

-2369 GVTTTFDATKDAG
+2369 GVTTTFDATKGTG
-2382 GWTFTPT
+2382 GWTFTPPT
-2389 GAWADGDY
+2389 SWGAGDY

-2448 HFQVTV
+2448 HFQVKV
-2454 PTDVNVVRLSIDG
+2454 PTDVN
-2467 GKTWFNATQSATPG
+2467 
-2481 VWDYIWPDDVADG
+2481 
-2494 GYTLTVEATDEAG
+2494 E
-2507 NKATQTLDFT
+2507 
-2517 IDTTLSVPTLSLDS
+2517 
-2531 ADDSGIAGDN
+2531 
-2541 ITNVKTPGF
+2541 
-2550 TLNNIDTDV
+2550 
-2559 SRVIVEVMHNGI
+2559 
-2571 KQEVPLV
+2571 
-2578 QTGGQWRFA
+2578 
-2587 PTSDWADGD
+2587 
-2596 YILTVK
+2596 
-2602 VEDRAGNVKQSAPLT
+2602 
-2617 VTVDTHIAIDRI
+2617 
-2629 ELVNDSGIPGDNLTN
+2629 
-2644 EARPHFQVTVPAD
+2644 
-2657 VNGVRL
+2657 
-2663 SIDGGKTWFDATQ
+2663 
-2676 SATSGVWDYT
+2676 
-2686 WLTNVANGPHTLMVE
+2686 
-2701 ASDKAGNKTTQK
+2701 
-2713 LDFTIDTILSEPTIT
+2713 
-2728 LDSADDSA
+2728 
-2736 AGDNITNVKMP
+2736 
-2747 GFTLGNID
+2747 
-2755 ADVTKVVVTVAH
+2755 
-2767 DGKNQ
+2767 
-2772 QIELIKNGGVWRFT
+2772 
-2786 PGAAWTDGDY
+2786 
-2796 TLTVKV
+2796 
-2802 EDKAGNTNYS
+2802 
-2812 APLTVTI
+2812 
-2819 DTQTSIDRIELLN
+2819 
-2832 DTGIVGDNLTNEARP
+2832 
-2847 QFHIT
+2847 
-2852 VPTDVN
+2852 
-2858 SVQLSLDGGINWVN
+2858 
-2872 ATLTSDGVWEYI
+2872 
-2884 WPTDLVEN
+2884 
-2892 TYTLT
+2892 
-2897 VKATDVAGNTATE
+2897 
-2910 TLNFIIDTTLSTPT
+2910 
-2924 ITLDSA
+2924 
-2930 DDSGTAND
+2930 
-2938 NKTNV
+2938 
-2943 KTPGFIIG
+2943 
-2951 GIDSDVTQVVVQ
+2951 
-2963 VMRDGHSEEVELTQ
+2963 
-2977 TNGQW
+2977 
-2982 RFVPG
+2982 
-2987 SAWTDGDYT
+2987 
-2996 LTVTVK
+2996 
-3002 DEAGNIRH
+3002 
-3010 SAPLTVTI
+3010 
-3018 DTQITIDHIELVN
+3018 
-3031 DSGIPDDNLTN
+3031 
-3042 NVRPHFQ
+3042 
-3049 VTVPTDVNVV
+3049 V

-3101 DKAGNKTTQQLDFII
+3101 DKAGNQTTQKLDFII
-3116 DTLLSEPTIVLDN
+3116 DTLLSEPTIVLDS

-3137 DNLTNVNKPTF
+3137 DNLTNANKPTF

-3196 TLTVRVEDD
+3196 TLTVRVEDE

-3279 IWDYTWPKDVTD
+3279 TWDYTWPKDVTD

-3353 DADAHSVILRITQ
+3353 DSDAQSVILRITQ

-3410 STPLVV
+3410 STPLIV

-3464 GGANWVSAT
+3464 GGANWVSAA

-3487 MGDGKHTL
+3487 MGDGKHIL

-3611 PLTVTVDTQIAIDR
+3611 PLTVTVDTQIAIDH

-3695 TVEVT
+3695 IVEVT
-3700 DGAGNKMTETLNFT
+3700 DGAGNKMTGTLDFT

-3851 IHQVD
+3851 IRQVD

-4185 ALPDGQHTL
+4185 ALPDGKHTL

-4302 TKTSAELR
+4302 TKTSAELQ

-4480 DGTYKIEIVAEDI
+4480 DGTYKIEVVAEDI

-4533 VTTPRFVI
+4533 VTKPRFVI

-4558 SYSVTANGN
+4558 SYPVTANGN

-4659 VLKQTITVGA
+4659 VLKHTITVGA

-4971 ELTFKVEDVAGNIRE
+4971 VLTFKVEDVAGNIRE

-5075 DKAGNSQQKEILIEH
+5075 DKAGNSQQKDILIEH

-5303 NHNKPVLV
+5303 SHNKPVLV

-5534 VWVNEKGHWQMP
+5534 VWANDKGHWQMP

-5554 GQLDITVK
+5554 GQLDINVK

-5580 THIKVFTSELDDNKS
+5580 THIQVFTSELDDNKS
-5595 SSKTEWWSNSDL
+5595 SSKTDWWSNSST
-5607 ITMRGTG
+5607 ITMRGMG

-5631 AVVAATGRWELS
+5631 AVVAANGKWELS
-5643 TDKLP
+5643 TDQLP
-5648 EGTYDIS
+5648 EGKYDITLS
-5655 LVIEDSA
+5655 IEDNA
-5662 GNRWEDVRE
+5662 GNRKEEVHE

-5706 IITDSEGNTYTLTV
+5706 IITDSNGNTYTLTV

-5910 IYQATQGADGWTF
+5910 TYQATQGADGWTF
-5923 TPPAAWNDGN
+5923 TPPAAWNDGT

-5939 VVDRAGNSQQSASLA
+5939 VVDRAGNSQQSALLE
-5954 VTVDSTVTVTADS
+5954 VTVDSTLTVPEIALAAGEDNG
-5967 QHDDASDDAT
+5967 ASDSDN
-5977 ATAVT
+5977 VT
-5982 PPESETVNAESATHL
+5982 NH
-5997 RTEPSAAEESVVKVT
+5997 
-6012 AYSIT
+6012 
-6017 LLNADSGDEI
+6017 
-6027 DRSIS
+6027 
-6032 QTPSFEISVPENIV
+6032 
-6046 NVSIMFEGE
+6046 
-6055 EFTLPITNQKA
+6055 
-6066 IFEVPLSLEDGE
+6066 
-6078 YTMDVKFIDKDNDF
+6078 
-6092 LIKEK
+6092 
-6097 TFSVDHSSA
+6097 
-6106 DIVNAMN
+6106 
-6113 VRGKTEDDINDS
+6113 
-6125 PSTSSVGHNNNG
+6125 
-6137 AIDVFAVN
+6137 
-6145 EVTLPVDNQEEH
+6145 
-6157 A
+6157 

>member
-430 IAPEKPTIELDD
+430 IPPEKPTIELDD

-963 IDGALIAEVRTN
+963 VDGALIAEVRTN

-1031 DSDSGISDDNL
+1031 DSDSGIADDNL
-1042 TNIVKPTLHLK
+1042 TNIVNPTLHLK

-1062 QVWDAMS
+1062 QVWDAAS

-1113 AIFDFTIDTTVSTPV
+1113 AVFDFTIDTTVSTPV

-1187 FIPGNT
+1187 FTPGNT

-1209 GNTNYSAPLTV
+1209 GNTSYSAPLTV

-1384 WTFTPPTSWADG
+1384 WSFTPTGAWADG

-1431 LVNDSGIPD
+1431 LVNDSGIPN

-1496 YTLTVEATDEAGNKA
+1496 YTLTVEATDKAGNKT
-1511 TQTLDFTIDT
+1511 TQELDFTIDT

-1628 RIELVNDSGIPGD
+1628 RIELVNDSGIPDD

-2128 DNTDDSGT
+2128 DSTDDSGT
-2136 KGDHLTNVNKPT
+2136 KGDNLTNVNKPT

-2168 GTKEVLTATKD
+2168 GTKEVLTATKG

-2285 TWPGTVPDGDYT
+2285 TWPGTVPDSDYT

-2334 SGVHG
+2334 TGIQG
-2339 DNMTNH
+2339 DNMTNR
-2345 TQPTFALQHID
+2345 TQPTFNLQHID

-2382 GWTFTPT
+2382 GWTFTPPT
-2389 GAWADGDY
+2389 SWGAGDY

-2448 HFQVTV
+2448 HFQVKV
-2454 PTDVNVVRLSIDG
+2454 PTDVN
-2467 GKTWFNATQSATPG
+2467 
-2481 VWDYIWPDDVADG
+2481 
-2494 GYTLTVEATDEAG
+2494 E
-2507 NKATQTLDFT
+2507 
-2517 IDTTLSVPTLSLDS
+2517 
-2531 ADDSGIAGDN
+2531 
-2541 ITNVKTPGF
+2541 
-2550 TLNNIDTDV
+2550 
-2559 SRVIVEVMHNGI
+2559 
-2571 KQEVPLV
+2571 
-2578 QTGGQWRFA
+2578 
-2587 PTSDWADGD
+2587 
-2596 YILTVK
+2596 
-2602 VEDRAGNVKQSAPLT
+2602 
-2617 VTVDTHIAIDRI
+2617 
-2629 ELVNDSGIPGDNLTN
+2629 
-2644 EARPHFQVTVPAD
+2644 
-2657 VNGVRL
+2657 
-2663 SIDGGKTWFDATQ
+2663 
-2676 SATSGVWDYT
+2676 
-2686 WLTNVANGPHTLMVE
+2686 
-2701 ASDKAGNKTTQK
+2701 
-2713 LDFTIDTILSEPTIT
+2713 
-2728 LDSADDSA
+2728 
-2736 AGDNITNVKMP
+2736 
-2747 GFTLGNID
+2747 
-2755 ADVTKVVVTVAH
+2755 
-2767 DGKNQ
+2767 
-2772 QIELIKNGGVWRFT
+2772 
-2786 PGAAWTDGDY
+2786 
-2796 TLTVKV
+2796 
-2802 EDKAGNTNYS
+2802 
-2812 APLTVTI
+2812 
-2819 DTQTSIDRIELLN
+2819 
-2832 DTGIVGDNLTNEARP
+2832 
-2847 QFHIT
+2847 
-2852 VPTDVN
+2852 
-2858 SVQLSLDGGINWVN
+2858 
-2872 ATLTSDGVWEYI
+2872 
-2884 WPTDLVEN
+2884 
-2892 TYTLT
+2892 
-2897 VKATDVAGNTATE
+2897 
-2910 TLNFIIDTTLSTPT
+2910 
-2924 ITLDSA
+2924 
-2930 DDSGTAND
+2930 
-2938 NKTNV
+2938 
-2943 KTPGFIIG
+2943 
-2951 GIDSDVTQVVVQ
+2951 
-2963 VMRDGHSEEVELTQ
+2963 
-2977 TNGQW
+2977 
-2982 RFVPG
+2982 
-2987 SAWTDGDYT
+2987 
-2996 LTVTVK
+2996 
-3002 DEAGNIRH
+3002 
-3010 SAPLTVTI
+3010 
-3018 DTQITIDHIELVN
+3018 
-3031 DSGIPDDNLTN
+3031 
-3042 NVRPHFQ
+3042 
-3049 VTVPTDVNVV
+3049 V

-3101 DKAGNKTTQQLDFII
+3101 DKAGNQTTQKLDFII
-3116 DTLLSEPTIVLDN
+3116 DTMLSEPTIVLDS

-3137 DNLTNVNKPTF
+3137 DNLTNANKPTF
-3148 LLGNIDAD
+3148 ILGNIDAD

-3279 IWDYTWPKDVTD
+3279 TWDYTWPKDVTD

-3353 DADAHSVILRITQ
+3353 DSDAQSVILRITQ

-3410 STPLVV
+3410 STPLIV

-3611 PLTVTVDTQIAIDR
+3611 PLTVTVDTQIAIDH

-3695 TVEVT
+3695 IVEVT
-3700 DGAGNKMTETLNFT
+3700 DGAGNKMTGTLDFT

-3851 IHQVD
+3851 IRQID

-3912 SAPFEVRI
+3912 SAPLEVRI

-4262 IDGRDYTI
+4262 LDGRDYTI
-4270 ENTGGNLTF
+4270 ENKGGNLTF

-4302 TKTSAELR
+4302 TKTSAELK

-4368 KNAAGQWEFT
+4368 KNAAGQWQFT

-4439 RFEISAREPLQS
+4439 RFEISAREQLQS

-4533 VTTPRFVI
+4533 VTKPRFVI

-4558 SYSVTANGN
+4558 SYPVTANGN

-4610 VSVRMEPASDTGN
+4610 VSVRMEPASDTGS

-4659 VLKQTITVGA
+4659 VLKHTITVGA

-4725 QHEATS
+4725 QYEATS

-4737 GFAEAFSTIMIQ
+4737 GLAEAFSTIMIQ

-5075 DKAGNSQQKEILIEH
+5075 DKAGNSQQKDILIEH

-5241 TWRAPILL
+5241 SWRAPILL

-5263 VAGNTEV
+5263 VAGNTQV
-5270 SKDYSVDVDSST
+5270 SKNYSVDVDSST

-5580 THIKVFTSELDDNKS
+5580 THIQVFTSELDDNKS
-5595 SSKTEWWSNSDL
+5595 SSKTDWWSNSST
-5607 ITMRGTG
+5607 ITMRGMG

-5631 AVVAATGRWELS
+5631 AVVAANGQWELS
-5643 TDKLP
+5643 TDQLP
-5648 EGTYDIS
+5648 EGKYDITLS
-5655 LVIEDSA
+5655 IEDHA
-5662 GNRWEDVRE
+5662 GNRKEEVHE

-5706 IITDSEGNTYTLTV
+5706 IITDSNGNTYTLTV

-5864 LAAGEDNGASDSD
+5864 LAAGEDNGVSDSD

-5910 IYQATQGADGWTF
+5910 TYQATQGADGWTF
-5923 TPPAAWNDGN
+5923 TPPAAWNDGT

-5977 ATAVT
+5977 PTAVT
-5982 PPESETVNAESATHL
+5982 PPESETVNAESDTHL
-5997 RTEPSAAEESVVKVT
+5997 RTVPSAAEESVVKET

-6017 LLNADSGDEI
+6017 LLNANSGDEI

-6046 NVSIMFEGE
+6046 NVSVMFEGE

-6078 YTMDVKFIDKDNDF
+6078 YTMDVKFIDKDDDF

-6113 VRGKTEDDINDS
+6113 ARGKTEDDINDS

>member
-155 VQNSSKQIE
+155 VQNSSKQME
-164 EMLQNFLADNVAKD
+164 EMLQEFLADNVAKD

-430 IAPEKPTIELDD
+430 IPPEKPTIELDD
-442 SSDSGIKNDNITNST
+442 SSDSGIKNDNVTNST

-540 TNDSGI
+540 TDDSGI

-599 EGINNLTFTVEDVAG
+599 EGVNNLTFTVEDVAG

-627 IAPVPPTVSLE
+627 VAPVPPTVSLE
-638 DYVVLPNGIILSGND
+638 DFVVLPNGIILSGND

-1031 DSDSGISDDNL
+1031 DSDSGIADDNL

-1062 QVWDAMS
+1062 QVWDAAS

-1113 AIFDFTIDTTVSTPV
+1113 AVFDFTIDTTVSTPV

-1187 FIPGNT
+1187 FTPGNT

-1209 GNTNYSAPLTV
+1209 GNTSYSAPLTV

-1318 VDTTLSVPVIVLDSA
+1318 VDTTLSVPVIVLNSA
-1333 DDTGIQGDNMTN
+1333 DDTGVQGDNMTN
-1345 STQPTFALQHIDD
+1345 RTQPTFALQHIDD

-1371 VTTTFDATKGTGG
+1371 VTTTFDATKDAGG
-1384 WTFTPPTSWADG
+1384 WTFTPTGAWADG

-1469 KTWFNATQSATPGV
+1469 KTWVTAAQKAAGV
-1483 WDYIWPDDVADGG
+1483 WEYIWPDDVTDGSH
-1496 YTLTVEATDEAGNKA
+1496 TLTVEATDEAGNKA

-1628 RIELVNDSGIPGD
+1628 RIELVNDSGIPDD

-1699 MVEASD
+1699 MVEATD

-1713 KLDFT
+1713 KLDFI
-1718 IDTILSEP
+1718 IDTLLSEP

-2016 VTIDTQITIDHI
+2016 VTIDTQIAIDHI

-2045 RPHFQVT
+2045 RPHFQVK
-2052 VPTDVNVVRLSI
+2052 VPTDVNEVRLSI

-2102 DKAGNKTTQQLDFI
+2102 DKAGNQTTQKLDFI

-2128 DNTDDSGT
+2128 DS
-2136 KGDHLTNVNKPT
+2136 
-2148 FLLGNIDADARYV
+2148 
-2161 TVEVQHG
+2161 
-2168 GTKEVLTATKD
+2168 
-2179 ATGNWSVTP
+2179 
-2188 TGTWAD
+2188 
-2194 GDYTLTVRVEDEAG
+2194 
-2208 NEKHSASLTVT
+2208 
-2219 VDTQITIDVI
+2219 
-2229 ELVNDNGI
+2229 
-2237 PGDNMTNDAHPQFR
+2237 
-2251 VTVPGDVNEV
+2251 
-2261 SLSIDG
+2261 
-2267 GVTWVKATQS
+2267 
-2277 ATPGVWNY
+2277 
-2285 TWPGTVPDGDYT
+2285 
-2297 LNVKATDN
+2297 
-2305 AGNTVTETLHFTI
+2305 
-2318 DTTLST
+2318 
-2324 PVIVLDSADD
+2324 
-2334 SGVHG
+2334 
-2339 DNMTNH
+2339 
-2345 TQPTFALQHID
+2345 
-2356 DDAVRVTVSVEHG
+2356 
-2369 GVTTTFDATKDAG
+2369 
-2382 GWTFTPT
+2382 
-2389 GAWADGDY
+2389 
-2397 TLSVSVEDKAGN
+2397 
-2409 TSHSASLT
+2409 
-2417 VTVDTQI
+2417 
-2424 AINNIEL
+2424 
-2431 VNDSG
+2431 
-2436 IPDDNLTNNVRP
+2436 
-2448 HFQVTV
+2448 
-2454 PTDVNVVRLSIDG
+2454 
-2467 GKTWFNATQSATPG
+2467 
-2481 VWDYIWPDDVADG
+2481 
-2494 GYTLTVEATDEAG
+2494 
-2507 NKATQTLDFT
+2507 
-2517 IDTTLSVPTLSLDS
+2517 
-2531 ADDSGIAGDN
+2531 
-2541 ITNVKTPGF
+2541 
-2550 TLNNIDTDV
+2550 
-2559 SRVIVEVMHNGI
+2559 
-2571 KQEVPLV
+2571 
-2578 QTGGQWRFA
+2578 
-2587 PTSDWADGD
+2587 
-2596 YILTVK
+2596 
-2602 VEDRAGNVKQSAPLT
+2602 
-2617 VTVDTHIAIDRI
+2617 
-2629 ELVNDSGIPGDNLTN
+2629 
-2644 EARPHFQVTVPAD
+2644 
-2657 VNGVRL
+2657 
-2663 SIDGGKTWFDATQ
+2663 
-2676 SATSGVWDYT
+2676 
-2686 WLTNVANGPHTLMVE
+2686 
-2701 ASDKAGNKTTQK
+2701 
-2713 LDFTIDTILSEPTIT
+2713 
-2728 LDSADDSA
+2728 
-2736 AGDNITNVKMP
+2736 
-2747 GFTLGNID
+2747 
-2755 ADVTKVVVTVAH
+2755 
-2767 DGKNQ
+2767 
-2772 QIELIKNGGVWRFT
+2772 
-2786 PGAAWTDGDY
+2786 
-2796 TLTVKV
+2796 
-2802 EDKAGNTNYS
+2802 
-2812 APLTVTI
+2812 
-2819 DTQTSIDRIELLN
+2819 
-2832 DTGIVGDNLTNEARP
+2832 
-2847 QFHIT
+2847 
-2852 VPTDVN
+2852 
-2858 SVQLSLDGGINWVN
+2858 
-2872 ATLTSDGVWEYI
+2872 
-2884 WPTDLVEN
+2884 
-2892 TYTLT
+2892 
-2897 VKATDVAGNTATE
+2897 
-2910 TLNFIIDTTLSTPT
+2910 
-2924 ITLDSA
+2924 
-2930 DDSGTAND
+2930 
-2938 NKTNV
+2938 
-2943 KTPGFIIG
+2943 
-2951 GIDSDVTQVVVQ
+2951 
-2963 VMRDGHSEEVELTQ
+2963 
-2977 TNGQW
+2977 
-2982 RFVPG
+2982 
-2987 SAWTDGDYT
+2987 
-2996 LTVTVK
+2996 
-3002 DEAGNIRH
+3002 
-3010 SAPLTVTI
+3010 
-3018 DTQITIDHIELVN
+3018 
-3031 DSGIPDDNLTN
+3031 
-3042 NVRPHFQ
+3042 
-3049 VTVPTDVNVV
+3049 
-3059 RLSID
+3059 
-3064 GGKTWFNATQ
+3064 
-3074 SATPGVWDYTWL
+3074 
-3086 ADVGEGKHTLTVEAT
+3086 
-3101 DKAGNKTTQQLDFII
+3101 
-3116 DTLLSEPTIVLDN
+3116 

-3279 IWDYTWPKDVTD
+3279 TWDYTWPKDVTD

-3321 TPTIAMD
+3321 TPTITMD

-3353 DADAHSVILRITQ
+3353 DSDAQSVILRITQ

-3387 ADWADGSYTLTV
+3387 TDWADGSYTLTV

-3410 STPLVV
+3410 STPLIV

-3464 GGANWVSAT
+3464 GGANWVSAA

-3723 IELAPDQDTGQN
+3723 IELAPDQDTGQI

-3746 VFVLGSI
+3746 LFVLGHI
-3753 DKDVRH
+3753 DKDVQH
-3759 VELSIEHNGTF
+3759 VVLNIEHNGTF

-3786 DSALADGSYTFTVTV
+3786 DAALGDGSYKLTVTV

-3814 KVTIDGTLTTPVI
+3814 TVTIDGTLTTPTI
-3827 ELAAGEDSGTVGDR
+3827 ELAAGEDSGTVGDG
-3841 LTNHDRPVFD
+3841 LTNHTRPVFD

-4358 FDGVNWTPIS
+4358 FDGVNWTPVS
-4368 KNAAGQWEFT
+4368 KNAAGQWQFT
-4378 AGSALPDGHYTLH
+4378 AGSALSDGHYTLH

-4502 SFTIDTIVSDPSIDL
+4502 SFTIDTVVSDPRIDL

-4533 VTTPRFVI
+4533 VTKPRFVI

-4558 SYSVTANGN
+4558 SYPVTANGN

-4610 VSVRMEPASDTGN
+4610 VSVRMEPASDTGS

-4659 VLKQTITVGA
+4659 VLKHTITVGA

-4725 QHEATS
+4725 QYEATS

-4737 GFAEAFSTIMIQ
+4737 GLAEAFSTIMIQ

-4835 IGSTLPNTIVSIYV
+4835 VGNTLPNAIVSIYV

-5202 PALSNNRALS
+5202 PALSNNQALS

-5249 QDDGTFNIHFSITD
+5249 QDDGKFNIHFSITD

-5303 NHNKPVLV
+5303 SHNKPVLV

-5383 NPAMVAG
+5383 NPVMMAG

-5402 SQTRPTFSIFGE
+5402 SQTRPAFSIFGE

-5534 VWVNEKGHWQMP
+5534 VWVNDKGHWQMP

-5580 THIKVFTSELDDNKS
+5580 THIQVFTSELDDNKS
-5595 SSKTEWWSNSDL
+5595 SSKTDWWSNSST
-5607 ITMRGTG
+5607 ITMRGMG

-5631 AVVAATGRWELS
+5631 AVVAANGQWELS
-5643 TDKLP
+5643 TDQLP
-5648 EGTYDIS
+5648 EGKYDITLS
-5655 LVIEDSA
+5655 IEDNA
-5662 GNRWEDVRE
+5662 GNRKEEVHE

-5689 VNDLIIMQGTA
+5689 VNDLIIMQGAA

-5706 IITDSEGNTYTLTV
+5706 IITDSNGNTYTLTV

-5910 IYQATQGADGWTF
+5910 TYQATQGADGWTF
-5923 TPPAAWNDGN
+5923 TPPASWNDGN

-5982 PPESETVNAESATHL
+5982 PPESETVNAESDTHL
-5997 RTEPSAAEESVVKVT
+5997 RTVPSAAEESVVKET

-6046 NVSIMFEGE
+6046 NVSVMFEGE

-6078 YTMDVKFIDKDNDF
+6078 YTMDVKFIDKDDDF

-6113 VRGKTEDDINDS
+6113 ARGKTEDDINDS

>member
-34 GPDMNITTPRGSV
+34 GPDMNITTPHGSV

-118 KKQLDDAENA
+118 KKQLDEAENA

-442 SSDSGIKNDNITNST
+442 SSDSGIKNDSITNST

-540 TNDSGI
+540 TDDSGI

-599 EGINNLTFTVEDVAG
+599 EGVNNLTFTVEDVAG

-627 IAPVPPTVSLE
+627 VAPVPPTVSLE
-638 DYVVLPNGIILSGND
+638 DFVVLPNGIILSGND

-1062 QVWDAMS
+1062 QVWDAAS

-1113 AIFDFTIDTTVSTPV
+1113 AVFDFTIDTTVSTPV

-1187 FIPGNT
+1187 FTPGNT

-1318 VDTTLSVPVIVLDSA
+1318 VDTTLSVPVIVLNSA
-1333 DDTGIQGDNMTN
+1333 DDTGVQGDNMTN

-1371 VTTTFDATKGTGG
+1371 VTTTFDATKGVGG
-1384 WTFTPPTSWADG
+1384 WSFTPTGAWADG

-1431 LVNDSGIPD
+1431 LVNDSGIPN

-1469 KTWFNATQSATPGV
+1469 KTWFNATQNVTPGV

-1496 YTLTVEATDEAGNKA
+1496 YTLTVEATDEAGNKT

-1561 RVIVEVMHNGIKQE
+1561 RVTVEVMHNGIKQE

-1713 KLDFT
+1713 KLDFI
-1718 IDTILSEP
+1718 IDTMLSEP

-1872 NATLTSD
+1872 NATLTPD

-2016 VTIDTQITIDHI
+2016 VTIDTQIAIDHI

-2102 DKAGNKTTQQLDFI
+2102 DKAGNQTTQKLDFI

-2128 DNTDDSGT
+2128 DSTDDSGT
-2136 KGDHLTNVNKPT
+2136 KGDNLTNVNKPT

-2219 VDTQITIDVI
+2219 VDTQITIDAI

-2334 SGVHG
+2334 TGIQG
-2339 DNMTNH
+2339 DNMTNR
-2345 TQPTFALQHID
+2345 TQPTFNLQHID

-2369 GVTTTFDATKDAG
+2369 GVTTTFDATKGVG
-2382 GWTFTPT
+2382 GWTFTPPT
-2389 GAWADGDY
+2389 SWGVGDY

-2448 HFQVTV
+2448 QFQVKV
-2454 PTDVNVVRLSIDG
+2454 PTDVN
-2467 GKTWFNATQSATPG
+2467 
-2481 VWDYIWPDDVADG
+2481 
-2494 GYTLTVEATDEAG
+2494 E
-2507 NKATQTLDFT
+2507 
-2517 IDTTLSVPTLSLDS
+2517 
-2531 ADDSGIAGDN
+2531 
-2541 ITNVKTPGF
+2541 
-2550 TLNNIDTDV
+2550 
-2559 SRVIVEVMHNGI
+2559 
-2571 KQEVPLV
+2571 
-2578 QTGGQWRFA
+2578 
-2587 PTSDWADGD
+2587 
-2596 YILTVK
+2596 
-2602 VEDRAGNVKQSAPLT
+2602 
-2617 VTVDTHIAIDRI
+2617 
-2629 ELVNDSGIPGDNLTN
+2629 
-2644 EARPHFQVTVPAD
+2644 
-2657 VNGVRL
+2657 
-2663 SIDGGKTWFDATQ
+2663 
-2676 SATSGVWDYT
+2676 
-2686 WLTNVANGPHTLMVE
+2686 
-2701 ASDKAGNKTTQK
+2701 
-2713 LDFTIDTILSEPTIT
+2713 
-2728 LDSADDSA
+2728 
-2736 AGDNITNVKMP
+2736 
-2747 GFTLGNID
+2747 
-2755 ADVTKVVVTVAH
+2755 
-2767 DGKNQ
+2767 
-2772 QIELIKNGGVWRFT
+2772 
-2786 PGAAWTDGDY
+2786 
-2796 TLTVKV
+2796 
-2802 EDKAGNTNYS
+2802 
-2812 APLTVTI
+2812 
-2819 DTQTSIDRIELLN
+2819 
-2832 DTGIVGDNLTNEARP
+2832 
-2847 QFHIT
+2847 
-2852 VPTDVN
+2852 
-2858 SVQLSLDGGINWVN
+2858 
-2872 ATLTSDGVWEYI
+2872 
-2884 WPTDLVEN
+2884 
-2892 TYTLT
+2892 
-2897 VKATDVAGNTATE
+2897 
-2910 TLNFIIDTTLSTPT
+2910 
-2924 ITLDSA
+2924 
-2930 DDSGTAND
+2930 
-2938 NKTNV
+2938 
-2943 KTPGFIIG
+2943 
-2951 GIDSDVTQVVVQ
+2951 
-2963 VMRDGHSEEVELTQ
+2963 
-2977 TNGQW
+2977 
-2982 RFVPG
+2982 
-2987 SAWTDGDYT
+2987 
-2996 LTVTVK
+2996 
-3002 DEAGNIRH
+3002 
-3010 SAPLTVTI
+3010 
-3018 DTQITIDHIELVN
+3018 
-3031 DSGIPDDNLTN
+3031 
-3042 NVRPHFQ
+3042 
-3049 VTVPTDVNVV
+3049 V

-3086 ADVGEGKHTLTVEAT
+3086 VDVGEGKHTLTVEAT
-3101 DKAGNKTTQQLDFII
+3101 DKAGNQTTQKLDFII
-3116 DTLLSEPTIVLDN
+3116 DTLLSEPTIVLDS

-3137 DNLTNVNKPTF
+3137 DNLTNANKPTF

-3156 ARYVTVEVQHGGT
+3156 ARYVTVEVQHGST

-3196 TLTVRVEDD
+3196 TLTVRVEDE

-3321 TPTIAMD
+3321 TPTITMD

-3353 DADAHSVILRITQ
+3353 DADAQSVILRITQ

-3410 STPLVV
+3410 STPLIV

-3464 GGANWVSAT
+3464 GGANWVSAA

-3611 PLTVTVDTQIAIDR
+3611 PLTVTVDTQIAIDH
-3625 IELVNDSGVPGDNV
+3625 IELVNDSGVPGDNI

-3695 TVEVT
+3695 IVEVT
-3700 DGAGNKMTETLNFT
+3700 DGAGNKMTGTLDFT

-3851 IHQVD
+3851 IRQVD

-3912 SAPFEVRI
+3912 SAPLEVRI

-3955 GDVVQVRVT
+3955 GDVIQVRVT

-4185 ALPDGQHTL
+4185 ALPDGKHTL

-4302 TKTSAELR
+4302 TKTSAELQ

-4378 AGSALPDGHYTLH
+4378 AGSALSDGHYTLH

-4533 VTTPRFVI
+4533 VTKPRFVI

-4558 SYSVTANGN
+4558 SYPVTANGN

-4610 VSVRMEPASDTGN
+4610 VSVRMEPASDTGS

-4659 VLKQTITVGA
+4659 VLKHTITVGA

-4725 QHEATS
+4725 QYEATS

-4737 GFAEAFSTIMIQ
+4737 GLAEAFSTIMIQ

-4835 IGSTLPNTIVSIYV
+4835 VGNTLPNAIVSIYV

-4971 ELTFKVEDVAGNIRE
+4971 VLTFKVEDVAGNIRE

-5075 DKAGNSQQKEILIEH
+5075 DKAGNSQQKDILIEH

-5303 NHNKPVLV
+5303 SHNKPVLV

-5383 NPAMVAG
+5383 NPVMMAG

-5402 SQTRPTFSIFGE
+5402 SQTRPAFSIYGE

-5534 VWVNEKGHWQMP
+5534 VWVNDKGHWQMP

-5580 THIKVFTSELDDNKS
+5580 THIQVFTSELDDNKS
-5595 SSKTEWWSNSDL
+5595 SSKTDWWSNSST
-5607 ITMRGTG
+5607 ITMRGMG

-5631 AVVAATGRWELS
+5631 AVVAANGQWELS
-5643 TDKLP
+5643 TDQLP
-5648 EGTYDIS
+5648 EGKYDITLS
-5655 LVIEDSA
+5655 IEDNA
-5662 GNRWEDVRE
+5662 GNRKEEVHE

-5706 IITDSEGNTYTLTV
+5706 IITDSNGNTYTLTV

-5756 IMKEVPVISLSP
+5756 IMKETPVISLSP

-5781 DKQPTFIIGNLES
+5781 DNQPTFIIGNLES

-5864 LAAGEDNGASDSD
+5864 LAAGEGNGASDSD
-5877 NVTNHTQPKFTLQH
+5877 NVTNHNHTQPKFTLQH

-5923 TPPAAWNDGN
+5923 TPPAAWNDGT

-5939 VVDRAGNSQQSASLA
+5939 VVDRAGNSLQSASLE

-5977 ATAVT
+5977 PTAVT

-5997 RTEPSAAEESVVKVT
+5997 RTVPSAAEESVVKET

-6046 NVSIMFEGE
+6046 NVSVMFEGE

-6078 YTMDVKFIDKDNDF
+6078 YTMDVKFLDKDDDF

-6113 VRGKTEDDINDS
+6113 ARGKTEDDINDS

-6137 AIDVFAVN
+6137 AIEVFAVN

>member
-442 SSDSGIKNDNITNST
+442 SSDSGIKNDSITNST

-540 TNDSGI
+540 TDDSGI

-638 DYVVLPNGIILSGND
+638 DFVVLPNGIILSGND

-1062 QVWDAMS
+1062 QVWDAAS

-1113 AIFDFTIDTTVSTPV
+1113 AVFDFTIDTTVSTPV

-1187 FIPGNT
+1187 FTPGNT

-1209 GNTNYSAPLTV
+1209 GNTSYSAPLTV

-1318 VDTTLSVPVIVLDSA
+1318 VDTTLSVPVIVLNSA
-1333 DDTGIQGDNMTN
+1333 DDTGVQGDNMTN
-1345 STQPTFALQHIDD
+1345 RTQPTFALQHIDD

-1431 LVNDSGIPD
+1431 LVNDSGIPN

-1469 KTWFNATQSATPGV
+1469 KTWFNATQSATTGV

-1699 MVEASD
+1699 MVEATD

-2128 DNTDDSGT
+2128 DSTDDSGT
-2136 KGDHLTNVNKPT
+2136 KGDNLTNVNKPT

-2318 DTTLST
+2318 DTTLSV
-2324 PVIVLDSADD
+2324 PVIVLNSADD
-2334 SGVHG
+2334 TGVQG
-2339 DNMTNH
+2339 DNMTNS

-2369 GVTTTFDATKDAG
+2369 GVTTTFDATKGTG
-2382 GWTFTPT
+2382 GWSFTPT

-2436 IPDDNLTNNVRP
+2436 IPN
-2448 HFQVTV
+2448 
-2454 PTDVNVVRLSIDG
+2454 
-2467 GKTWFNATQSATPG
+2467 
-2481 VWDYIWPDDVADG
+2481 
-2494 GYTLTVEATDEAG
+2494 
-2507 NKATQTLDFT
+2507 
-2517 IDTTLSVPTLSLDS
+2517 
-2531 ADDSGIAGDN
+2531 
-2541 ITNVKTPGF
+2541 
-2550 TLNNIDTDV
+2550 
-2559 SRVIVEVMHNGI
+2559 
-2571 KQEVPLV
+2571 
-2578 QTGGQWRFA
+2578 
-2587 PTSDWADGD
+2587 
-2596 YILTVK
+2596 
-2602 VEDRAGNVKQSAPLT
+2602 
-2617 VTVDTHIAIDRI
+2617 
-2629 ELVNDSGIPGDNLTN
+2629 
-2644 EARPHFQVTVPAD
+2644 
-2657 VNGVRL
+2657 
-2663 SIDGGKTWFDATQ
+2663 
-2676 SATSGVWDYT
+2676 
-2686 WLTNVANGPHTLMVE
+2686 
-2701 ASDKAGNKTTQK
+2701 
-2713 LDFTIDTILSEPTIT
+2713 
-2728 LDSADDSA
+2728 
-2736 AGDNITNVKMP
+2736 
-2747 GFTLGNID
+2747 
-2755 ADVTKVVVTVAH
+2755 
-2767 DGKNQ
+2767 
-2772 QIELIKNGGVWRFT
+2772 
-2786 PGAAWTDGDY
+2786 
-2796 TLTVKV
+2796 
-2802 EDKAGNTNYS
+2802 
-2812 APLTVTI
+2812 
-2819 DTQTSIDRIELLN
+2819 
-2832 DTGIVGDNLTNEARP
+2832 
-2847 QFHIT
+2847 
-2852 VPTDVN
+2852 
-2858 SVQLSLDGGINWVN
+2858 
-2872 ATLTSDGVWEYI
+2872 
-2884 WPTDLVEN
+2884 
-2892 TYTLT
+2892 
-2897 VKATDVAGNTATE
+2897 
-2910 TLNFIIDTTLSTPT
+2910 
-2924 ITLDSA
+2924 
-2930 DDSGTAND
+2930 
-2938 NKTNV
+2938 
-2943 KTPGFIIG
+2943 
-2951 GIDSDVTQVVVQ
+2951 
-2963 VMRDGHSEEVELTQ
+2963 
-2977 TNGQW
+2977 
-2982 RFVPG
+2982 
-2987 SAWTDGDYT
+2987 
-2996 LTVTVK
+2996 
-3002 DEAGNIRH
+3002 
-3010 SAPLTVTI
+3010 
-3018 DTQITIDHIELVN
+3018 
-3031 DSGIPDDNLTN
+3031 DNLTN

-3101 DKAGNKTTQQLDFII
+3101 DKAGNQTTQKLDFII
-3116 DTLLSEPTIVLDN
+3116 DTMLSEPTIVLDS

-3137 DNLTNVNKPTF
+3137 DNLTNANKPTF
-3148 LLGNIDAD
+3148 ILGNIDAD
-3156 ARYVTVEVQHGGT
+3156 ARYVTVEVQYGGT

-3321 TPTIAMD
+3321 TPTITMD

-3353 DADAHSVILRITQ
+3353 DSDAQSVILRITQ

-3410 STPLVV
+3410 STPLIV

-3464 GGANWVSAT
+3464 GGANWVSAA

-3611 PLTVTVDTQIAIDR
+3611 PLTVTVDTQIAIDH

-3714 IDITLLTPT
+3714 IDITLMTPT

-4533 VTTPRFVI
+4533 VTKPRFVI

-4558 SYSVTANGN
+4558 SYPVTANGN

-4835 IGSTLPNTIVSIYV
+4835 VGNTLPNAIVSIYV

-4862 GRYTFQLSEMKDGH
+4862 GRYPFQLSEMKDGH

-4971 ELTFKVEDVAGNIRE
+4971 VLTFKVEDVAGNIRE

-5036 TIRNPQGVVIATLV
+5036 TIRSPQGVVIATLV

-5075 DKAGNSQQKEILIEH
+5075 DKAGNSQQKDILIEH

-5402 SQTRPTFSIFGE
+5402 SQTRPTFSISGE

-5567 GNVNQEKYSIWVD
+5567 GNINQEKYSIWVD
-5580 THIKVFTSELDDNKS
+5580 THIQVFTSELDDNKS
-5595 SSKTEWWSNSDL
+5595 SSKTDWWSNSST
-5607 ITMRGTG
+5607 ITMRGMG

-5631 AVVAATGRWELS
+5631 AVVAANGQWELS
-5643 TDKLP
+5643 TDQLP
-5648 EGTYDIS
+5648 EGKYDITLS
-5655 LVIEDSA
+5655 IEDNA
-5662 GNRWEDVRE
+5662 GNRKEEVHE

-5706 IITDSEGNTYTLTV
+5706 IITDSNGNTYTLTV

-5743 DAIGNRSDDVPLD
+5743 DAIGNRSDDVSLD

-5864 LAAGEDNGASDSD
+5864 LAAGEDNGVSDSD

-5910 IYQATQGADGWTF
+5910 TYQATQGADGWTF
-5923 TPPAAWNDGN
+5923 TPPAAWNDGT

-5997 RTEPSAAEESVVKVT
+5997 RTVPSAAEESVVKET

-6113 VRGKTEDDINDS
+6113 ARGKTEDDINDS

>member
-245 LAAES
+245 LATES

-477 KHLGEVIVAKD
+477 KHPGEVIVAKD

-627 IAPVPPTVSLE
+627 VAPVPPTVSLE
-638 DYVVLPNGIILSGND
+638 DFVVLPNGIILSGND

-1031 DSDSGISDDNL
+1031 DSDSGVSDDNL

-1062 QVWDAMS
+1062 QVWDAAS

-1113 AIFDFTIDTTVSTPV
+1113 AVFDFTIDTTVSTPV

-1209 GNTNYSAPLTV
+1209 GNTSYSAPLTV

-1384 WTFTPPTSWADG
+1384 WSFTPTGAWADG

-1431 LVNDSGIPD
+1431 LVNDSGIPN

-1469 KTWFNATQSATPGV
+1469 KTWFNATQSATPGA

-1496 YTLTVEATDEAGNKA
+1496 YTLTVEATDKAGNKT
-1511 TQTLDFTIDT
+1511 TQELDFTIDT

-2128 DNTDDSGT
+2128 DSTDDSGT
-2136 KGDHLTNVNKPT
+2136 KGDNLTNVNKPT

-2318 DTTLST
+2318 DTTLSV
-2324 PVIVLDSADD
+2324 PVIVLNSADD
-2334 SGVHG
+2334 TGVQG
-2339 DNMTNH
+2339 DNMTNS

-2369 GVTTTFDATKDAG
+2369 GVTTTFDATKGTG
-2382 GWTFTPT
+2382 GWSFTPT

-2448 HFQVTV
+2448 HFQVKV
-2454 PTDVNVVRLSIDG
+2454 PMDVN
-2467 GKTWFNATQSATPG
+2467 
-2481 VWDYIWPDDVADG
+2481 
-2494 GYTLTVEATDEAG
+2494 E
-2507 NKATQTLDFT
+2507 
-2517 IDTTLSVPTLSLDS
+2517 
-2531 ADDSGIAGDN
+2531 
-2541 ITNVKTPGF
+2541 
-2550 TLNNIDTDV
+2550 
-2559 SRVIVEVMHNGI
+2559 
-2571 KQEVPLV
+2571 
-2578 QTGGQWRFA
+2578 
-2587 PTSDWADGD
+2587 
-2596 YILTVK
+2596 
-2602 VEDRAGNVKQSAPLT
+2602 
-2617 VTVDTHIAIDRI
+2617 
-2629 ELVNDSGIPGDNLTN
+2629 
-2644 EARPHFQVTVPAD
+2644 
-2657 VNGVRL
+2657 
-2663 SIDGGKTWFDATQ
+2663 
-2676 SATSGVWDYT
+2676 
-2686 WLTNVANGPHTLMVE
+2686 
-2701 ASDKAGNKTTQK
+2701 
-2713 LDFTIDTILSEPTIT
+2713 
-2728 LDSADDSA
+2728 
-2736 AGDNITNVKMP
+2736 
-2747 GFTLGNID
+2747 
-2755 ADVTKVVVTVAH
+2755 
-2767 DGKNQ
+2767 
-2772 QIELIKNGGVWRFT
+2772 
-2786 PGAAWTDGDY
+2786 
-2796 TLTVKV
+2796 
-2802 EDKAGNTNYS
+2802 
-2812 APLTVTI
+2812 
-2819 DTQTSIDRIELLN
+2819 
-2832 DTGIVGDNLTNEARP
+2832 
-2847 QFHIT
+2847 
-2852 VPTDVN
+2852 
-2858 SVQLSLDGGINWVN
+2858 
-2872 ATLTSDGVWEYI
+2872 
-2884 WPTDLVEN
+2884 
-2892 TYTLT
+2892 
-2897 VKATDVAGNTATE
+2897 
-2910 TLNFIIDTTLSTPT
+2910 
-2924 ITLDSA
+2924 
-2930 DDSGTAND
+2930 
-2938 NKTNV
+2938 
-2943 KTPGFIIG
+2943 
-2951 GIDSDVTQVVVQ
+2951 
-2963 VMRDGHSEEVELTQ
+2963 
-2977 TNGQW
+2977 
-2982 RFVPG
+2982 
-2987 SAWTDGDYT
+2987 
-2996 LTVTVK
+2996 
-3002 DEAGNIRH
+3002 
-3010 SAPLTVTI
+3010 
-3018 DTQITIDHIELVN
+3018 
-3031 DSGIPDDNLTN
+3031 
-3042 NVRPHFQ
+3042 
-3049 VTVPTDVNVV
+3049 V

-3101 DKAGNKTTQQLDFII
+3101 DKAGNQTTQKLDFII
-3116 DTLLSEPTIVLDN
+3116 DTLLSEPTIVLDS

-3137 DNLTNVNKPTF
+3137 DNLTNANKPTF
-3148 LLGNIDAD
+3148 ILGNIDAD
-3156 ARYVTVEVQHGGT
+3156 ARYVTVEVQYGGT

-3321 TPTIAMD
+3321 TPTITMD

-3353 DADAHSVILRITQ
+3353 DSDAQSVILRITQ

-3410 STPLVV
+3410 STPLIV

-3464 GGANWVSAT
+3464 GGANWVSAA

-3611 PLTVTVDTQIAIDR
+3611 PLTVTVDTQIAIDH

-3714 IDITLLTPT
+3714 IDITLMTPT

-3851 IHQVD
+3851 IRQVD

-4533 VTTPRFVI
+4533 VTKPRFVI

-4558 SYSVTANGN
+4558 SYPVTANGN

-4835 IGSTLPNTIVSIYV
+4835 VGNTLPNAIVSIYV

-4971 ELTFKVEDVAGNIRE
+4971 VLTFKVEDVAGNIRE

-5303 NHNKPVLV
+5303 SHNKPVLV

-5383 NPAMVAG
+5383 NPVMMAG

-5402 SQTRPTFSIFGE
+5402 SQTRPAFSIYGE

-5465 TSKTLNFTIDTF
+5465 TSKTLNFTIDTL

-5534 VWVNEKGHWQMP
+5534 VWVNDKGHWQMP

-5580 THIKVFTSELDDNKS
+5580 THIQVFTSELDDNKS
-5595 SSKTEWWSNSDL
+5595 SSKTDWWSNSST
-5607 ITMRGTG
+5607 ITMRGMG

-5631 AVVAATGRWELS
+5631 AVVAANGQWELS
-5643 TDKLP
+5643 TDQLP
-5648 EGTYDIS
+5648 EGKYDITLS
-5655 LVIEDSA
+5655 IEDNA
-5662 GNRWEDVRE
+5662 GNRKEEVHE

-5706 IITDSEGNTYTLTV
+5706 IITDSNGNTYTLTV

-5743 DAIGNRSDDVPLD
+5743 DAIGNRSDDVSLD

-5864 LAAGEDNGASDSD
+5864 LAAGEDNGVSDSD

-5910 IYQATQGADGWTF
+5910 TYQATQGADGWTF
-5923 TPPAAWNDGN
+5923 TPPAAWNDGT

-5997 RTEPSAAEESVVKVT
+5997 RTVPSAAEESVVKET

-6113 VRGKTEDDINDS
+6113 ARGKTEDDINDS

>member
-34 GPDMNITTPRGSV
+34 GPDMNITTPHGSV

-118 KKQLDDAENA
+118 KKQLDEAENA

-442 SSDSGIKNDNITNST
+442 SSDSGIKNDSITNST

-540 TNDSGI
+540 TDDSGI

-599 EGINNLTFTVEDVAG
+599 EGVNNLTFTVEDVAG

-627 IAPVPPTVSLE
+627 VAPVPPTVSLE
-638 DYVVLPNGIILSGND
+638 DFVVLPNGIILSGND

-1062 QVWDAMS
+1062 QVWDAAS

-1113 AIFDFTIDTTVSTPV
+1113 AVFDFTIDTTVSTPV

-1187 FIPGNT
+1187 FTPGNT

-1318 VDTTLSVPVIVLDSA
+1318 VDTTLSVPVIVLNSA
-1333 DDTGIQGDNMTN
+1333 DDTGVQGDNMTN

-1371 VTTTFDATKGTGG
+1371 VTTTFDATKGVGG
-1384 WTFTPPTSWADG
+1384 WSFTPTGAWADG

-1431 LVNDSGIPD
+1431 LVNDSGIPN

-1469 KTWFNATQSATPGV
+1469 KTWFNATQNATPGV

-1496 YTLTVEATDEAGNKA
+1496 YTLTVEATDEAGNKT

-1551 TLNNIDTDVS
+1551 TLNNIDADVS
-1561 RVIVEVMHNGIKQE
+1561 RVTVEVMHNGIKQE

-1675 TQSATSGVWD
+1675 TQSATPGVWD

-1713 KLDFT
+1713 KLDFI
-1718 IDTILSEP
+1718 IDTMLSEP

-1872 NATLTSD
+1872 NATLTPD

-2016 VTIDTQITIDHI
+2016 VTIDTQIAIDHI

-2037 DDNLTNNV
+2037 DDNLTN
-2045 RPHFQVT
+2045 
-2052 VPTDVNVVRLSI
+2052 
-2064 DGGKTWFNATQSATP
+2064 
-2079 GVWDY
+2079 
-2084 TWLAD
+2084 
-2089 VGEGKHTLTVEAT
+2089 EA
-2102 DKAGNKTTQQLDFI
+2102 
-2116 IDTLLSEPTIVL
+2116 
-2128 DNTDDSGT
+2128 
-2136 KGDHLTNVNKPT
+2136 
-2148 FLLGNIDADARYV
+2148 
-2161 TVEVQHG
+2161 
-2168 GTKEVLTATKD
+2168 
-2179 ATGNWSVTP
+2179 
-2188 TGTWAD
+2188 
-2194 GDYTLTVRVEDEAG
+2194 
-2208 NEKHSASLTVT
+2208 
-2219 VDTQITIDVI
+2219 
-2229 ELVNDNGI
+2229 
-2237 PGDNMTNDAHPQFR
+2237 
-2251 VTVPGDVNEV
+2251 
-2261 SLSIDG
+2261 
-2267 GVTWVKATQS
+2267 
-2277 ATPGVWNY
+2277 
-2285 TWPGTVPDGDYT
+2285 
-2297 LNVKATDN
+2297 
-2305 AGNTVTETLHFTI
+2305 
-2318 DTTLST
+2318 
-2324 PVIVLDSADD
+2324 
-2334 SGVHG
+2334 
-2339 DNMTNH
+2339 
-2345 TQPTFALQHID
+2345 
-2356 DDAVRVTVSVEHG
+2356 
-2369 GVTTTFDATKDAG
+2369 
-2382 GWTFTPT
+2382 
-2389 GAWADGDY
+2389 
-2397 TLSVSVEDKAGN
+2397 
-2409 TSHSASLT
+2409 
-2417 VTVDTQI
+2417 
-2424 AINNIEL
+2424 
-2431 VNDSG
+2431 
-2436 IPDDNLTNNVRP
+2436 
-2448 HFQVTV
+2448 
-2454 PTDVNVVRLSIDG
+2454 
-2467 GKTWFNATQSATPG
+2467 
-2481 VWDYIWPDDVADG
+2481 
-2494 GYTLTVEATDEAG
+2494 
-2507 NKATQTLDFT
+2507 
-2517 IDTTLSVPTLSLDS
+2517 
-2531 ADDSGIAGDN
+2531 
-2541 ITNVKTPGF
+2541 
-2550 TLNNIDTDV
+2550 
-2559 SRVIVEVMHNGI
+2559 
-2571 KQEVPLV
+2571 
-2578 QTGGQWRFA
+2578 
-2587 PTSDWADGD
+2587 
-2596 YILTVK
+2596 
-2602 VEDRAGNVKQSAPLT
+2602 
-2617 VTVDTHIAIDRI
+2617 
-2629 ELVNDSGIPGDNLTN
+2629 
-2644 EARPHFQVTVPAD
+2644 
-2657 VNGVRL
+2657 
-2663 SIDGGKTWFDATQ
+2663 
-2676 SATSGVWDYT
+2676 
-2686 WLTNVANGPHTLMVE
+2686 
-2701 ASDKAGNKTTQK
+2701 
-2713 LDFTIDTILSEPTIT
+2713 
-2728 LDSADDSA
+2728 
-2736 AGDNITNVKMP
+2736 
-2747 GFTLGNID
+2747 
-2755 ADVTKVVVTVAH
+2755 
-2767 DGKNQ
+2767 
-2772 QIELIKNGGVWRFT
+2772 
-2786 PGAAWTDGDY
+2786 
-2796 TLTVKV
+2796 
-2802 EDKAGNTNYS
+2802 
-2812 APLTVTI
+2812 
-2819 DTQTSIDRIELLN
+2819 
-2832 DTGIVGDNLTNEARP
+2832 
-2847 QFHIT
+2847 
-2852 VPTDVN
+2852 
-2858 SVQLSLDGGINWVN
+2858 
-2872 ATLTSDGVWEYI
+2872 
-2884 WPTDLVEN
+2884 
-2892 TYTLT
+2892 
-2897 VKATDVAGNTATE
+2897 
-2910 TLNFIIDTTLSTPT
+2910 
-2924 ITLDSA
+2924 
-2930 DDSGTAND
+2930 
-2938 NKTNV
+2938 
-2943 KTPGFIIG
+2943 
-2951 GIDSDVTQVVVQ
+2951 
-2963 VMRDGHSEEVELTQ
+2963 
-2977 TNGQW
+2977 
-2982 RFVPG
+2982 
-2987 SAWTDGDYT
+2987 
-2996 LTVTVK
+2996 
-3002 DEAGNIRH
+3002 
-3010 SAPLTVTI
+3010 
-3018 DTQITIDHIELVN
+3018 
-3031 DSGIPDDNLTN
+3031 
-3042 NVRPHFQ
+3042 RPHFQ

-3169 KEVLTATKGA
+3169 KEVLTATKDA
-3179 TGIWS
+3179 TGNWS

-3196 TLTVRVEDD
+3196 TLTVRVEDE
-3205 AGNVKYSAPLTVTV
+3205 AGNEKHSASLTVTV

-3226 VIELVNDNGIPGD
+3226 AIELVNDNGIPGD

-3321 TPTIAMD
+3321 TPTITMD

-3353 DADAHSVILRITQ
+3353 DSDAQSVILRITQ

-3410 STPLVV
+3410 STPLIV

-3464 GGANWVSAT
+3464 GGANWVSAA

-3611 PLTVTVDTQIAIDR
+3611 PLTVTVDTQIAIDH
-3625 IELVNDSGVPGDNV
+3625 IELVNDSGVPGDNI

-3695 TVEVT
+3695 IVEVT
-3700 DGAGNKMTETLNFT
+3700 DGAGNKMTGTLDFT

-3746 VFVLGSI
+3746 IFVLGSI

-3851 IHQVD
+3851 IRQVD

-3912 SAPFEVRI
+3912 SAPLEVRI

-3955 GDVVQVRVT
+3955 GDVIQVRVT

-4185 ALPDGQHTL
+4185 ALPDGKHTL

-4302 TKTSAELR
+4302 TKTSAELQ

-4533 VTTPRFVI
+4533 VTKPRFVI

-4558 SYSVTANGN
+4558 SYPVTANGN

-4610 VSVRMEPASDTGN
+4610 VSVRMEPASDTGS

-4659 VLKQTITVGA
+4659 VLKHTITVGA

-4725 QHEATS
+4725 QYEATS

-4737 GFAEAFSTIMIQ
+4737 GLAEAFSTIMIQ

-4835 IGSTLPNTIVSIYV
+4835 VGNTLPNAIVSIYV

-4971 ELTFKVEDVAGNIRE
+4971 VLTFKVEDVAGNIRE

-5075 DKAGNSQQKEILIEH
+5075 DKAGNSQQKDILIEH

-5303 NHNKPVLV
+5303 SHNKPVLV

-5383 NPAMVAG
+5383 NPVMMAG

-5402 SQTRPTFSIFGE
+5402 SQTRPAFSIYGE

-5534 VWVNEKGHWQMP
+5534 VWVNDKGHWQMP

-5580 THIKVFTSELDDNKS
+5580 THIQVFTSELDDNKS
-5595 SSKTEWWSNSDL
+5595 SSKTDWWSNSST
-5607 ITMRGTG
+5607 ITMRGMG

-5631 AVVAATGRWELS
+5631 AVVAANGQWELS
-5643 TDKLP
+5643 TDQLP
-5648 EGTYDIS
+5648 EGKYDITLS
-5655 LVIEDSA
+5655 IEDNA
-5662 GNRWEDVRE
+5662 GNRKEEVHE

-5706 IITDSEGNTYTLTV
+5706 IITDSNGNTYTLTV

-5756 IMKEVPVISLSP
+5756 IMKETPVISLSP

-5781 DKQPTFIIGNLES
+5781 DNQPTFIIGNLES

-5864 LAAGEDNGASDSD
+5864 LAAGEGNGASDSD
-5877 NVTNHTQPKFTLQH
+5877 NVTNHNHTQPKFTLQH

-5923 TPPAAWNDGN
+5923 TPPAAWNDGT

-5939 VVDRAGNSQQSASLA
+5939 VVDRAGNSLQSASLE

-5977 ATAVT
+5977 PTAVT

-5997 RTEPSAAEESVVKVT
+5997 RTVPSAAEESVVKET

-6046 NVSIMFEGE
+6046 NVSVMFEGE

-6078 YTMDVKFIDKDNDF
+6078 YTMDVKFLDKDDDF

-6113 VRGKTEDDINDS
+6113 ARGKTEDDINDS

-6137 AIDVFAVN
+6137 AIEVFAVN

>member
-2128 DNTDDSGT
+2128 DSTDDSGT

-2424 AINNIEL
+2424 AINN
-2431 VNDSG
+2431 
-2436 IPDDNLTNNVRP
+2436 
-2448 HFQVTV
+2448 
-2454 PTDVNVVRLSIDG
+2454 
-2467 GKTWFNATQSATPG
+2467 
-2481 VWDYIWPDDVADG
+2481 
-2494 GYTLTVEATDEAG
+2494 
-2507 NKATQTLDFT
+2507 
-2517 IDTTLSVPTLSLDS
+2517 
-2531 ADDSGIAGDN
+2531 
-2541 ITNVKTPGF
+2541 
-2550 TLNNIDTDV
+2550 
-2559 SRVIVEVMHNGI
+2559 
-2571 KQEVPLV
+2571 
-2578 QTGGQWRFA
+2578 
-2587 PTSDWADGD
+2587 
-2596 YILTVK
+2596 
-2602 VEDRAGNVKQSAPLT
+2602 
-2617 VTVDTHIAIDRI
+2617 
-2629 ELVNDSGIPGDNLTN
+2629 
-2644 EARPHFQVTVPAD
+2644 
-2657 VNGVRL
+2657 
-2663 SIDGGKTWFDATQ
+2663 
-2676 SATSGVWDYT
+2676 
-2686 WLTNVANGPHTLMVE
+2686 
-2701 ASDKAGNKTTQK
+2701 
-2713 LDFTIDTILSEPTIT
+2713 
-2728 LDSADDSA
+2728 
-2736 AGDNITNVKMP
+2736 
-2747 GFTLGNID
+2747 
-2755 ADVTKVVVTVAH
+2755 
-2767 DGKNQ
+2767 
-2772 QIELIKNGGVWRFT
+2772 
-2786 PGAAWTDGDY
+2786 
-2796 TLTVKV
+2796 
-2802 EDKAGNTNYS
+2802 
-2812 APLTVTI
+2812 
-2819 DTQTSIDRIELLN
+2819 
-2832 DTGIVGDNLTNEARP
+2832 
-2847 QFHIT
+2847 
-2852 VPTDVN
+2852 
-2858 SVQLSLDGGINWVN
+2858 
-2872 ATLTSDGVWEYI
+2872 
-2884 WPTDLVEN
+2884 
-2892 TYTLT
+2892 
-2897 VKATDVAGNTATE
+2897 
-2910 TLNFIIDTTLSTPT
+2910 
-2924 ITLDSA
+2924 
-2930 DDSGTAND
+2930 
-2938 NKTNV
+2938 
-2943 KTPGFIIG
+2943 
-2951 GIDSDVTQVVVQ
+2951 
-2963 VMRDGHSEEVELTQ
+2963 
-2977 TNGQW
+2977 
-2982 RFVPG
+2982 
-2987 SAWTDGDYT
+2987 
-2996 LTVTVK
+2996 
-3002 DEAGNIRH
+3002 
-3010 SAPLTVTI
+3010 
-3018 DTQITIDHIELVN
+3018 IELVN

-3661 IDGGTT
+3661 IDGCTT

-4558 SYSVTANGN
+4558 SYPVTANGN

>member
-430 IAPEKPTIELDD
+430 IPPEKPTIELDD

-1062 QVWDAMS
+1062 QVWDAAS

-1113 AIFDFTIDTTVSTPV
+1113 AVFDFTIDTTVSTPV

-1318 VDTTLSVPVIVLDSA
+1318 VDTTLSVPVIVLNSA
-1333 DDTGIQGDNMTN
+1333 DDTGVQGDNMTN

-1384 WTFTPPTSWADG
+1384 WSFTPTGAWADG

-1431 LVNDSGIPD
+1431 LVNDSGIPN

-1469 KTWFNATQSATPGV
+1469 KTWFNATQSATPGA

-1496 YTLTVEATDEAGNKA
+1496 YTLTVEATDKAGNKT
-1511 TQTLDFTIDT
+1511 TQELDFTIDT

-2016 VTIDTQITIDHI
+2016 VTIDTQI
-2028 ELVNDSGIP
+2028 
-2037 DDNLTNNV
+2037 
-2045 RPHFQVT
+2045 
-2052 VPTDVNVVRLSI
+2052 
-2064 DGGKTWFNATQSATP
+2064 A
-2079 GVWDY
+2079 
-2084 TWLAD
+2084 
-2089 VGEGKHTLTVEAT
+2089 
-2102 DKAGNKTTQQLDFI
+2102 
-2116 IDTLLSEPTIVL
+2116 
-2128 DNTDDSGT
+2128 
-2136 KGDHLTNVNKPT
+2136 
-2148 FLLGNIDADARYV
+2148 
-2161 TVEVQHG
+2161 
-2168 GTKEVLTATKD
+2168 
-2179 ATGNWSVTP
+2179 
-2188 TGTWAD
+2188 
-2194 GDYTLTVRVEDEAG
+2194 
-2208 NEKHSASLTVT
+2208 
-2219 VDTQITIDVI
+2219 
-2229 ELVNDNGI
+2229 
-2237 PGDNMTNDAHPQFR
+2237 
-2251 VTVPGDVNEV
+2251 
-2261 SLSIDG
+2261 
-2267 GVTWVKATQS
+2267 
-2277 ATPGVWNY
+2277 
-2285 TWPGTVPDGDYT
+2285 
-2297 LNVKATDN
+2297 
-2305 AGNTVTETLHFTI
+2305 
-2318 DTTLST
+2318 
-2324 PVIVLDSADD
+2324 
-2334 SGVHG
+2334 
-2339 DNMTNH
+2339 
-2345 TQPTFALQHID
+2345 
-2356 DDAVRVTVSVEHG
+2356 
-2369 GVTTTFDATKDAG
+2369 
-2382 GWTFTPT
+2382 
-2389 GAWADGDY
+2389 
-2397 TLSVSVEDKAGN
+2397 
-2409 TSHSASLT
+2409 
-2417 VTVDTQI
+2417 
-2424 AINNIEL
+2424 
-2431 VNDSG
+2431 
-2436 IPDDNLTNNVRP
+2436 
-2448 HFQVTV
+2448 
-2454 PTDVNVVRLSIDG
+2454 
-2467 GKTWFNATQSATPG
+2467 
-2481 VWDYIWPDDVADG
+2481 
-2494 GYTLTVEATDEAG
+2494 
-2507 NKATQTLDFT
+2507 
-2517 IDTTLSVPTLSLDS
+2517 
-2531 ADDSGIAGDN
+2531 
-2541 ITNVKTPGF
+2541 
-2550 TLNNIDTDV
+2550 
-2559 SRVIVEVMHNGI
+2559 
-2571 KQEVPLV
+2571 
-2578 QTGGQWRFA
+2578 
-2587 PTSDWADGD
+2587 
-2596 YILTVK
+2596 
-2602 VEDRAGNVKQSAPLT
+2602 
-2617 VTVDTHIAIDRI
+2617 
-2629 ELVNDSGIPGDNLTN
+2629 
-2644 EARPHFQVTVPAD
+2644 
-2657 VNGVRL
+2657 
-2663 SIDGGKTWFDATQ
+2663 
-2676 SATSGVWDYT
+2676 
-2686 WLTNVANGPHTLMVE
+2686 
-2701 ASDKAGNKTTQK
+2701 
-2713 LDFTIDTILSEPTIT
+2713 
-2728 LDSADDSA
+2728 
-2736 AGDNITNVKMP
+2736 
-2747 GFTLGNID
+2747 
-2755 ADVTKVVVTVAH
+2755 
-2767 DGKNQ
+2767 
-2772 QIELIKNGGVWRFT
+2772 
-2786 PGAAWTDGDY
+2786 
-2796 TLTVKV
+2796 
-2802 EDKAGNTNYS
+2802 
-2812 APLTVTI
+2812 
-2819 DTQTSIDRIELLN
+2819 
-2832 DTGIVGDNLTNEARP
+2832 
-2847 QFHIT
+2847 
-2852 VPTDVN
+2852 
-2858 SVQLSLDGGINWVN
+2858 
-2872 ATLTSDGVWEYI
+2872 
-2884 WPTDLVEN
+2884 
-2892 TYTLT
+2892 
-2897 VKATDVAGNTATE
+2897 
-2910 TLNFIIDTTLSTPT
+2910 
-2924 ITLDSA
+2924 
-2930 DDSGTAND
+2930 
-2938 NKTNV
+2938 
-2943 KTPGFIIG
+2943 
-2951 GIDSDVTQVVVQ
+2951 
-2963 VMRDGHSEEVELTQ
+2963 
-2977 TNGQW
+2977 
-2982 RFVPG
+2982 
-2987 SAWTDGDYT
+2987 
-2996 LTVTVK
+2996 
-3002 DEAGNIRH
+3002 
-3010 SAPLTVTI
+3010 
-3018 DTQITIDHIELVN
+3018 IDHIELVN

-3169 KEVLTATKGA
+3169 KEVLTATKDATGNWSVTPTGTWADGDYTLTVRVEDEAGNEKHSASLTVTVDTQITIDAIELVNDNGIPGDNMTNDAHPQFRVTVPGDVNEVSLSIDGGVTWVKATQSATPGVWNYTWPGTVPDGDYTLNVKATDNAGNTVTETLHFTIDTTLSVPVIVLNSADDTGVQGDNMTNSTQPTFALQHIDDDAVRVTVSVEHGGVTTTFDATKGTGGWSFTPTGAWADGDYTLSVSVEDKAGNTSHSASLTVTVDTQIAINNIELVNDSGIPDDNLTNNVRPHFQVKVPTDVNEVRLSIDGGKTWFNATQSATPGVWDYTWLADVGEGKHTLTVEATDKAGNQTTQKLDFIIDTMLSEPTIVLDSTDDSGTKGDNLTNANKPTFILGNIDADARYVTVEVQYGGTKKVLTATKGA

-3196 TLTVRVEDD
+3196 MLTVRVEDD

-3321 TPTIAMD
+3321 TPTITMD

-3353 DADAHSVILRITQ
+3353 DSDAQSVILRITQ

-3410 STPLVV
+3410 STPLIV

-3464 GGANWVSAT
+3464 GGANWVSAA

-3611 PLTVTVDTQIAIDR
+3611 PLTVTVDTQIAIDH

-3714 IDITLLTPT
+3714 IDITLMTPT

-3851 IHQVD
+3851 IRQVD

-4302 TKTSAELR
+4302 TKTSAELK

-4533 VTTPRFVI
+4533 VTKPRFVI
-4541 GNVPADIDTVVI
+4541 GNVSADIDTVVI

-4558 SYSVTANGN
+4558 SYPVTANGN

-4971 ELTFKVEDVAGNIRE
+4971 VLTFKVEDVAGNIRE

-5036 TIRNPQGVVIATLV
+5036 TIRSPQGVVIATLV

-5075 DKAGNSQQKEILIEH
+5075 DKAGNSQQKDILIEH

-5402 SQTRPTFSIFGE
+5402 SQTRPTFSISGE

-5465 TSKTLNFTIDTF
+5465 TSKTLKFTIDTF

-5580 THIKVFTSELDDNKS
+5580 THIQVFTSELDDNKS
-5595 SSKTEWWSNSDL
+5595 SSKTDWWSNSST
-5607 ITMRGTG
+5607 ITMRGMG

-5631 AVVAATGRWELS
+5631 AVVAANGQWELS
-5643 TDKLP
+5643 TDQLP
-5648 EGTYDIS
+5648 EGKYDITLS
-5655 LVIEDSA
+5655 IEDNA
-5662 GNRWEDVRE
+5662 GNRKEEIHE

-5706 IITDSEGNTYTLTV
+5706 IITDSNGNTYTLTV

-5864 LAAGEDNGASDSD
+5864 LAAGEDNGVSDSD

-5910 IYQATQGADGWTF
+5910 TYQATQGADGWTF
-5923 TPPAAWNDGN
+5923 TPPAAWNDGT

-5997 RTEPSAAEESVVKVT
+5997 RTVPSAAEESVVKET

-6113 VRGKTEDDINDS
+6113 ARGKTEDDINDS

>member
-245 LAAES
+245 LATES

-599 EGINNLTFTVEDVAG
+599 EGVNNLTFTVEDVAG

-627 IAPVPPTVSLE
+627 VAPVPPTVSLE
-638 DYVVLPNGIILSGND
+638 DFVVLPNGIILSGND

-1031 DSDSGISDDNL
+1031 DSDSGIADDNL

-1062 QVWDAMS
+1062 QVWDAAS

-1113 AIFDFTIDTTVSTPV
+1113 AVFDFTIDTTVSTPV

-1209 GNTNYSAPLTV
+1209 GNTSYSAPLTV

-1318 VDTTLSVPVIVLDSA
+1318 VDTTLSVPVIVLNSA
-1333 DDTGIQGDNMTN
+1333 DDTGVQGDNMTN
-1345 STQPTFALQHIDD
+1345 RTQPTFALQHIDD

-1431 LVNDSGIPD
+1431 LVNDSGIPN

-1496 YTLTVEATDEAGNKA
+1496 YTLTVEATDEAGNKT

-1599 LTVKVEDRAGNVKQ
+1599 LTVKIEDRAGNVKQ

-1713 KLDFT
+1713 KLDFI
-1718 IDTILSEP
+1718 IDTLLSEP

-2016 VTIDTQITIDHI
+2016 VTIDTQIAIDHI

-2037 DDNLTNNV
+2037 DDNLTNEA

-2116 IDTLLSEPTIVL
+2116 IDTMLSEPTIVL

-2136 KGDHLTNVNKPT
+2136 KGDNLTNVNKPT

-2219 VDTQITIDVI
+2219 VDTQITIDAI

-2318 DTTLST
+2318 DTTLSV
-2324 PVIVLDSADD
+2324 PVIVLNSADD
-2334 SGVHG
+2334 TGVQG
-2339 DNMTNH
+2339 DNMTNS

-2369 GVTTTFDATKDAG
+2369 GVTTTFDATKGVG
-2382 GWTFTPT
+2382 GWSFTPT

-2448 HFQVTV
+2448 HFQVKV
-2454 PTDVNVVRLSIDG
+2454 PTDVN
-2467 GKTWFNATQSATPG
+2467 
-2481 VWDYIWPDDVADG
+2481 
-2494 GYTLTVEATDEAG
+2494 E
-2507 NKATQTLDFT
+2507 
-2517 IDTTLSVPTLSLDS
+2517 
-2531 ADDSGIAGDN
+2531 
-2541 ITNVKTPGF
+2541 
-2550 TLNNIDTDV
+2550 
-2559 SRVIVEVMHNGI
+2559 
-2571 KQEVPLV
+2571 
-2578 QTGGQWRFA
+2578 
-2587 PTSDWADGD
+2587 
-2596 YILTVK
+2596 
-2602 VEDRAGNVKQSAPLT
+2602 
-2617 VTVDTHIAIDRI
+2617 
-2629 ELVNDSGIPGDNLTN
+2629 
-2644 EARPHFQVTVPAD
+2644 
-2657 VNGVRL
+2657 
-2663 SIDGGKTWFDATQ
+2663 
-2676 SATSGVWDYT
+2676 
-2686 WLTNVANGPHTLMVE
+2686 
-2701 ASDKAGNKTTQK
+2701 
-2713 LDFTIDTILSEPTIT
+2713 
-2728 LDSADDSA
+2728 
-2736 AGDNITNVKMP
+2736 
-2747 GFTLGNID
+2747 
-2755 ADVTKVVVTVAH
+2755 
-2767 DGKNQ
+2767 
-2772 QIELIKNGGVWRFT
+2772 
-2786 PGAAWTDGDY
+2786 
-2796 TLTVKV
+2796 
-2802 EDKAGNTNYS
+2802 
-2812 APLTVTI
+2812 
-2819 DTQTSIDRIELLN
+2819 
-2832 DTGIVGDNLTNEARP
+2832 
-2847 QFHIT
+2847 
-2852 VPTDVN
+2852 
-2858 SVQLSLDGGINWVN
+2858 
-2872 ATLTSDGVWEYI
+2872 
-2884 WPTDLVEN
+2884 
-2892 TYTLT
+2892 
-2897 VKATDVAGNTATE
+2897 
-2910 TLNFIIDTTLSTPT
+2910 
-2924 ITLDSA
+2924 
-2930 DDSGTAND
+2930 
-2938 NKTNV
+2938 
-2943 KTPGFIIG
+2943 
-2951 GIDSDVTQVVVQ
+2951 
-2963 VMRDGHSEEVELTQ
+2963 
-2977 TNGQW
+2977 
-2982 RFVPG
+2982 
-2987 SAWTDGDYT
+2987 
-2996 LTVTVK
+2996 
-3002 DEAGNIRH
+3002 
-3010 SAPLTVTI
+3010 
-3018 DTQITIDHIELVN
+3018 
-3031 DSGIPDDNLTN
+3031 
-3042 NVRPHFQ
+3042 
-3049 VTVPTDVNVV
+3049 V

-3101 DKAGNKTTQQLDFII
+3101 DKAGNQTTQKLDFII
-3116 DTLLSEPTIVLDN
+3116 DTMLSEPTIVLDS

-3137 DNLTNVNKPTF
+3137 DNLTNANKPTF
-3148 LLGNIDAD
+3148 ILGNIDAD
-3156 ARYVTVEVQHGGT
+3156 ARYVTVEVQYGGT

-3196 TLTVRVEDD
+3196 MLTVRVEDD

-3321 TPTIAMD
+3321 KPTITMD

-3353 DADAHSVILRITQ
+3353 DSDAQSVILRITQ

-3410 STPLVV
+3410 STPLIV

-3464 GGANWVSAT
+3464 GGANWVSAA

-3611 PLTVTVDTQIAIDR
+3611 PLTVTVDTQIAIDH

-3714 IDITLLTPT
+3714 IDITLMTPT

-3851 IHQVD
+3851 IRQVD

-4302 TKTSAELR
+4302 TKTSAELK

-4533 VTTPRFVI
+4533 VTKPRFVI

-4558 SYSVTANGN
+4558 SYPVTANGN

-4895 AVDVTIDTEVAELVW
+4895 AVDLTIDTEVAELVW

-5075 DKAGNSQQKEILIEH
+5075 DKAGNSQQKDILIEH

-5402 SQTRPTFSIFGE
+5402 SQTRPTFSISGE

-5580 THIKVFTSELDDNKS
+5580 THIQVFTSELDDNKS
-5595 SSKTEWWSNSDL
+5595 SSKTDWWSNSST
-5607 ITMRGTG
+5607 ITMRGMG

-5631 AVVAATGRWELS
+5631 AVVAANGQWELS
-5643 TDKLP
+5643 TDQLP
-5648 EGTYDIS
+5648 EGKYDITLS
-5655 LVIEDSA
+5655 IEDNA
-5662 GNRWEDVRE
+5662 GNRKEEVHE

-5706 IITDSEGNTYTLTV
+5706 IITDSNGNTYTLTV

-5820 TPGTPLA
+5820 TPGTPLT

-5864 LAAGEDNGASDSD
+5864 LSAGEDNGASDSD

-5923 TPPAAWNDGN
+5923 TPPAAWNDGT

-5997 RTEPSAAEESVVKVT
+5997 RTVPSAAEESVVKET

-6046 NVSIMFEGE
+6046 NVSVMFEGE

-6078 YTMDVKFIDKDNDF
+6078 YTMDVKFIDKDDDF

-6113 VRGKTEDDINDS
+6113 ARGKTEDDINDS

>member
-430 IAPEKPTIELDD
+430 IPPEKPTIELDD

-599 EGINNLTFTVEDVAG
+599 EGVNNLTFTVEDVAG

-627 IAPVPPTVSLE
+627 VAPVPPTVSLE
-638 DYVVLPNGIILSGND
+638 DFVVLPNGIILSGND

-1062 QVWDAMS
+1062 QVWDAAS
-1069 DTQIGVA
+1069 GTQIGVA

-1113 AIFDFTIDTTVSTPV
+1113 AVFDFTIDTTVSTPV

-1187 FIPGNT
+1187 FTPGNT

-1209 GNTNYSAPLTV
+1209 GNTSYSAPLTV

-1384 WTFTPPTSWADG
+1384 WSFTPTGAWADG

-1431 LVNDSGIPD
+1431 LVNDSGIPN

-1469 KTWFNATQSATPGV
+1469 KTWFNATQSATPGA

-1496 YTLTVEATDEAGNKA
+1496 YTLTVEATDKAGNKT
-1511 TQTLDFTIDT
+1511 TQELDFTIDT

-1628 RIELVNDSGIPGD
+1628 RIELVNDSGIPDD

-2128 DNTDDSGT
+2128 DSTDDSGT
-2136 KGDHLTNVNKPT
+2136 KGDNLTNVNKPT

-2334 SGVHG
+2334 TGIQG
-2339 DNMTNH
+2339 DNMTNR
-2345 TQPTFALQHID
+2345 TQPTFNLQHID

-2382 GWTFTPT
+2382 GWTFTPPT
-2389 GAWADGDY
+2389 SWGAGDY

-2481 VWDYIWPDDVADG
+2481 VWDY
-2494 GYTLTVEATDEAG
+2494 
-2507 NKATQTLDFT
+2507 
-2517 IDTTLSVPTLSLDS
+2517 
-2531 ADDSGIAGDN
+2531 
-2541 ITNVKTPGF
+2541 
-2550 TLNNIDTDV
+2550 
-2559 SRVIVEVMHNGI
+2559 
-2571 KQEVPLV
+2571 
-2578 QTGGQWRFA
+2578 
-2587 PTSDWADGD
+2587 
-2596 YILTVK
+2596 
-2602 VEDRAGNVKQSAPLT
+2602 
-2617 VTVDTHIAIDRI
+2617 
-2629 ELVNDSGIPGDNLTN
+2629 
-2644 EARPHFQVTVPAD
+2644 
-2657 VNGVRL
+2657 
-2663 SIDGGKTWFDATQ
+2663 
-2676 SATSGVWDYT
+2676 
-2686 WLTNVANGPHTLMVE
+2686 
-2701 ASDKAGNKTTQK
+2701 
-2713 LDFTIDTILSEPTIT
+2713 
-2728 LDSADDSA
+2728 
-2736 AGDNITNVKMP
+2736 
-2747 GFTLGNID
+2747 
-2755 ADVTKVVVTVAH
+2755 
-2767 DGKNQ
+2767 
-2772 QIELIKNGGVWRFT
+2772 
-2786 PGAAWTDGDY
+2786 
-2796 TLTVKV
+2796 
-2802 EDKAGNTNYS
+2802 
-2812 APLTVTI
+2812 
-2819 DTQTSIDRIELLN
+2819 
-2832 DTGIVGDNLTNEARP
+2832 
-2847 QFHIT
+2847 
-2852 VPTDVN
+2852 
-2858 SVQLSLDGGINWVN
+2858 
-2872 ATLTSDGVWEYI
+2872 
-2884 WPTDLVEN
+2884 
-2892 TYTLT
+2892 
-2897 VKATDVAGNTATE
+2897 
-2910 TLNFIIDTTLSTPT
+2910 
-2924 ITLDSA
+2924 
-2930 DDSGTAND
+2930 
-2938 NKTNV
+2938 
-2943 KTPGFIIG
+2943 
-2951 GIDSDVTQVVVQ
+2951 
-2963 VMRDGHSEEVELTQ
+2963 
-2977 TNGQW
+2977 
-2982 RFVPG
+2982 
-2987 SAWTDGDYT
+2987 
-2996 LTVTVK
+2996 
-3002 DEAGNIRH
+3002 
-3010 SAPLTVTI
+3010 
-3018 DTQITIDHIELVN
+3018 
-3031 DSGIPDDNLTN
+3031 
-3042 NVRPHFQ
+3042 
-3049 VTVPTDVNVV
+3049 
-3059 RLSID
+3059 
-3064 GGKTWFNATQ
+3064 
-3074 SATPGVWDYTWL
+3074 TWL

-3101 DKAGNKTTQQLDFII
+3101 DKAGNQTTQQLDFII
-3116 DTLLSEPTIVLDN
+3116 DTLLSEPTIVLDS

-3137 DNLTNVNKPTF
+3137 DNLTNANKPTF
-3148 LLGNIDAD
+3148 ILGNIDAD

-3279 IWDYTWPKDVTD
+3279 TWDYTWPKDVTD

-3353 DADAHSVILRITQ
+3353 DADAQSVILRITQ

-3410 STPLVV
+3410 STPLIV

-3464 GGANWVSAT
+3464 GGANWVSAA

-3487 MGDGKHTL
+3487 MGDGKHIL

-3611 PLTVTVDTQIAIDR
+3611 PLTVTVDTQIAIDH

-3695 TVEVT
+3695 IVEVT
-3700 DGAGNKMTETLNFT
+3700 DGAGNKMTGTLDFT

-3746 VFVLGSI
+3746 IFVLGSI

-3851 IHQVD
+3851 IRQVD

-4262 IDGRDYTI
+4262 LDGRDYTI
-4270 ENTGGNLTF
+4270 ENKGGNLTF

-4302 TKTSAELR
+4302 TKTSAELQ

-4439 RFEISAREPLQS
+4439 RFEISAREQLQS

-4502 SFTIDTIVSDPSIDL
+4502 SFTIDTIVSDPRIDL

-4558 SYSVTANGN
+4558 SYPVTANGN

-4659 VLKQTITVGA
+4659 VLKHTITVGA

-5075 DKAGNSQQKEILIEH
+5075 DKAGNSQQKDILIEH

-5241 TWRAPILL
+5241 SWRAPILL

-5580 THIKVFTSELDDNKS
+5580 THIQVFTSELDDNKS
-5595 SSKTEWWSNSDL
+5595 SSKTDWWSNSST
-5607 ITMRGTG
+5607 ITMRGMG

-5631 AVVAATGRWELS
+5631 AVVAANGQWELS
-5643 TDKLP
+5643 TDQLP
-5648 EGTYDIS
+5648 EGKYDITLS
-5655 LVIEDSA
+5655 IEDNA
-5662 GNRWEDVRE
+5662 GNRKEEVHE

-5706 IITDSEGNTYTLTV
+5706 IITDSNGNTYTLTV

-5902 VTHNGVTD
+5902 VTYNGVTD
-5910 IYQATQGADGWTF
+5910 TYQATQGADGWTF
-5923 TPPAAWNDGN
+5923 TPPAAWNDGT

-5977 ATAVT
+5977 PTAVT
-5982 PPESETVNAESATHL
+5982 PPESETVNAESDTHL
-5997 RTEPSAAEESVVKVT
+5997 RTVPSAAEESVVKET

-6046 NVSIMFEGE
+6046 NVSVMFEGE

-6078 YTMDVKFIDKDNDF
+6078 YTMDVKFIDKDDDF

-6113 VRGKTEDDINDS
+6113 ARGKTEDDINDS

>member
-34 GPDMNITTPRGSV
+34 GPDMNITTPHGSV

-540 TNDSGI
+540 TDDSGI

-599 EGINNLTFTVEDVAG
+599 EGVNNLTFTVEDVAG

-627 IAPVPPTVSLE
+627 VAPVPPTVSLE
-638 DYVVLPNGIILSGND
+638 DFVVLPNGIILSGND

-1031 DSDSGISDDNL
+1031 DSDSGIADDNL

-1113 AIFDFTIDTTVSTPV
+1113 AVFDFTIDTTVSTPV

-1384 WTFTPPTSWADG
+1384 WSFTPTGAWADG

-1469 KTWFNATQSATPGV
+1469 KTWFNATQSATPGA

-1496 YTLTVEATDEAGNKA
+1496 YTLTVEATDKAGNKT
-1511 TQTLDFTIDT
+1511 TQELDFTIDT

-2128 DNTDDSGT
+2128 DSTDDSGT
-2136 KGDHLTNVNKPT
+2136 KGDNLTNVNKPT

-2318 DTTLST
+2318 DTTLSV
-2324 PVIVLDSADD
+2324 PVIVLNSADD
-2334 SGVHG
+2334 TGVQG
-2339 DNMTNH
+2339 DNMTNS

-2369 GVTTTFDATKDAG
+2369 GVTTTFDATKGVG
-2382 GWTFTPT
+2382 GWSFTPT

-2448 HFQVTV
+2448 HFQVKV
-2454 PTDVNVVRLSIDG
+2454 PTDVN
-2467 GKTWFNATQSATPG
+2467 
-2481 VWDYIWPDDVADG
+2481 
-2494 GYTLTVEATDEAG
+2494 E
-2507 NKATQTLDFT
+2507 
-2517 IDTTLSVPTLSLDS
+2517 
-2531 ADDSGIAGDN
+2531 
-2541 ITNVKTPGF
+2541 
-2550 TLNNIDTDV
+2550 
-2559 SRVIVEVMHNGI
+2559 
-2571 KQEVPLV
+2571 
-2578 QTGGQWRFA
+2578 
-2587 PTSDWADGD
+2587 
-2596 YILTVK
+2596 
-2602 VEDRAGNVKQSAPLT
+2602 
-2617 VTVDTHIAIDRI
+2617 
-2629 ELVNDSGIPGDNLTN
+2629 
-2644 EARPHFQVTVPAD
+2644 
-2657 VNGVRL
+2657 
-2663 SIDGGKTWFDATQ
+2663 
-2676 SATSGVWDYT
+2676 
-2686 WLTNVANGPHTLMVE
+2686 
-2701 ASDKAGNKTTQK
+2701 
-2713 LDFTIDTILSEPTIT
+2713 
-2728 LDSADDSA
+2728 
-2736 AGDNITNVKMP
+2736 
-2747 GFTLGNID
+2747 
-2755 ADVTKVVVTVAH
+2755 
-2767 DGKNQ
+2767 
-2772 QIELIKNGGVWRFT
+2772 
-2786 PGAAWTDGDY
+2786 
-2796 TLTVKV
+2796 
-2802 EDKAGNTNYS
+2802 
-2812 APLTVTI
+2812 
-2819 DTQTSIDRIELLN
+2819 
-2832 DTGIVGDNLTNEARP
+2832 
-2847 QFHIT
+2847 
-2852 VPTDVN
+2852 
-2858 SVQLSLDGGINWVN
+2858 
-2872 ATLTSDGVWEYI
+2872 
-2884 WPTDLVEN
+2884 
-2892 TYTLT
+2892 
-2897 VKATDVAGNTATE
+2897 
-2910 TLNFIIDTTLSTPT
+2910 
-2924 ITLDSA
+2924 
-2930 DDSGTAND
+2930 
-2938 NKTNV
+2938 
-2943 KTPGFIIG
+2943 
-2951 GIDSDVTQVVVQ
+2951 
-2963 VMRDGHSEEVELTQ
+2963 
-2977 TNGQW
+2977 
-2982 RFVPG
+2982 
-2987 SAWTDGDYT
+2987 
-2996 LTVTVK
+2996 
-3002 DEAGNIRH
+3002 
-3010 SAPLTVTI
+3010 
-3018 DTQITIDHIELVN
+3018 
-3031 DSGIPDDNLTN
+3031 
-3042 NVRPHFQ
+3042 
-3049 VTVPTDVNVV
+3049 V

-3086 ADVGEGKHTLTVEAT
+3086 ADVGEGKHILTVEAT
-3101 DKAGNKTTQQLDFII
+3101 DKAGNQTTQKLDFII
-3116 DTLLSEPTIVLDN
+3116 DTMLSEPTIVLDS

-3137 DNLTNVNKPTF
+3137 DNLTNANKPTF
-3148 LLGNIDAD
+3148 ILGNIDAD
-3156 ARYVTVEVQHGGT
+3156 ARYVTVEVQYGGT

-3321 TPTIAMD
+3321 TPTITMD

-3353 DADAHSVILRITQ
+3353 DSDAQSVILRITQ

-3410 STPLVV
+3410 STPLIV

-3464 GGANWVSAT
+3464 GGANWVSAA

-3611 PLTVTVDTQIAIDR
+3611 PLTVTVDTQIAIDH

-3714 IDITLLTPT
+3714 IDITLMTPT

-3851 IHQVD
+3851 IRQVD

-4270 ENTGGNLTF
+4270 ENTGENLTF

-4302 TKTSAELR
+4302 TKTSAELK

-4533 VTTPRFVI
+4533 VTKPRFVI

-4558 SYSVTANGN
+4558 SYPVTANGN

-4895 AVDVTIDTEVAELVW
+4895 AVDLTIDTEVAELVW

-5303 NHNKPVLV
+5303 SHNKPVLV

-5383 NPAMVAG
+5383 NPVMMAG

-5402 SQTRPTFSIFGE
+5402 SQTRPAFSIYGE

-5465 TSKTLNFTIDTF
+5465 TSKTLNFTIDTL

-5534 VWVNEKGHWQMP
+5534 VWVNDKGHWQMP

-5580 THIKVFTSELDDNKS
+5580 THIQVFTSELDDNKS
-5595 SSKTEWWSNSDL
+5595 SSKTDWWSNSST
-5607 ITMRGTG
+5607 ITMRGMG

-5631 AVVAATGRWELS
+5631 AVVAANGQWELS
-5643 TDKLP
+5643 TDQLP
-5648 EGTYDIS
+5648 EGKYDITLS
-5655 LVIEDSA
+5655 IEDNA
-5662 GNRWEDVRE
+5662 GNRKEEVHE

-5706 IITDSEGNTYTLTV
+5706 IITDSNGNTYTLTV

-5923 TPPAAWNDGN
+5923 TPPAAWNDGT

-5967 QHDDASDDAT
+5967 QHNDASDDAT

-5997 RTEPSAAEESVVKVT
+5997 RTVPSVAEESVVKET

-6046 NVSIMFEGE
+6046 NVSVMFEGE

-6078 YTMDVKFIDKDNDF
+6078 YTMDVKFIDKDDDF

-6113 VRGKTEDDINDS
+6113 ARGKAEDDINDS

>member
-34 GPDMNITTPRGSV
+34 GPDMNITTPHGSV

-118 KKQLDDAENA
+118 KKQLDEAENA

-442 SSDSGIKNDNITNST
+442 SSDSGIKNDSITNST

-540 TNDSGI
+540 TDDSGI

-599 EGINNLTFTVEDVAG
+599 EGVNNLTFTVEDVAG
-614 NKKDFSFSYVIDT
+614 NKKDFSFSYIIDT
-627 IAPVPPTVSLE
+627 VAPVPPTVSLE
-638 DYVVLPNGIILSGND
+638 DFVVLPNGIILSGND

-1062 QVWDAMS
+1062 QVWDAAS

-1113 AIFDFTIDTTVSTPV
+1113 AVFDFTIDTTVSTPV

-1187 FIPGNT
+1187 FTPGNT

-1318 VDTTLSVPVIVLDSA
+1318 VDTTLSVPVIVLNSA
-1333 DDTGIQGDNMTN
+1333 DDTGVQGDNMTN

-1371 VTTTFDATKGTGG
+1371 VTTTFDATKGVGG
-1384 WTFTPPTSWADG
+1384 WTFTPPTSWGAG

-1447 RPHFQV
+1447 RPQFQV
-1453 TVPTD
+1453 KVPTD
-1458 VNVVRLSIDGG
+1458 VN
-1469 KTWFNATQSATPGV
+1469 
-1483 WDYIWPDDVADGG
+1483 
-1496 YTLTVEATDEAGNKA
+1496 E
-1511 TQTLDFTIDT
+1511 
-1521 TLSVPTLSLDSA
+1521 
-1533 DDSGI
+1533 
-1538 AGDNITN
+1538 
-1545 VKTPGF
+1545 
-1551 TLNNIDTDVS
+1551 
-1561 RVIVEVMHNGIKQE
+1561 
-1575 VPLVQTGGQWR
+1575 
-1586 FAPTS
+1586 
-1591 DWADGDYI
+1591 
-1599 LTVKVEDRAGNVKQ
+1599 
-1613 SAPLTVTVDTHIAID
+1613 
-1628 RIELVNDSGIPGD
+1628 
-1641 NLTNEARP
+1641 
-1649 HFQVTVPADVNG
+1649 
-1661 VRLSIDGGKTWFDA
+1661 
-1675 TQSATSGVWD
+1675 
-1685 YTWLTNVANGPHTL
+1685 
-1699 MVEASD
+1699 
-1705 KAGNKTTQ
+1705 
-1713 KLDFT
+1713 
-1718 IDTILSEP
+1718 
-1726 TITLDSADDSAA
+1726 
-1738 GDNITN
+1738 
-1744 VKMPGFTL
+1744 
-1752 GNIDA
+1752 
-1757 DVTKVVVTVAHD
+1757 
-1769 GKNQQIELIKNG
+1769 
-1781 GVWRFTP
+1781 
-1788 GAAWTDGDYTLT
+1788 
-1800 VKVEDKAG
+1800 
-1808 NTNYSAP
+1808 
-1815 LTVTIDTQTSI
+1815 
-1826 DRIELLNDTGI
+1826 
-1837 VGDNLTNEAR
+1837 
-1847 PQFHIT
+1847 
-1853 VPTDVNSVQ
+1853 
-1862 LSLDGGINWV
+1862 
-1872 NATLTSD
+1872 
-1879 GVWEYIWPTDLVE
+1879 
-1892 NTYTLTVKA
+1892 
-1901 TDVAGNT
+1901 
-1908 ATETLNFIIDTT
+1908 
-1920 LSTPTITLDSADDSG
+1920 
-1935 TANDNKTN
+1935 
-1943 VKTPGFIIG
+1943 
-1952 GIDSDVTQVVVQVM
+1952 
-1966 RDGHSE
+1966 
-1972 EVELTQTNGQWRF
+1972 
-1985 VPGSAWTDG
+1985 
-1994 DYTLTVTVKD
+1994 
-2004 EAGNIRHSAPLT
+2004 
-2016 VTIDTQITIDHI
+2016 
-2028 ELVNDSGIP
+2028 
-2037 DDNLTNNV
+2037 
-2045 RPHFQVT
+2045 
-2052 VPTDVNVVRLSI
+2052 VRLSI

-2102 DKAGNKTTQQLDFI
+2102 DKAGNQTTQKLDFI

-2128 DNTDDSGT
+2128 DSTDDSGT
-2136 KGDHLTNVNKPT
+2136 KGDNLTNANKPT

-2168 GTKEVLTATKD
+2168 
-2179 ATGNWSVTP
+2179 S
-2188 TGTWAD
+2188 
-2194 GDYTLTVRVEDEAG
+2194 
-2208 NEKHSASLTVT
+2208 
-2219 VDTQITIDVI
+2219 
-2229 ELVNDNGI
+2229 
-2237 PGDNMTNDAHPQFR
+2237 
-2251 VTVPGDVNEV
+2251 
-2261 SLSIDG
+2261 
-2267 GVTWVKATQS
+2267 
-2277 ATPGVWNY
+2277 
-2285 TWPGTVPDGDYT
+2285 
-2297 LNVKATDN
+2297 
-2305 AGNTVTETLHFTI
+2305 
-2318 DTTLST
+2318 
-2324 PVIVLDSADD
+2324 
-2334 SGVHG
+2334 
-2339 DNMTNH
+2339 
-2345 TQPTFALQHID
+2345 
-2356 DDAVRVTVSVEHG
+2356 
-2369 GVTTTFDATKDAG
+2369 
-2382 GWTFTPT
+2382 
-2389 GAWADGDY
+2389 
-2397 TLSVSVEDKAGN
+2397 
-2409 TSHSASLT
+2409 
-2417 VTVDTQI
+2417 
-2424 AINNIEL
+2424 
-2431 VNDSG
+2431 
-2436 IPDDNLTNNVRP
+2436 
-2448 HFQVTV
+2448 
-2454 PTDVNVVRLSIDG
+2454 
-2467 GKTWFNATQSATPG
+2467 
-2481 VWDYIWPDDVADG
+2481 
-2494 GYTLTVEATDEAG
+2494 
-2507 NKATQTLDFT
+2507 
-2517 IDTTLSVPTLSLDS
+2517 
-2531 ADDSGIAGDN
+2531 
-2541 ITNVKTPGF
+2541 
-2550 TLNNIDTDV
+2550 
-2559 SRVIVEVMHNGI
+2559 
-2571 KQEVPLV
+2571 
-2578 QTGGQWRFA
+2578 
-2587 PTSDWADGD
+2587 
-2596 YILTVK
+2596 
-2602 VEDRAGNVKQSAPLT
+2602 
-2617 VTVDTHIAIDRI
+2617 
-2629 ELVNDSGIPGDNLTN
+2629 
-2644 EARPHFQVTVPAD
+2644 
-2657 VNGVRL
+2657 
-2663 SIDGGKTWFDATQ
+2663 
-2676 SATSGVWDYT
+2676 
-2686 WLTNVANGPHTLMVE
+2686 
-2701 ASDKAGNKTTQK
+2701 
-2713 LDFTIDTILSEPTIT
+2713 
-2728 LDSADDSA
+2728 
-2736 AGDNITNVKMP
+2736 
-2747 GFTLGNID
+2747 
-2755 ADVTKVVVTVAH
+2755 
-2767 DGKNQ
+2767 
-2772 QIELIKNGGVWRFT
+2772 
-2786 PGAAWTDGDY
+2786 
-2796 TLTVKV
+2796 
-2802 EDKAGNTNYS
+2802 
-2812 APLTVTI
+2812 
-2819 DTQTSIDRIELLN
+2819 
-2832 DTGIVGDNLTNEARP
+2832 
-2847 QFHIT
+2847 
-2852 VPTDVN
+2852 
-2858 SVQLSLDGGINWVN
+2858 
-2872 ATLTSDGVWEYI
+2872 
-2884 WPTDLVEN
+2884 
-2892 TYTLT
+2892 
-2897 VKATDVAGNTATE
+2897 
-2910 TLNFIIDTTLSTPT
+2910 
-2924 ITLDSA
+2924 
-2930 DDSGTAND
+2930 
-2938 NKTNV
+2938 
-2943 KTPGFIIG
+2943 
-2951 GIDSDVTQVVVQ
+2951 
-2963 VMRDGHSEEVELTQ
+2963 
-2977 TNGQW
+2977 
-2982 RFVPG
+2982 
-2987 SAWTDGDYT
+2987 
-2996 LTVTVK
+2996 
-3002 DEAGNIRH
+3002 
-3010 SAPLTVTI
+3010 
-3018 DTQITIDHIELVN
+3018 
-3031 DSGIPDDNLTN
+3031 
-3042 NVRPHFQ
+3042 
-3049 VTVPTDVNVV
+3049 
-3059 RLSID
+3059 
-3064 GGKTWFNATQ
+3064 
-3074 SATPGVWDYTWL
+3074 
-3086 ADVGEGKHTLTVEAT
+3086 
-3101 DKAGNKTTQQLDFII
+3101 
-3116 DTLLSEPTIVLDN
+3116 
-3129 TDDSGTKG
+3129 
-3137 DNLTNVNKPTF
+3137 
-3148 LLGNIDAD
+3148 
-3156 ARYVTVEVQHGGT
+3156 T

-3196 TLTVRVEDD
+3196 TLTVRVEDE

-3226 VIELVNDNGIPGD
+3226 AIELVNDNGIPGD

-3321 TPTIAMD
+3321 TPTITMD

-3353 DADAHSVILRITQ
+3353 DSDAQSVILRITQ

-3410 STPLVV
+3410 STPLIV

-3464 GGANWVSAT
+3464 GGANWVSAA

-3487 MGDGKHTL
+3487 MGDGKHIL

-3611 PLTVTVDTQIAIDR
+3611 PLTVTVDTQIAIDH

-3695 TVEVT
+3695 IVEVT
-3700 DGAGNKMTETLNFT
+3700 DGAGNKMTGTLDFT

-3746 VFVLGSI
+3746 IFVLGSI

-3851 IHQVD
+3851 IRQVD

-3955 GDVVQVRVT
+3955 GDVIQVRVT

-3998 VEATDEAGNIANK
+3998 VEATDQAGNIANK

-4185 ALPDGQHTL
+4185 ALPDGKHTL

-4302 TKTSAELR
+4302 TKTSAELQ

-4533 VTTPRFVI
+4533 VTKPRFVI

-4558 SYSVTANGN
+4558 SYPVTANGN

-4610 VSVRMEPASDTGN
+4610 VSVRMEPASDTGS

-4659 VLKQTITVGA
+4659 VLKHTITVGA

-4725 QHEATS
+4725 QYEATS

-4737 GFAEAFSTIMIQ
+4737 GLAEAFSTIMIQ

-4835 IGSTLPNTIVSIYV
+4835 VGNTLPNAIVSIYV

-4971 ELTFKVEDVAGNIRE
+4971 VLTFKVEDVAGNIRE

-5075 DKAGNSQQKEILIEH
+5075 DKAGNSQQKDILIEH

-5303 NHNKPVLV
+5303 SHNKPVLV

-5372 LVTIDTSTFID
+5372 LVTVDTSTFID
-5383 NPAMVAG
+5383 NPVMIAG

-5402 SQTRPTFSIFGE
+5402 SQTRPAFSIFGE

-5534 VWVNEKGHWQMP
+5534 VWVNDKGHWQMP

-5580 THIKVFTSELDDNKS
+5580 THIQVFTSELDDNKS
-5595 SSKTEWWSNSDL
+5595 SSKTDWWSNSST
-5607 ITMRGTG
+5607 ITMRGMG

-5631 AVVAATGRWELS
+5631 AVVAANGQWELS
-5643 TDKLP
+5643 TDQLP
-5648 EGTYDIS
+5648 EGKYDITLS
-5655 LVIEDSA
+5655 IEDNA
-5662 GNRWEDVRE
+5662 GNRKEEVHE

-5706 IITDSEGNTYTLTV
+5706 IITDSNGNTYTLTV

-5756 IMKEVPVISLSP
+5756 IMKETPVISLSP

-5781 DKQPTFIIGNLES
+5781 DNQPTFIIGNLES

-5877 NVTNHTQPKFTLQH
+5877 NVTNHNHTQPKFTLQH

-5910 IYQATQGADGWTF
+5910 IYQATQDADGWTF
-5923 TPPAAWNDGN
+5923 TPPAAWNDGT

-5939 VVDRAGNSQQSASLA
+5939 VVDRAGNSLQSASLE

-5967 QHDDASDDAT
+5967 QHDDAIDDAT
-5977 ATAVT
+5977 PTAVT

-5997 RTEPSAAEESVVKVT
+5997 RTVPSAAEESVVKET

-6046 NVSIMFEGE
+6046 NVSVMFEGE

-6078 YTMDVKFIDKDNDF
+6078 YTMDVKFIDKDDDF

-6113 VRGKTEDDINDS
+6113 ARGKTEDDINDS

>member
-430 IAPEKPTIELDD
+430 IPPEKPTIELDD

-750 HNALTLLGTADRFAT
+750 HDALTLLGTADRFAT

-1062 QVWDAMS
+1062 QVWDAAS

-1113 AIFDFTIDTTVSTPV
+1113 AVFDFTIDTTVSTPV

-1318 VDTTLSVPVIVLDSA
+1318 VDTTLSVPVIVLNSA
-1333 DDTGIQGDNMTN
+1333 DDTGVQGDNMTN

-1384 WTFTPPTSWADG
+1384 WSFTPTGAWADG

-1431 LVNDSGIPD
+1431 LVNDSGIPN

-1469 KTWFNATQSATPGV
+1469 KTWFNATQSATPGA

-1496 YTLTVEATDEAGNKA
+1496 YTLTVEATDKAGNKT
-1511 TQTLDFTIDT
+1511 TQELDFTIDT

-2016 VTIDTQITIDHI
+2016 VTIDTQI
-2028 ELVNDSGIP
+2028 
-2037 DDNLTNNV
+2037 
-2045 RPHFQVT
+2045 
-2052 VPTDVNVVRLSI
+2052 
-2064 DGGKTWFNATQSATP
+2064 A
-2079 GVWDY
+2079 
-2084 TWLAD
+2084 
-2089 VGEGKHTLTVEAT
+2089 
-2102 DKAGNKTTQQLDFI
+2102 
-2116 IDTLLSEPTIVL
+2116 
-2128 DNTDDSGT
+2128 
-2136 KGDHLTNVNKPT
+2136 
-2148 FLLGNIDADARYV
+2148 
-2161 TVEVQHG
+2161 
-2168 GTKEVLTATKD
+2168 
-2179 ATGNWSVTP
+2179 
-2188 TGTWAD
+2188 
-2194 GDYTLTVRVEDEAG
+2194 
-2208 NEKHSASLTVT
+2208 
-2219 VDTQITIDVI
+2219 
-2229 ELVNDNGI
+2229 
-2237 PGDNMTNDAHPQFR
+2237 
-2251 VTVPGDVNEV
+2251 
-2261 SLSIDG
+2261 
-2267 GVTWVKATQS
+2267 
-2277 ATPGVWNY
+2277 
-2285 TWPGTVPDGDYT
+2285 
-2297 LNVKATDN
+2297 
-2305 AGNTVTETLHFTI
+2305 
-2318 DTTLST
+2318 
-2324 PVIVLDSADD
+2324 
-2334 SGVHG
+2334 
-2339 DNMTNH
+2339 
-2345 TQPTFALQHID
+2345 
-2356 DDAVRVTVSVEHG
+2356 
-2369 GVTTTFDATKDAG
+2369 
-2382 GWTFTPT
+2382 
-2389 GAWADGDY
+2389 
-2397 TLSVSVEDKAGN
+2397 
-2409 TSHSASLT
+2409 
-2417 VTVDTQI
+2417 
-2424 AINNIEL
+2424 
-2431 VNDSG
+2431 
-2436 IPDDNLTNNVRP
+2436 
-2448 HFQVTV
+2448 
-2454 PTDVNVVRLSIDG
+2454 
-2467 GKTWFNATQSATPG
+2467 
-2481 VWDYIWPDDVADG
+2481 
-2494 GYTLTVEATDEAG
+2494 
-2507 NKATQTLDFT
+2507 
-2517 IDTTLSVPTLSLDS
+2517 
-2531 ADDSGIAGDN
+2531 
-2541 ITNVKTPGF
+2541 
-2550 TLNNIDTDV
+2550 
-2559 SRVIVEVMHNGI
+2559 
-2571 KQEVPLV
+2571 
-2578 QTGGQWRFA
+2578 
-2587 PTSDWADGD
+2587 
-2596 YILTVK
+2596 
-2602 VEDRAGNVKQSAPLT
+2602 
-2617 VTVDTHIAIDRI
+2617 
-2629 ELVNDSGIPGDNLTN
+2629 
-2644 EARPHFQVTVPAD
+2644 
-2657 VNGVRL
+2657 
-2663 SIDGGKTWFDATQ
+2663 
-2676 SATSGVWDYT
+2676 
-2686 WLTNVANGPHTLMVE
+2686 
-2701 ASDKAGNKTTQK
+2701 
-2713 LDFTIDTILSEPTIT
+2713 
-2728 LDSADDSA
+2728 
-2736 AGDNITNVKMP
+2736 
-2747 GFTLGNID
+2747 
-2755 ADVTKVVVTVAH
+2755 
-2767 DGKNQ
+2767 
-2772 QIELIKNGGVWRFT
+2772 
-2786 PGAAWTDGDY
+2786 
-2796 TLTVKV
+2796 
-2802 EDKAGNTNYS
+2802 
-2812 APLTVTI
+2812 
-2819 DTQTSIDRIELLN
+2819 
-2832 DTGIVGDNLTNEARP
+2832 
-2847 QFHIT
+2847 
-2852 VPTDVN
+2852 
-2858 SVQLSLDGGINWVN
+2858 
-2872 ATLTSDGVWEYI
+2872 
-2884 WPTDLVEN
+2884 
-2892 TYTLT
+2892 
-2897 VKATDVAGNTATE
+2897 
-2910 TLNFIIDTTLSTPT
+2910 
-2924 ITLDSA
+2924 
-2930 DDSGTAND
+2930 
-2938 NKTNV
+2938 
-2943 KTPGFIIG
+2943 
-2951 GIDSDVTQVVVQ
+2951 
-2963 VMRDGHSEEVELTQ
+2963 
-2977 TNGQW
+2977 
-2982 RFVPG
+2982 
-2987 SAWTDGDYT
+2987 
-2996 LTVTVK
+2996 
-3002 DEAGNIRH
+3002 
-3010 SAPLTVTI
+3010 
-3018 DTQITIDHIELVN
+3018 IDHIELVN

-3169 KEVLTATKGA
+3169 KEVLTATKDATGNWSVTPTGTWADGDYTLTVRVEDEAGNEKHSASLTVTVDTQITIDAIELVNDNGIPGDNMTNDAHPQFRVTVPGDVNEVSLSIDGGVTWVKATQSATPGVWNYTWPGTVPDGDYTLNVKATDNAGNTVTETLHFTIDTTLSVPVIVLNSADDTGVQGDNMTNSTQPTFALQHIDDDAVRVTVSVEHGGVTTTFDATKGTGGWSFTPTGAWADGDYTLSVSVEDKAGNTSHSASLTVTVDTQIAINNIELVNDSGIPDDNLTNNVRPHFQVKVPTDVNEVRLSIDGGKTWFNATQSATPGVWDYTWLADVGEGKHTLTVEATDKAGNQTTQKLDFIIDTMLSEPTIVLDSTDDSGTKGDNLTNANKPTFILGNIDADARYVTVEVQYGGTKKVLTATKGA

-3196 TLTVRVEDD
+3196 MLTVRVEDD

-3321 TPTIAMD
+3321 TPTITMD

-3353 DADAHSVILRITQ
+3353 DSDAQSVILRITQ

-3410 STPLVV
+3410 STPLIV

-3464 GGANWVSAT
+3464 GGANWVSAA

-3611 PLTVTVDTQIAIDR
+3611 PLTVTVDTQIAIDH

-3714 IDITLLTPT
+3714 IDITLMTPT

-3851 IHQVD
+3851 IRQVD

-4302 TKTSAELR
+4302 TKTSAELK

-4533 VTTPRFVI
+4533 VTKPRFVI
-4541 GNVPADIDTVVI
+4541 GNVSADIDTVVI

-4558 SYSVTANGN
+4558 SYPVTANGN

-4971 ELTFKVEDVAGNIRE
+4971 VLTFKVEDVAGNIRE

-5036 TIRNPQGVVIATLV
+5036 TIRSPQGVVIATLV

-5075 DKAGNSQQKEILIEH
+5075 DKAGNSQQKDILIEH

-5402 SQTRPTFSIFGE
+5402 SQTRPTFSISGE

-5465 TSKTLNFTIDTF
+5465 TSKTLKFTIDTF

-5580 THIKVFTSELDDNKS
+5580 THIQVFTSELDDNKS
-5595 SSKTEWWSNSDL
+5595 SSKTDWWSNSST
-5607 ITMRGTG
+5607 ITMRGMG

-5631 AVVAATGRWELS
+5631 AVVAANGQWELS
-5643 TDKLP
+5643 TDQLP
-5648 EGTYDIS
+5648 EGKYDITLS
-5655 LVIEDSA
+5655 IEDNA
-5662 GNRWEDVRE
+5662 GNRKEEVHE

-5706 IITDSEGNTYTLTV
+5706 IITDSNGNTYTLTV

-5864 LAAGEDNGASDSD
+5864 LAAGEDNGVSDSD

-5910 IYQATQGADGWTF
+5910 TYQATQGADGWTF
-5923 TPPAAWNDGN
+5923 TPPAAWNDGT

-5997 RTEPSAAEESVVKVT
+5997 RTVPSAAEESVVKET

-6113 VRGKTEDDINDS
+6113 ARGKTEDDINDS

>member
-155 VQNSSKQIE
+155 VQNSSKQME
-164 EMLQNFLADNVAKD
+164 EMLQEFLADNVAKD

-430 IAPEKPTIELDD
+430 IPPEKPTIELDD

-540 TNDSGI
+540 TDDSGI

-572 NSETGEEVIF
+572 NSETGEEVVF
-582 KANDK
+582 KANDQ

-963 IDGALIAEVRTN
+963 VDGALIAEVRTN

-1031 DSDSGISDDNL
+1031 DSDSGIADDNL

-1062 QVWDAMS
+1062 QVWDAAS

-1113 AIFDFTIDTTVSTPV
+1113 AVFDFTIDTTVSTPV

-1187 FIPGNT
+1187 FTPGNT

-1384 WTFTPPTSWADG
+1384 WSFTPTGAWADG

-1431 LVNDSGIPD
+1431 LVNDSGIPN

-1447 RPHFQV
+1447 RPQFQV

-1469 KTWFNATQSATPGV
+1469 KTWFNATQGA

-1496 YTLTVEATDEAGNKA
+1496 YTLTVEATDKAGNQT
-1511 TQTLDFTIDT
+1511 TQELDFTIDT

-1591 DWADGDYI
+1591 DWGDGDYI

-1713 KLDFT
+1713 KLDFI
-1718 IDTILSEP
+1718 IDTMLSEP

-1908 ATETLNFIIDTT
+1908 ATETLNFTIDTT

-1943 VKTPGFIIG
+1943 VKTPGFVIG

-2004 EAGNIRHSAPLT
+2004 EAGNIRHSAPLKVT
-2016 VTIDTQITIDHI
+2016 VDTQIGIDNI

-2037 DDNLTNNV
+2037 NDNLTNNV
-2045 RPHFQVT
+2045 RPQFQVT

-2084 TWLAD
+2084 TWLTD
-2089 VGEGKHTLTVEAT
+2089 VANGSHTLTVEAT
-2102 DKAGNKTTQQLDFI
+2102 DAAGNKATQNLEFN
-2116 IDTLLSEPTIVL
+2116 IDTLLSEPTIAL
-2128 DNTDDSGT
+2128 DSTDDSGT
-2136 KGDHLTNVNKPT
+2136 KGDNLTNVNKPT
-2148 FLLGNIDADARYV
+2148 FILGNIDADARYV

-2168 GTKEVLTATKD
+2168 GTKEVLTATKG
-2179 ATGNWSVTP
+2179 ATGIWSVTP
-2188 TGTWAD
+2188 TGMWAD
-2194 GDYTLTVRVEDEAG
+2194 GSHTLTVRVEDEAG
-2208 NEKHSASLTVT
+2208 NVKYSVPLTIT
-2219 VDTQITIDVI
+2219 VDTQITIDDI
-2229 ELVNDNGI
+2229 ELVNDSGTK
-2237 PGDNMTNDAHPQFR
+2237 GDNLTNDANPHFR
-2251 VTVPGDVNEV
+2251 ITVPGDVNEV

-2267 GVTWVKATQS
+2267 GVTWVKAMQS
-2277 ATPGVWNY
+2277 STSGVWNY
-2285 TWPGTVPDGDYT
+2285 TWPKTLADDDYT
-2297 LNVKATDN
+2297 LTVKATDN
-2305 AGNTVTETLHFTI
+2305 AGNTVTRTLDFTI

-2334 SGVHG
+2334 TGIQG
-2339 DNMTNH
+2339 DNMTNR
-2345 TQPTFALQHID
+2345 TQPTFNLQHID

-2369 GVTTTFDATKDAG
+2369 GVTTTFDVTKDAG
-2382 GWTFTPT
+2382 GWSFTPPT
-2389 GAWADGDY
+2389 SWGAGDY

-2448 HFQVTV
+2448 QFQVKV
-2454 PTDVNVVRLSIDG
+2454 PTDVN
-2467 GKTWFNATQSATPG
+2467 
-2481 VWDYIWPDDVADG
+2481 
-2494 GYTLTVEATDEAG
+2494 E
-2507 NKATQTLDFT
+2507 
-2517 IDTTLSVPTLSLDS
+2517 
-2531 ADDSGIAGDN
+2531 
-2541 ITNVKTPGF
+2541 
-2550 TLNNIDTDV
+2550 
-2559 SRVIVEVMHNGI
+2559 
-2571 KQEVPLV
+2571 
-2578 QTGGQWRFA
+2578 
-2587 PTSDWADGD
+2587 
-2596 YILTVK
+2596 
-2602 VEDRAGNVKQSAPLT
+2602 
-2617 VTVDTHIAIDRI
+2617 
-2629 ELVNDSGIPGDNLTN
+2629 
-2644 EARPHFQVTVPAD
+2644 
-2657 VNGVRL
+2657 
-2663 SIDGGKTWFDATQ
+2663 
-2676 SATSGVWDYT
+2676 
-2686 WLTNVANGPHTLMVE
+2686 
-2701 ASDKAGNKTTQK
+2701 
-2713 LDFTIDTILSEPTIT
+2713 
-2728 LDSADDSA
+2728 
-2736 AGDNITNVKMP
+2736 
-2747 GFTLGNID
+2747 
-2755 ADVTKVVVTVAH
+2755 
-2767 DGKNQ
+2767 
-2772 QIELIKNGGVWRFT
+2772 
-2786 PGAAWTDGDY
+2786 
-2796 TLTVKV
+2796 
-2802 EDKAGNTNYS
+2802 
-2812 APLTVTI
+2812 
-2819 DTQTSIDRIELLN
+2819 
-2832 DTGIVGDNLTNEARP
+2832 
-2847 QFHIT
+2847 
-2852 VPTDVN
+2852 
-2858 SVQLSLDGGINWVN
+2858 
-2872 ATLTSDGVWEYI
+2872 
-2884 WPTDLVEN
+2884 
-2892 TYTLT
+2892 
-2897 VKATDVAGNTATE
+2897 
-2910 TLNFIIDTTLSTPT
+2910 
-2924 ITLDSA
+2924 
-2930 DDSGTAND
+2930 
-2938 NKTNV
+2938 
-2943 KTPGFIIG
+2943 
-2951 GIDSDVTQVVVQ
+2951 
-2963 VMRDGHSEEVELTQ
+2963 
-2977 TNGQW
+2977 
-2982 RFVPG
+2982 
-2987 SAWTDGDYT
+2987 
-2996 LTVTVK
+2996 
-3002 DEAGNIRH
+3002 
-3010 SAPLTVTI
+3010 
-3018 DTQITIDHIELVN
+3018 
-3031 DSGIPDDNLTN
+3031 
-3042 NVRPHFQ
+3042 
-3049 VTVPTDVNVV
+3049 V

-3101 DKAGNKTTQQLDFII
+3101 DKAGNQTTQKLDFII
-3116 DTLLSEPTIVLDN
+3116 DTLLSEPTIALDS

-3137 DNLTNVNKPTF
+3137 DNLTSVNKPTF
-3148 LLGNIDAD
+3148 ILGNIDAD

-3184 VTPTGTWADGDY
+3184 VTPTGMWADGSH

-3219 DTQITID
+3219 DTHIAID
-3226 VIELVNDNGIPGD
+3226 DIELVNDNGIPGD

-3303 AGNKT
+3303 AGNQT

-3399 EVTDNAGNVRQ
+3399 EVQDNAGNVRQ
-3410 STPLVV
+3410 STPLIV

-3464 GGANWVSAT
+3464 GGANWVSAA

-3814 KVTIDGTLTTPVI
+3814 KVTIDGSLTTPVI

-3841 LTNHDRPVFD
+3841 LTKHDRPVFD
-3851 IHQVD
+3851 IRQVD

-3912 SAPFEVRI
+3912 SAPLEVRI

-3955 GDVVQVRVT
+3955 GDVIQVRVT

-3984 DSPNTLVDGTYTLR
+3984 DTPNTLVDGTYTLR
-3998 VEATDEAGNIANK
+3998 VEATDQAGNIANK

-4302 TKTSAELR
+4302 TKTSAELK

-4358 FDGVNWTPIS
+4358 FDGVNWTPVS
-4368 KNAAGQWEFT
+4368 KNAAGQWQFT
-4378 AGSALPDGHYTLH
+4378 AGSALSDGHYTLH

-4502 SFTIDTIVSDPSIDL
+4502 SFTIDTVVSDPRIDL

-4533 VTTPRFVI
+4533 VTKPRFVI

-4558 SYSVTANGN
+4558 SYPVTANGN

-4610 VSVRMEPASDTGN
+4610 VSVRMEPASDTGS

-4659 VLKQTITVGA
+4659 VLKHTITVGA

-4725 QHEATS
+4725 QYEATS

-4737 GFAEAFSTIMIQ
+4737 GLAEAFSTIMIQ

-4835 IGSTLPNTIVSIYV
+4835 VGNTLPNAIVSIYV

-4946 KAIAYTTGAGHW
+4946 KAIAYTTGTGHW

-5075 DKAGNSQQKEILIEH
+5075 DKAGNSQQKDILIEH

-5249 QDDGTFNIHFSITD
+5249 QDDGKFNIHFSITD

-5303 NHNKPVLV
+5303 SHNKPVLV

-5383 NPAMVAG
+5383 NPVMMAG

-5402 SQTRPTFSIFGE
+5402 SQTRPAFSIFGE

-5534 VWVNEKGHWQMP
+5534 VWVNDKGHWQMP

-5580 THIKVFTSELDDNKS
+5580 THIQVFTSELDDNKS
-5595 SSKTEWWSNSDL
+5595 SSKTDWWSNSST
-5607 ITMRGTG
+5607 ITMRGMG

-5631 AVVAATGRWELS
+5631 AVVAANGQWELS
-5643 TDKLP
+5643 TDQLP
-5648 EGTYDIS
+5648 EGKYDITLS
-5655 LVIEDSA
+5655 IEDNA
-5662 GNRWEDVRE
+5662 GNRKEEVHE

-5706 IITDSEGNTYTLTV
+5706 IITDSNGNTYTLTV

-5756 IMKEVPVISLSP
+5756 IMKETPVISLSP

-5877 NVTNHTQPKFTLQH
+5877 NVTNHNHTQPKFTLQH

-5923 TPPAAWNDGN
+5923 TPPAAWNDGT

-5939 VVDRAGNSQQSASLA
+5939 VVDRAGNSLQSASLE

-5997 RTEPSAAEESVVKVT
+5997 RTVPSAAEESVVKET

-6046 NVSIMFEGE
+6046 NVSVMFEGE

-6078 YTMDVKFIDKDNDF
+6078 YTMDVKFIDKDDDF

-6113 VRGKTEDDINDS
+6113 ARGKTEDDINDS

>member
-34 GPDMNITTPRGSV
+34 GPDMNITTPHGSV

-540 TNDSGI
+540 TDDSGI

-599 EGINNLTFTVEDVAG
+599 EGVNNLTFTVEDVAG

-627 IAPVPPTVSLE
+627 VAPVPPTVSLE
-638 DYVVLPNGIILSGND
+638 DFVVLPNGIILSGND

-1031 DSDSGISDDNL
+1031 DSDSGIADDNL

-1113 AIFDFTIDTTVSTPV
+1113 AVFDFTIDTTVSTPV

-1384 WTFTPPTSWADG
+1384 WSFTPTGAWADG

-1431 LVNDSGIPD
+1431 LVNDSGIPN

-1469 KTWFNATQSATPGV
+1469 KTWFNATQSATPGA

-1496 YTLTVEATDEAGNKA
+1496 YTLTVEATDKAGNKT
-1511 TQTLDFTIDT
+1511 TQELDFTIDT

-2128 DNTDDSGT
+2128 DSTDDSGT
-2136 KGDHLTNVNKPT
+2136 KGDNLTNVNKPT

-2318 DTTLST
+2318 DTTLSV
-2324 PVIVLDSADD
+2324 PVIVLNSADD
-2334 SGVHG
+2334 TGVQG
-2339 DNMTNH
+2339 DNMTNS

-2369 GVTTTFDATKDAG
+2369 GVTTTFDATKGVG
-2382 GWTFTPT
+2382 GWSFTPT

-2448 HFQVTV
+2448 HFQVKV
-2454 PTDVNVVRLSIDG
+2454 PTDVN
-2467 GKTWFNATQSATPG
+2467 
-2481 VWDYIWPDDVADG
+2481 
-2494 GYTLTVEATDEAG
+2494 E
-2507 NKATQTLDFT
+2507 
-2517 IDTTLSVPTLSLDS
+2517 
-2531 ADDSGIAGDN
+2531 
-2541 ITNVKTPGF
+2541 
-2550 TLNNIDTDV
+2550 
-2559 SRVIVEVMHNGI
+2559 
-2571 KQEVPLV
+2571 
-2578 QTGGQWRFA
+2578 
-2587 PTSDWADGD
+2587 
-2596 YILTVK
+2596 
-2602 VEDRAGNVKQSAPLT
+2602 
-2617 VTVDTHIAIDRI
+2617 
-2629 ELVNDSGIPGDNLTN
+2629 
-2644 EARPHFQVTVPAD
+2644 
-2657 VNGVRL
+2657 
-2663 SIDGGKTWFDATQ
+2663 
-2676 SATSGVWDYT
+2676 
-2686 WLTNVANGPHTLMVE
+2686 
-2701 ASDKAGNKTTQK
+2701 
-2713 LDFTIDTILSEPTIT
+2713 
-2728 LDSADDSA
+2728 
-2736 AGDNITNVKMP
+2736 
-2747 GFTLGNID
+2747 
-2755 ADVTKVVVTVAH
+2755 
-2767 DGKNQ
+2767 
-2772 QIELIKNGGVWRFT
+2772 
-2786 PGAAWTDGDY
+2786 
-2796 TLTVKV
+2796 
-2802 EDKAGNTNYS
+2802 
-2812 APLTVTI
+2812 
-2819 DTQTSIDRIELLN
+2819 
-2832 DTGIVGDNLTNEARP
+2832 
-2847 QFHIT
+2847 
-2852 VPTDVN
+2852 
-2858 SVQLSLDGGINWVN
+2858 
-2872 ATLTSDGVWEYI
+2872 
-2884 WPTDLVEN
+2884 
-2892 TYTLT
+2892 
-2897 VKATDVAGNTATE
+2897 
-2910 TLNFIIDTTLSTPT
+2910 
-2924 ITLDSA
+2924 
-2930 DDSGTAND
+2930 
-2938 NKTNV
+2938 
-2943 KTPGFIIG
+2943 
-2951 GIDSDVTQVVVQ
+2951 
-2963 VMRDGHSEEVELTQ
+2963 
-2977 TNGQW
+2977 
-2982 RFVPG
+2982 
-2987 SAWTDGDYT
+2987 
-2996 LTVTVK
+2996 
-3002 DEAGNIRH
+3002 
-3010 SAPLTVTI
+3010 
-3018 DTQITIDHIELVN
+3018 
-3031 DSGIPDDNLTN
+3031 
-3042 NVRPHFQ
+3042 
-3049 VTVPTDVNVV
+3049 V

-3101 DKAGNKTTQQLDFII
+3101 DKAGNQTTQKLDFII
-3116 DTLLSEPTIVLDN
+3116 DTMLSEPTIVLDS

-3137 DNLTNVNKPTF
+3137 DNLTNANKPTF
-3148 LLGNIDAD
+3148 ILGNIDAD
-3156 ARYVTVEVQHGGT
+3156 ARYVTVEVQYGGT

-3321 TPTIAMD
+3321 TPTITMD

-3353 DADAHSVILRITQ
+3353 DSDAQSVILRITQ

-3410 STPLVV
+3410 STPLIV

-3464 GGANWVSAT
+3464 GGANWVSAA

-3611 PLTVTVDTQIAIDR
+3611 PLTVTVDTQIAIDH

-3714 IDITLLTPT
+3714 IDITLMTPT

-3851 IHQVD
+3851 IRQVD

-4270 ENTGGNLTF
+4270 ENTGRNLTF

-4302 TKTSAELR
+4302 TKTSAELK

-4533 VTTPRFVI
+4533 VTKPRFVI

-4558 SYSVTANGN
+4558 SYPVTANGN

-4654 KSGRE
+4654 KSSRE

-4895 AVDVTIDTEVAELVW
+4895 AVDLTIDTEVAELVW

-5050 VGNDGRWSAEL
+5050 VGNDGRWSAKL

-5303 NHNKPVLV
+5303 SHNKPVLV

-5383 NPAMVAG
+5383 NPVMMAG

-5402 SQTRPTFSIFGE
+5402 SQTRPAFSIYGE

-5465 TSKTLNFTIDTF
+5465 TSKTLNFTIDTL

-5534 VWVNEKGHWQMP
+5534 VWVNDKGHWQMP

-5580 THIKVFTSELDDNKS
+5580 THIQVFTSELDDNKS
-5595 SSKTEWWSNSDL
+5595 SSKTDWWSNSST
-5607 ITMRGTG
+5607 ITMRGMG

-5631 AVVAATGRWELS
+5631 AVVAANGQWELS
-5643 TDKLP
+5643 TDQLP
-5648 EGTYDIS
+5648 EGKYDITLS
-5655 LVIEDSA
+5655 IEDNA
-5662 GNRWEDVRE
+5662 GNRKEEVHE

-5706 IITDSEGNTYTLTV
+5706 IITDSNGNTYTLTV

-5923 TPPAAWNDGN
+5923 TPPAAWNDGT

-5967 QHDDASDDAT
+5967 QHNDASDDAT

-5997 RTEPSAAEESVVKVT
+5997 RTVPSVAEESVVKET

-6046 NVSIMFEGE
+6046 NVSVMFEGE

-6078 YTMDVKFIDKDNDF
+6078 YTMDVKFIDKDDDF

-6113 VRGKTEDDINDS
+6113 ARGKAEDDINDS

>member
-56 SIKGNNLAVKFKDK
+56 SIKGNNLTVKFKDK

-1031 DSDSGISDDNL
+1031 DSDSGIADDNL

-1062 QVWDAMS
+1062 QVWDAAS

-1113 AIFDFTIDTTVSTPV
+1113 AVFDFTIDTTVSTPV

-1384 WTFTPPTSWADG
+1384 WSFTPTGAWADG

-1469 KTWFNATQSATPGV
+1469 KTWFNATQSATPGA

-1496 YTLTVEATDEAGNKA
+1496 YTLTVEATDKAGNKT
-1511 TQTLDFTIDT
+1511 TQELDFTIDT

-1628 RIELVNDSGIPGD
+1628 RIELVNDSGIPDD

-1699 MVEASD
+1699 MVEATD

-1788 GAAWTDGDYTLT
+1788 GAAWTDGNYTLT

-2016 VTIDTQITIDHI
+2016 VTIDTQI
-2028 ELVNDSGIP
+2028 
-2037 DDNLTNNV
+2037 
-2045 RPHFQVT
+2045 
-2052 VPTDVNVVRLSI
+2052 
-2064 DGGKTWFNATQSATP
+2064 A
-2079 GVWDY
+2079 
-2084 TWLAD
+2084 
-2089 VGEGKHTLTVEAT
+2089 
-2102 DKAGNKTTQQLDFI
+2102 
-2116 IDTLLSEPTIVL
+2116 
-2128 DNTDDSGT
+2128 
-2136 KGDHLTNVNKPT
+2136 
-2148 FLLGNIDADARYV
+2148 
-2161 TVEVQHG
+2161 
-2168 GTKEVLTATKD
+2168 
-2179 ATGNWSVTP
+2179 
-2188 TGTWAD
+2188 
-2194 GDYTLTVRVEDEAG
+2194 
-2208 NEKHSASLTVT
+2208 
-2219 VDTQITIDVI
+2219 
-2229 ELVNDNGI
+2229 
-2237 PGDNMTNDAHPQFR
+2237 
-2251 VTVPGDVNEV
+2251 
-2261 SLSIDG
+2261 
-2267 GVTWVKATQS
+2267 
-2277 ATPGVWNY
+2277 
-2285 TWPGTVPDGDYT
+2285 
-2297 LNVKATDN
+2297 
-2305 AGNTVTETLHFTI
+2305 
-2318 DTTLST
+2318 
-2324 PVIVLDSADD
+2324 
-2334 SGVHG
+2334 
-2339 DNMTNH
+2339 
-2345 TQPTFALQHID
+2345 
-2356 DDAVRVTVSVEHG
+2356 
-2369 GVTTTFDATKDAG
+2369 
-2382 GWTFTPT
+2382 
-2389 GAWADGDY
+2389 
-2397 TLSVSVEDKAGN
+2397 
-2409 TSHSASLT
+2409 
-2417 VTVDTQI
+2417 
-2424 AINNIEL
+2424 
-2431 VNDSG
+2431 
-2436 IPDDNLTNNVRP
+2436 
-2448 HFQVTV
+2448 
-2454 PTDVNVVRLSIDG
+2454 
-2467 GKTWFNATQSATPG
+2467 
-2481 VWDYIWPDDVADG
+2481 
-2494 GYTLTVEATDEAG
+2494 
-2507 NKATQTLDFT
+2507 
-2517 IDTTLSVPTLSLDS
+2517 
-2531 ADDSGIAGDN
+2531 
-2541 ITNVKTPGF
+2541 
-2550 TLNNIDTDV
+2550 
-2559 SRVIVEVMHNGI
+2559 
-2571 KQEVPLV
+2571 
-2578 QTGGQWRFA
+2578 
-2587 PTSDWADGD
+2587 
-2596 YILTVK
+2596 
-2602 VEDRAGNVKQSAPLT
+2602 
-2617 VTVDTHIAIDRI
+2617 
-2629 ELVNDSGIPGDNLTN
+2629 
-2644 EARPHFQVTVPAD
+2644 
-2657 VNGVRL
+2657 
-2663 SIDGGKTWFDATQ
+2663 
-2676 SATSGVWDYT
+2676 
-2686 WLTNVANGPHTLMVE
+2686 
-2701 ASDKAGNKTTQK
+2701 
-2713 LDFTIDTILSEPTIT
+2713 
-2728 LDSADDSA
+2728 
-2736 AGDNITNVKMP
+2736 
-2747 GFTLGNID
+2747 
-2755 ADVTKVVVTVAH
+2755 
-2767 DGKNQ
+2767 
-2772 QIELIKNGGVWRFT
+2772 
-2786 PGAAWTDGDY
+2786 
-2796 TLTVKV
+2796 
-2802 EDKAGNTNYS
+2802 
-2812 APLTVTI
+2812 
-2819 DTQTSIDRIELLN
+2819 
-2832 DTGIVGDNLTNEARP
+2832 
-2847 QFHIT
+2847 
-2852 VPTDVN
+2852 
-2858 SVQLSLDGGINWVN
+2858 
-2872 ATLTSDGVWEYI
+2872 
-2884 WPTDLVEN
+2884 
-2892 TYTLT
+2892 
-2897 VKATDVAGNTATE
+2897 
-2910 TLNFIIDTTLSTPT
+2910 
-2924 ITLDSA
+2924 
-2930 DDSGTAND
+2930 
-2938 NKTNV
+2938 
-2943 KTPGFIIG
+2943 
-2951 GIDSDVTQVVVQ
+2951 
-2963 VMRDGHSEEVELTQ
+2963 
-2977 TNGQW
+2977 
-2982 RFVPG
+2982 
-2987 SAWTDGDYT
+2987 
-2996 LTVTVK
+2996 
-3002 DEAGNIRH
+3002 
-3010 SAPLTVTI
+3010 
-3018 DTQITIDHIELVN
+3018 IDHIELVN

-3169 KEVLTATKGA
+3169 KEVLTATKDATGNWSVTPTGTWADGDYTLTVRVEDEAGNEKHSASLTVTVDTQITIDAIELVNDNGIPGDNMTNDAHPQFRVTVPGDVNEVSLSIDGGVTWVKATQSATPGVWNYTWPGTVPDGDYTLNVKATDNAGNTVTETLHFTIDTTLSVPVIVLNSADDTGVQGDNMTNSTQPTFALQHIDDDAVRVTVSVEHGGVTTTFDATKGVGGWSFTPTGAWADGDYTLSVSVEDKAGNTSHSASLTVTVDTQIAINNIELVNDSGIPDDNLTNNVRPHFQVKVPTDVNEVRLSIDGGKTWFNATQSATPGVWDYTWLADVGEGKHTLTVEATDKAGNQTTQKLDFIIDTMLSEPTIVLDSTDDSGTKGDNLTNANKPTFILGNIDADARYVTVEVQYGGTKEVLTATKGA

-3196 TLTVRVEDD
+3196 MLTVRVEDD

-3321 TPTIAMD
+3321 TPTITMD

-3353 DADAHSVILRITQ
+3353 DSDAQSVILRITQ

-3410 STPLVV
+3410 STPLIV

-3464 GGANWVSAT
+3464 GGANWVSAA

-3611 PLTVTVDTQIAIDR
+3611 PLTVTVDTQIAIDH

-3714 IDITLLTPT
+3714 IDITLMTPT

-3851 IHQVD
+3851 IRQVD

-4302 TKTSAELR
+4302 TKTSAELK

-4439 RFEISAREPLQS
+4439 RFEISAREPMQS

-4533 VTTPRFVI
+4533 VTKPRFVI

-4558 SYSVTANGN
+4558 SYPVTANGN

-4835 IGSTLPNTIVSIYV
+4835 VGNTLPNAIVSIYV

-4971 ELTFKVEDVAGNIRE
+4971 VLTFKVEDVAGNIRE

-5036 TIRNPQGVVIATLV
+5036 TIRSPQGVVIATLV

-5075 DKAGNSQQKEILIEH
+5075 DKAGNSQQKDILIEH

-5402 SQTRPTFSIFGE
+5402 SQTRPTFSISGE

-5534 VWVNEKGHWQMP
+5534 VWVNDKGHWQMP

-5580 THIKVFTSELDDNKS
+5580 THIQVFTSELDDNKS
-5595 SSKTEWWSNSDL
+5595 SSKTDWWSNSST
-5607 ITMRGTG
+5607 ITMRGMG

-5631 AVVAATGRWELS
+5631 AVVAANGQWELS
-5643 TDKLP
+5643 TDQLP
-5648 EGTYDIS
+5648 EGKYDITLS
-5655 LVIEDSA
+5655 IEDNA
-5662 GNRWEDVRE
+5662 GNRKEEVHE

-5706 IITDSEGNTYTLTV
+5706 IITDSNGNTYTLTV

-5997 RTEPSAAEESVVKVT
+5997 RTVPSAAEESVVKET

-6113 VRGKTEDDINDS
+6113 ARGKTEDDINDS

>member
-34 GPDMNITTPRGSV
+34 GPDMNITTPHGSV

-118 KKQLDDAENA
+118 KKQLDEAENA

-442 SSDSGIKNDNITNST
+442 SSDSGIKNDSITNST

-540 TNDSGI
+540 TDDSGI

-599 EGINNLTFTVEDVAG
+599 EGVNNLTFTVEDVAG
-614 NKKDFSFSYVIDT
+614 NKKDFSFSYIIDT
-627 IAPVPPTVSLE
+627 VAPVPPTVSLE
-638 DYVVLPNGIILSGND
+638 DFVVLPNGIILSGND

-1062 QVWDAMS
+1062 QVWDAAS

-1113 AIFDFTIDTTVSTPV
+1113 AVFDFTIDTTVSTPV

-1187 FIPGNT
+1187 FTPGNT

-1318 VDTTLSVPVIVLDSA
+1318 VDTTLSVPVIVLNSA
-1333 DDTGIQGDNMTN
+1333 DDTGVQGDNMTN

-1431 LVNDSGIPD
+1431 LVNDSGIPN

-1469 KTWFNATQSATPGV
+1469 KTWFNATQNATPGV

-1496 YTLTVEATDEAGNKA
+1496 YTLTVEATDEAGNKT

-1561 RVIVEVMHNGIKQE
+1561 RVTVEVMHNGIKQE

-1675 TQSATSGVWD
+1675 TQSATPGVWD

-1713 KLDFT
+1713 KLDFI
-1718 IDTILSEP
+1718 IDTMLSEP

-1744 VKMPGFTL
+1744 VKMLGFTL

-2016 VTIDTQITIDHI
+2016 VTIDTQIAIDHI

-2037 DDNLTNNV
+2037 DDNLTN
-2045 RPHFQVT
+2045 
-2052 VPTDVNVVRLSI
+2052 
-2064 DGGKTWFNATQSATP
+2064 
-2079 GVWDY
+2079 
-2084 TWLAD
+2084 
-2089 VGEGKHTLTVEAT
+2089 EA
-2102 DKAGNKTTQQLDFI
+2102 
-2116 IDTLLSEPTIVL
+2116 
-2128 DNTDDSGT
+2128 
-2136 KGDHLTNVNKPT
+2136 
-2148 FLLGNIDADARYV
+2148 
-2161 TVEVQHG
+2161 
-2168 GTKEVLTATKD
+2168 
-2179 ATGNWSVTP
+2179 
-2188 TGTWAD
+2188 
-2194 GDYTLTVRVEDEAG
+2194 
-2208 NEKHSASLTVT
+2208 
-2219 VDTQITIDVI
+2219 
-2229 ELVNDNGI
+2229 
-2237 PGDNMTNDAHPQFR
+2237 
-2251 VTVPGDVNEV
+2251 
-2261 SLSIDG
+2261 
-2267 GVTWVKATQS
+2267 
-2277 ATPGVWNY
+2277 
-2285 TWPGTVPDGDYT
+2285 
-2297 LNVKATDN
+2297 
-2305 AGNTVTETLHFTI
+2305 
-2318 DTTLST
+2318 
-2324 PVIVLDSADD
+2324 
-2334 SGVHG
+2334 
-2339 DNMTNH
+2339 
-2345 TQPTFALQHID
+2345 
-2356 DDAVRVTVSVEHG
+2356 
-2369 GVTTTFDATKDAG
+2369 
-2382 GWTFTPT
+2382 
-2389 GAWADGDY
+2389 
-2397 TLSVSVEDKAGN
+2397 
-2409 TSHSASLT
+2409 
-2417 VTVDTQI
+2417 
-2424 AINNIEL
+2424 
-2431 VNDSG
+2431 
-2436 IPDDNLTNNVRP
+2436 
-2448 HFQVTV
+2448 
-2454 PTDVNVVRLSIDG
+2454 
-2467 GKTWFNATQSATPG
+2467 
-2481 VWDYIWPDDVADG
+2481 
-2494 GYTLTVEATDEAG
+2494 
-2507 NKATQTLDFT
+2507 
-2517 IDTTLSVPTLSLDS
+2517 
-2531 ADDSGIAGDN
+2531 
-2541 ITNVKTPGF
+2541 
-2550 TLNNIDTDV
+2550 
-2559 SRVIVEVMHNGI
+2559 
-2571 KQEVPLV
+2571 
-2578 QTGGQWRFA
+2578 
-2587 PTSDWADGD
+2587 
-2596 YILTVK
+2596 
-2602 VEDRAGNVKQSAPLT
+2602 
-2617 VTVDTHIAIDRI
+2617 
-2629 ELVNDSGIPGDNLTN
+2629 
-2644 EARPHFQVTVPAD
+2644 
-2657 VNGVRL
+2657 
-2663 SIDGGKTWFDATQ
+2663 
-2676 SATSGVWDYT
+2676 
-2686 WLTNVANGPHTLMVE
+2686 
-2701 ASDKAGNKTTQK
+2701 
-2713 LDFTIDTILSEPTIT
+2713 
-2728 LDSADDSA
+2728 
-2736 AGDNITNVKMP
+2736 
-2747 GFTLGNID
+2747 
-2755 ADVTKVVVTVAH
+2755 
-2767 DGKNQ
+2767 
-2772 QIELIKNGGVWRFT
+2772 
-2786 PGAAWTDGDY
+2786 
-2796 TLTVKV
+2796 
-2802 EDKAGNTNYS
+2802 
-2812 APLTVTI
+2812 
-2819 DTQTSIDRIELLN
+2819 
-2832 DTGIVGDNLTNEARP
+2832 
-2847 QFHIT
+2847 
-2852 VPTDVN
+2852 
-2858 SVQLSLDGGINWVN
+2858 
-2872 ATLTSDGVWEYI
+2872 
-2884 WPTDLVEN
+2884 
-2892 TYTLT
+2892 
-2897 VKATDVAGNTATE
+2897 
-2910 TLNFIIDTTLSTPT
+2910 
-2924 ITLDSA
+2924 
-2930 DDSGTAND
+2930 
-2938 NKTNV
+2938 
-2943 KTPGFIIG
+2943 
-2951 GIDSDVTQVVVQ
+2951 
-2963 VMRDGHSEEVELTQ
+2963 
-2977 TNGQW
+2977 
-2982 RFVPG
+2982 
-2987 SAWTDGDYT
+2987 
-2996 LTVTVK
+2996 
-3002 DEAGNIRH
+3002 
-3010 SAPLTVTI
+3010 
-3018 DTQITIDHIELVN
+3018 
-3031 DSGIPDDNLTN
+3031 
-3042 NVRPHFQ
+3042 RPHFQ

-3169 KEVLTATKGA
+3169 KEVLTATKDATGNWSVTPTGTWADGDYTLTVRVEDEAGNEKHSASLTVTVDTQITIDAIELVNDNGIPGDNMTNDAHPQFRVTVPGDVNEVSLSIDGGVTWVKATQSATPGVWNYTWPGTVPDGDYTLNVKATDNAGNTVTETLHFTIDTTLSTPVIVLDSADDTGIQGDNMTNRTQPTFNLQHIDDDAVRVTVSVEHGGVTTTFDATKGVGGWTFTPPTSWGAGDYTLSVSVEDKAGNTSHSASLTVTVDTQIAINNIELVNDSGIPDDNLTNNVRPQFQVKVPTDVNEVRLSIDGGKTWFNATQSATPGVWDYTWLADVGEGKHTLTVEATDKAGNQTTQKLDFIIDTLLSEPTIVLDSTDDSGTKGDNLTNANKPTFLLGNIDADARYVTVEVQHGSTKEVLTATKGA

-3196 TLTVRVEDD
+3196 TLTVRVEDE

-3226 VIELVNDNGIPGD
+3226 AIELVNDNGIPGD

-3321 TPTIAMD
+3321 TPTITMD

-3353 DADAHSVILRITQ
+3353 DSDAQSVILRITQ

-3410 STPLVV
+3410 STPLIV

-3464 GGANWVSAT
+3464 GGANWVSAA

-3487 MGDGKHTL
+3487 MGDGKHIL

-3611 PLTVTVDTQIAIDR
+3611 PLTVTVDTQIAIDH

-3695 TVEVT
+3695 IVEVT
-3700 DGAGNKMTETLNFT
+3700 DGAGNKMTGTLDFT

-3746 VFVLGSI
+3746 IFVLGSI

-3851 IHQVD
+3851 IRQVD

-3955 GDVVQVRVT
+3955 GDVIQVRVT

-3998 VEATDEAGNIANK
+3998 VEATDQAGNIANK

-4185 ALPDGQHTL
+4185 ALPDGKHTL

-4302 TKTSAELR
+4302 TKTSAELQ

-4533 VTTPRFVI
+4533 VTKPRFVI

-4558 SYSVTANGN
+4558 SYPVTANGN

-4610 VSVRMEPASDTGN
+4610 VSVRMEPASDTGS

-4659 VLKQTITVGA
+4659 VLKHTITVGA

-4725 QHEATS
+4725 QYEATS

-4737 GFAEAFSTIMIQ
+4737 GLAEAFSTIMIQ

-4835 IGSTLPNTIVSIYV
+4835 VGNTLPNAIVSIYV

-4971 ELTFKVEDVAGNIRE
+4971 VLTFKVEDVAGNIRE

-5075 DKAGNSQQKEILIEH
+5075 DKAGNSQQKDILIEH

-5303 NHNKPVLV
+5303 SHNKPVLV

-5372 LVTIDTSTFID
+5372 LVTVDTSTFID
-5383 NPAMVAG
+5383 NPVMIAG

-5402 SQTRPTFSIFGE
+5402 SQTRPAFSIFGE

-5534 VWVNEKGHWQMP
+5534 VWVNDKGHWQMP

-5580 THIKVFTSELDDNKS
+5580 THIQVFTSELDDNKS
-5595 SSKTEWWSNSDL
+5595 SSKTDWWSNSST
-5607 ITMRGTG
+5607 ITMRGMG

-5631 AVVAATGRWELS
+5631 AVVAANGQWELS
-5643 TDKLP
+5643 TDQLP
-5648 EGTYDIS
+5648 EGKYDITLS
-5655 LVIEDSA
+5655 IEDNA
-5662 GNRWEDVRE
+5662 GNRKEEVHE

-5706 IITDSEGNTYTLTV
+5706 IITDSNGNTYTLTV

-5756 IMKEVPVISLSP
+5756 IMKETPVISLSP

-5781 DKQPTFIIGNLES
+5781 DNQPTFIIGNLES

-5877 NVTNHTQPKFTLQH
+5877 NVTNHNHTQPKFTLQH

-5910 IYQATQGADGWTF
+5910 IYQATQDADGWTF
-5923 TPPAAWNDGN
+5923 TPPAAWNDGT

-5939 VVDRAGNSQQSASLA
+5939 VVDRAGNSLQSASLE

-5967 QHDDASDDAT
+5967 QHDDAIDDAT
-5977 ATAVT
+5977 PTAVT

-5997 RTEPSAAEESVVKVT
+5997 RTVPSAAEESVVKET

-6046 NVSIMFEGE
+6046 NVSVMFEGE

-6078 YTMDVKFIDKDNDF
+6078 YTMDVKFIDKDDDF

-6113 VRGKTEDDINDS
+6113 ARGKTEDDINDS

>member
-34 GPDMNITTPRGSV
+34 GPDMNITTPHGSV

-118 KKQLDDAENA
+118 KKQLDEAENA

-442 SSDSGIKNDNITNST
+442 SSDSGIKNDSITNST

-540 TNDSGI
+540 TDDSGI

-599 EGINNLTFTVEDVAG
+599 EGVNNLTFTVEDVAG
-614 NKKDFSFSYVIDT
+614 NKKDFSFSYIIDT
-627 IAPVPPTVSLE
+627 VAPVPPTVSLE
-638 DYVVLPNGIILSGND
+638 DFVVLPNGIILSGND

-1062 QVWDAMS
+1062 QVWDAAS

-1113 AIFDFTIDTTVSTPV
+1113 AVFDFTIDTTVSTPV

-1187 FIPGNT
+1187 FTPGNT

-1318 VDTTLSVPVIVLDSA
+1318 VDTTLSVPVIVLNSA
-1333 DDTGIQGDNMTN
+1333 DDTGVQGDNMTN

-1371 VTTTFDATKGTGG
+1371 VTTTFDATKGTGR

-1431 LVNDSGIPD
+1431 LVNDSGIPN

-1469 KTWFNATQSATPGV
+1469 KTWFNATQNATPGV

-1496 YTLTVEATDEAGNKA
+1496 YTLTVEATDEAGNKT

-1561 RVIVEVMHNGIKQE
+1561 RVTVEVMHNGIKQE

-1675 TQSATSGVWD
+1675 TQSATPGVWD

-1713 KLDFT
+1713 KLDFI
-1718 IDTILSEP
+1718 IDTMLSEP

-2016 VTIDTQITIDHI
+2016 VTIDTQIAIDHI

-2037 DDNLTNNV
+2037 DDNLTN
-2045 RPHFQVT
+2045 
-2052 VPTDVNVVRLSI
+2052 
-2064 DGGKTWFNATQSATP
+2064 
-2079 GVWDY
+2079 
-2084 TWLAD
+2084 
-2089 VGEGKHTLTVEAT
+2089 EA
-2102 DKAGNKTTQQLDFI
+2102 
-2116 IDTLLSEPTIVL
+2116 
-2128 DNTDDSGT
+2128 
-2136 KGDHLTNVNKPT
+2136 
-2148 FLLGNIDADARYV
+2148 
-2161 TVEVQHG
+2161 
-2168 GTKEVLTATKD
+2168 
-2179 ATGNWSVTP
+2179 
-2188 TGTWAD
+2188 
-2194 GDYTLTVRVEDEAG
+2194 
-2208 NEKHSASLTVT
+2208 
-2219 VDTQITIDVI
+2219 
-2229 ELVNDNGI
+2229 
-2237 PGDNMTNDAHPQFR
+2237 
-2251 VTVPGDVNEV
+2251 
-2261 SLSIDG
+2261 
-2267 GVTWVKATQS
+2267 
-2277 ATPGVWNY
+2277 
-2285 TWPGTVPDGDYT
+2285 
-2297 LNVKATDN
+2297 
-2305 AGNTVTETLHFTI
+2305 
-2318 DTTLST
+2318 
-2324 PVIVLDSADD
+2324 
-2334 SGVHG
+2334 
-2339 DNMTNH
+2339 
-2345 TQPTFALQHID
+2345 
-2356 DDAVRVTVSVEHG
+2356 
-2369 GVTTTFDATKDAG
+2369 
-2382 GWTFTPT
+2382 
-2389 GAWADGDY
+2389 
-2397 TLSVSVEDKAGN
+2397 
-2409 TSHSASLT
+2409 
-2417 VTVDTQI
+2417 
-2424 AINNIEL
+2424 
-2431 VNDSG
+2431 
-2436 IPDDNLTNNVRP
+2436 
-2448 HFQVTV
+2448 
-2454 PTDVNVVRLSIDG
+2454 
-2467 GKTWFNATQSATPG
+2467 
-2481 VWDYIWPDDVADG
+2481 
-2494 GYTLTVEATDEAG
+2494 
-2507 NKATQTLDFT
+2507 
-2517 IDTTLSVPTLSLDS
+2517 
-2531 ADDSGIAGDN
+2531 
-2541 ITNVKTPGF
+2541 
-2550 TLNNIDTDV
+2550 
-2559 SRVIVEVMHNGI
+2559 
-2571 KQEVPLV
+2571 
-2578 QTGGQWRFA
+2578 
-2587 PTSDWADGD
+2587 
-2596 YILTVK
+2596 
-2602 VEDRAGNVKQSAPLT
+2602 
-2617 VTVDTHIAIDRI
+2617 
-2629 ELVNDSGIPGDNLTN
+2629 
-2644 EARPHFQVTVPAD
+2644 
-2657 VNGVRL
+2657 
-2663 SIDGGKTWFDATQ
+2663 
-2676 SATSGVWDYT
+2676 
-2686 WLTNVANGPHTLMVE
+2686 
-2701 ASDKAGNKTTQK
+2701 
-2713 LDFTIDTILSEPTIT
+2713 
-2728 LDSADDSA
+2728 
-2736 AGDNITNVKMP
+2736 
-2747 GFTLGNID
+2747 
-2755 ADVTKVVVTVAH
+2755 
-2767 DGKNQ
+2767 
-2772 QIELIKNGGVWRFT
+2772 
-2786 PGAAWTDGDY
+2786 
-2796 TLTVKV
+2796 
-2802 EDKAGNTNYS
+2802 
-2812 APLTVTI
+2812 
-2819 DTQTSIDRIELLN
+2819 
-2832 DTGIVGDNLTNEARP
+2832 
-2847 QFHIT
+2847 
-2852 VPTDVN
+2852 
-2858 SVQLSLDGGINWVN
+2858 
-2872 ATLTSDGVWEYI
+2872 
-2884 WPTDLVEN
+2884 
-2892 TYTLT
+2892 
-2897 VKATDVAGNTATE
+2897 
-2910 TLNFIIDTTLSTPT
+2910 
-2924 ITLDSA
+2924 
-2930 DDSGTAND
+2930 
-2938 NKTNV
+2938 
-2943 KTPGFIIG
+2943 
-2951 GIDSDVTQVVVQ
+2951 
-2963 VMRDGHSEEVELTQ
+2963 
-2977 TNGQW
+2977 
-2982 RFVPG
+2982 
-2987 SAWTDGDYT
+2987 
-2996 LTVTVK
+2996 
-3002 DEAGNIRH
+3002 
-3010 SAPLTVTI
+3010 
-3018 DTQITIDHIELVN
+3018 
-3031 DSGIPDDNLTN
+3031 
-3042 NVRPHFQ
+3042 RPHFQ

-3169 KEVLTATKGA
+3169 KEVLTATKDATGNWSVTPTGTWADGDYTLTVRVEDEAGNEKHSASLTVTVDTQITIDAIELVNDNGIPGDNMTNDAHPQFRVTVPGDVNEVSLSIDGGVTWVKATQSATPGVWNYTWPGTVPDGDYTLNVKATDNAGNTVTETLHFTIDTTLSTPVIVLDSADDTGIQGDNMTNRTQPTFNLQHIDDDAVRVTVSVEHGGVTTTFDATKGVGGWTFTPPTSWGAGDYTLSVSVEDKAGNTSHSASLTVTVDTQIAINNIELVNDSGIPDDNLTNNVRPQFQVKVPTDVNEVRLSIDGGKTWFNATQSATPGVWDYTWLADVGEGKHTLTVEATDKAGNQTTQKLDFIIDTLLSEPTIVLDSTDDSGTKGDNLTNANKPTFLLGNIDADARYVTVEVQHGSTKEVLTATKGA

-3196 TLTVRVEDD
+3196 TLTVRVEDE

-3226 VIELVNDNGIPGD
+3226 AIELVNDNGIPGD

-3321 TPTIAMD
+3321 TPTITMD

-3353 DADAHSVILRITQ
+3353 DSDAQSVILRITQ

-3410 STPLVV
+3410 STPLIV

-3464 GGANWVSAT
+3464 GGANWVSAA

-3487 MGDGKHTL
+3487 MGDGKHIL

-3611 PLTVTVDTQIAIDR
+3611 PLTVTVDTQIAIDH

-3695 TVEVT
+3695 IVEVT
-3700 DGAGNKMTETLNFT
+3700 DGAGNKMTGTLDFT

-3746 VFVLGSI
+3746 IFVLGSI

-3851 IHQVD
+3851 IRQVD

-3955 GDVVQVRVT
+3955 GDVIQVRVT

-3998 VEATDEAGNIANK
+3998 VEATDQAGNIANK

-4185 ALPDGQHTL
+4185 ALPDGKHTL

-4302 TKTSAELR
+4302 TKTSAELQ

-4533 VTTPRFVI
+4533 VTKPRFVI

-4558 SYSVTANGN
+4558 SYPVTANGN

-4610 VSVRMEPASDTGN
+4610 VSVRMEPASDTGS

-4659 VLKQTITVGA
+4659 VLKHTITVGA

-4725 QHEATS
+4725 QYEATS

-4737 GFAEAFSTIMIQ
+4737 GLAEAFSTIMIQ

-4835 IGSTLPNTIVSIYV
+4835 VGNTLPNAIVSIYV

-4971 ELTFKVEDVAGNIRE
+4971 VLTFKVEDVAGNIRE

-5075 DKAGNSQQKEILIEH
+5075 DKAGNSQQKDILIEH

-5303 NHNKPVLV
+5303 SHNKPVLV

-5372 LVTIDTSTFID
+5372 LVTVDTSTFID
-5383 NPAMVAG
+5383 NPVMIAG

-5402 SQTRPTFSIFGE
+5402 SQTRPAFSIFGE

-5534 VWVNEKGHWQMP
+5534 VWVNDKGHWQMP

-5580 THIKVFTSELDDNKS
+5580 THIQVFTSELDDNKS
-5595 SSKTEWWSNSDL
+5595 SSKTDWWSNSST
-5607 ITMRGTG
+5607 ITMRGMG

-5631 AVVAATGRWELS
+5631 AVVAANGQWELS
-5643 TDKLP
+5643 TDQLP
-5648 EGTYDIS
+5648 EGKYDITLS
-5655 LVIEDSA
+5655 IEDNA
-5662 GNRWEDVRE
+5662 GNRKEEVHE

-5706 IITDSEGNTYTLTV
+5706 IITDSNGNTYTLTV

-5756 IMKEVPVISLSP
+5756 IMKETPVISLSP

-5781 DKQPTFIIGNLES
+5781 DNQPTFIIGNLES

-5877 NVTNHTQPKFTLQH
+5877 NVTNHNHTQPKFTLQH

-5910 IYQATQGADGWTF
+5910 IYQATQDADGWTF
-5923 TPPAAWNDGN
+5923 TPPAAWNDGT

-5939 VVDRAGNSQQSASLA
+5939 VVDRAGNSLQSASLE

-5967 QHDDASDDAT
+5967 QHDDAIDDAT
-5977 ATAVT
+5977 PTAVT

-5997 RTEPSAAEESVVKVT
+5997 RTVPSAAEESVVKET

-6046 NVSIMFEGE
+6046 NVSVMFEGE

-6078 YTMDVKFIDKDNDF
+6078 YTMDVKFIDKDDDF

-6113 VRGKTEDDINDS
+6113 ARGKTEDDINDS